1 MATNIGP
8 KISVEG
14 EAEYRKQM
22 AQIIAQQKALA
33 AEMKATVSGF
43 ASTASAQEKARA
55 SASVLDRQ
63 IANLSDALKAQQ
75 GQLDKAAAKYGENS
89 KEALAYRTAV
99 YNTTAELNKLKNQLG
114 GTADAVEDTGD
125 AMADAGKQGI
135 KLGDIIKAN
144 VISDFIVSG
153 LREVA
158 AAAREMAA
166 GFVQAAAD
174 VRAETA
180 QYEQTFGDL
189 AGEADAAIQK
199 VADSAQTLP
208 SLLKPAAT
216 SIYAFAR
223 SSGGTTAEAMDL
235 MAESMQVAVDAAAYF
250 DRSLA
255 DTTETL
261 QSFLKGN
268 YENDAALGI
277 SATEATRN
285 AQAFEM
291 FGQAFNDLTEIQ
303 KQQALLQMVKDGQ
316 ELSGAMGQAAREAD
330 GWANVQGNLNE
341 AWRQFSASKGQAM
354 LDALIPAMQEV
365 TSLLTGLTDGSLTAG
380 QALQQA
386 FAFASQQA
394 GQLVAQLPS
403 ITSSLGGL
411 GANLWNGLSAILP
424 QIEQAGLQLIDAL
437 KTGIANNYPALMDA
451 FLTAIT
457 NATANLR
464 NVAGTLVDA
473 GLDLILSLAQGIAD
487 GIPSLIEN
495 VPQIV
500 TNIAGIINDNAPK
513 ILAAGV
519 QVIVTLG
526 KGLIQ
531 AIPTL
536 VANIPEILDAIVNV
550 FLAFNWLNL
559 GKQLVTAIGNGIK
572 GAGSFLS
579 GAAKEVVNTLYNGV
593 KQLPQTML
601 NLGRQMI
608 QGLINGIRGMIAG
621 VKDNIAEVASGAVS
635 TLKNILGI
643 NSPSTVFKEIG
654 VNLMQGL
661 AIGMKDG
668 SGEVMETVDDLA
680 AELENR
686 FQSLRQAL
694 STAQDVSD
702 LEYQSWLGGAGADA
716 TEAEKAA
723 RQLASLNE
731 QLSAQA
737 QTVTAAQLAYDKIV
751 SLYGEASAEAQ
762 NYKKTLLEEVVAYQ
776 DLQEQIDGLQVDALT
791 AGFDEVKASMDAAAE
806 SAELDFKVWQSQ
818 FADTVS
824 ESEKLQKQLAYQTK
838 EMEAQEKVVQAAQDT
853 YQELCDAYG
862 ETSDEA
868 AAFRSTLSQEIDTY
882 EDLKDAVT
890 ETTDAL
896 EESQDKLKQLA
907 DEADSF
913 FSSAKSFASSIS
925 SLGGTVSDLF
935 DSLKN
940 NPFNNQA
947 DASETTANKL
957 DVLNAQYAA
966 AVDKVEELT
975 LAFNESVRVN
985 GAAAEETQ
993 ELADQLA
1000 DAESE
1005 ASSLKD
1011 QVNELSASLEKP
1023 GFMDFLTWGG
1033 DVLVN
1038 LISLGS
1044 GFADVI
1050 TAAKDFGAAIKG
1062 LPAIGSALS
1071 GLLGGAGA
1079 SGGIGAALS
1088 GIAST
1093 AGSAIGSIGSALA
1106 GLASTLGGSLGSI
1119 GATLSGVVGS
1129 VGTTLSGVAGSI
1141 GAGLAGVGGTVSSVV
1156 GTVGSALAGLA
1167 GGPVGLAVAAVGALG
1182 SAFVVAGA
1190 EGDTLGEKLS
1200 NVFNGI
1206 ADTIGNVVSTA
1217 FSWGRDLIEGIGN
1230 GIASAANWLF
1240 SGVKS
1245 IAQGIASFLHFSRP
1259 DKGPLRE
1266 YEQWM
1271 PDMMAG
1277 MAKGIRLNSGLLEG
1291 AAQDAASRMQS
1302 ALTIP
1307 ADVAAA
1313 AVGTAPAQSAGRSLS
1328 ITIGDVI
1335 VNGSSVQDVD
1345 ELADR
1350 IVQKITR
1357 QVQRK
1362 EAAYGLV

>member
-1 MATNIGP
+1 MP
-8 KISVEG
+8 
-14 EAEYRKQM
+14 
-22 AQIIAQQKALA
+22 
-33 AEMKATVSGF
+33 
-43 ASTASAQEKARA
+43 SAQEKARA

-63 IANLSDALKAQQ
+63 IANLTDALKAQQ
-75 GQLDKAAAKYGENS
+75 GQLDKAEAKYGSSS

-125 AMADAGKQGI
+125 AMEEAGRQGVRF
-135 KLGDIIKAN
+135 GDLIKAN
-144 VISDFIVSG
+144 VISDFIVDG
-153 LREVA
+153 LREIASA
-158 AAAREMAA
+158 AKDMAA
-166 GFVQAAAD
+166 SFVQSAAD

-180 QYEQTFGDL
+180 QYAQTFGDL
-189 AGEADAAIQK
+189 AGEADAAIQQ
-199 VADSAQTLP
+199 VADSANTLP

-223 SSGGTTAEAMDL
+223 SSGADTAQAMDL
-235 MAESMQVAVDAAAYF
+235 MAQSMQVAVDAAAYY
-250 DRSLA
+250 DRSLS
-255 DTTETL
+255 DVTETL

-268 YENDAALGI
+268 YENDAALGV

-285 AQAFEM
+285 AQAMEM

-303 KQQALLQMVKDGQ
+303 KQQALLQMVVDAQK
-316 ELSGAMGQAAREAD
+316 LSGAMGQAAREAD
-330 GWANVQGNLNE
+330 GWQNVQGNLNE
-341 AWRQFSASKGQAM
+341 AWRQFAAVKGQAM

-365 TSLLTGLTDGSLTAG
+365 TGLLTGLTDGSLSAG
-380 QALQQA
+380 QAMQQA

-394 GQLVAQLPS
+394 GQLVAQLPQALS
-403 ITSSLGGL
+403 GLGGL
-411 GANLWNGLSAILP
+411 GASIASGLSAVLP
-424 QIEQAGLQLIDAL
+424 QVQAAASDLLATLKQGIEANLPQLMDTGLKALTNFTAGLRESAGQLVDQGLSLIVSLAE
-437 KTGIANNYPALMDA
+437 GIAQ
-451 FLTAIT
+451 
-457 NATANLR
+457 
-464 NVAGTLVDA
+464 
-473 GLDLILSLAQGIAD
+473 GL
-487 GIPSLIEN
+487 PSLIEQA
-495 VPQIV
+495 PRIV
-500 TNIAGIINDNAPK
+500 TNLAGVINDNAPK

-519 QVIVTLG
+519 QIIAALA

-536 VANIPEILDAIVNV
+536 VANIPEILNAIVNV

-643 NSPSTVFKEIG
+643 HSPSTVFKEIG

-686 FQSLRQAL
+686 FQSLKQAL

-806 SAELDFKVWQSQ
+806 SAELDFKIWQSQ

-853 YQELCDAYG
+853 YKELCDTYG

-896 EESQDKLKQLA
+896 EESQDKLAQFRKEA
-907 DEADSF
+907 ETVFNAADSF
-913 FSSAKSFASSIS
+913 SGKVS
-925 SLGGTVSDLF
+925 SLGNALSDLGDKFGLDVVSNLGEMISTFGDGASSLLGFAGTVSQVV
-935 DSLKN
+935 S
-940 NPFNNQA
+940 A
-947 DASETTANKL
+947 GSELLSAL
-957 DVLNAQYAA
+957 GGM
-966 AVDKVEELT
+966 
-975 LAFNESVRVN
+975 ESV
-985 GAAAEETQ
+985 GG
-993 ELADQLA
+993 L
-1000 DAESE
+1000 
-1005 ASSLKD
+1005 
-1011 QVNELSASLEKP
+1011 LS
-1023 GFMDFLTWGG
+1023 T
-1033 DVLVN
+1033 
-1038 LISLGS
+1038 
-1044 GFADVI
+1044 
-1050 TAAKDFGAAIKG
+1050 
-1062 LPAIGSALS
+1062 IGSALS
-1071 GLLGGAGA
+1071 SGLG
-1079 SGGIGAALS
+1079 

-1093 AGSAIGSIGSALA
+1093 IAGAVGSVGSLGSVFA
-1106 GLASTLGGSLGSI
+1106 GLASTASGAVGSI
-1119 GATLSGVVGS
+1119 GAALTGLVGA
-1129 VGTTLSGVAGSI
+1129 T
-1141 GAGLAGVGGTVSSVV
+1141 
-1156 GTVGSALAGLA
+1156 
-1167 GGPVGLAVAAVGALG
+1167 GPVGIVIAAVAALG
-1182 SAFVVAGA
+1182 GTLLVAGA
-1190 EGDTLGEKLS
+1190 DGDTLGEKLS
-1200 NVFNGI
+1200 NVFRGI
-1206 ADTIGNVVSTA
+1206 GQTISNLVSSA
-1217 FSWGRDLIEGIGN
+1217 FNWGRDLIQGMID
-1230 GIASAANWLF
+1230 GIASMANTLF
-1240 SGVKS
+1240 GWIGD

-1271 PDMMAG
+1271 PDMIAG
-1277 MAKGIRLNSGLLEG
+1277 MARGIRLNTGVLEG

-1335 VNGSSVQDVD
+1335 VNGSNAQDVD

>member
-99 YNTTAELNKLKNQLG
+99 YNTTAELNKLKSQLG

-125 AMADAGKQGI
+125 AMEEAGRQGVRF
-135 KLGDIIKAN
+135 GDLIKAN
-144 VISDFIVSG
+144 VISDFIVDG
-153 LREVA
+153 LREIASA
-158 AAAREMAA
+158 AKDMAA
-166 GFVQAAAD
+166 SFVQSAAD

-180 QYEQTFGDL
+180 QYAQTFGDL
-189 AGEADAAIQK
+189 AGEADAAIQQ
-199 VADSAQTLP
+199 VADSANTLP

-223 SSGGTTAEAMDL
+223 SSGADTAQAMDL
-235 MAESMQVAVDAAAYF
+235 MAQSMQVAVDAAAYY
-250 DRSLA
+250 DRSLS
-255 DTTETL
+255 DVTETL

-268 YENDAALGI
+268 YENDAALGV

-285 AQAFEM
+285 AQAMEM

-303 KQQALLQMVKDGQ
+303 KQQALLQMVVDAQK
-316 ELSGAMGQAAREAD
+316 LSGAMGQAAREAD
-330 GWANVQGNLNE
+330 GWQNVQGNLNE
-341 AWRQFSASKGQAM
+341 AWRQFAAVKGQAM

-365 TSLLTGLTDGSLTAG
+365 TGLLTGLTDGSLSAG
-380 QALQQA
+380 QAMQQA

-394 GQLVAQLPS
+394 GQLVAQLPQALS
-403 ITSSLGGL
+403 GLGGL
-411 GANLWNGLSAILP
+411 GASIASGLSAVLP
-424 QIEQAGLQLIDAL
+424 QVQAAASDLLATLKQGIEANLPQLMDTGLKALTNFTAGLRESAGQLVDQGLSLIVSLAE
-437 KTGIANNYPALMDA
+437 GIAQ
-451 FLTAIT
+451 
-457 NATANLR
+457 
-464 NVAGTLVDA
+464 
-473 GLDLILSLAQGIAD
+473 GL
-487 GIPSLIEN
+487 PSLIEQA
-495 VPQIV
+495 PRIV
-500 TNIAGIINDNAPK
+500 TNLAGVINDNAPK

-519 QVIVTLG
+519 QIIAALA

-536 VANIPEILDAIVNV
+536 VANIPEILNAIVNV

-608 QGLINGIRGMIAG
+608 QGLINGILGMIAG
-621 VKDNIAEVASGAVS
+621 VKDNIAEVAYGAVS

-643 NSPSTVFKEIG
+643 HSPSTVCEKIG

-668 SGEVMETVDDLA
+668 LGEVMETVDDLA
-680 AELENR
+680 AELKNR
-686 FQSLRQAL
+686 FQNLRQAL
-694 STAQDVSD
+694 SMAQDVSD

-806 SAELDFKVWQSQ
+806 SAELDFKIWQSQ

-853 YQELCDAYG
+853 YKELCDTYG

-868 AAFRSTLSQEIDTY
+868 AAFRSTLTQEIDTY
-882 EDLKDAVT
+882 EDLKDAVA

-896 EESQDKLKQLA
+896 EESQDKLAQFRKEA
-907 DEADSF
+907 ETVFNAADSF
-913 FSSAKSFASSIS
+913 SGKVS
-925 SLGGTVSDLF
+925 SLGNALSDLGDKFGLDVVSNLGEMISTFGDGASSLLGFAGTVSQVV
-935 DSLKN
+935 S
-940 NPFNNQA
+940 A
-947 DASETTANKL
+947 GSELLSAL
-957 DVLNAQYAA
+957 GGM
-966 AVDKVEELT
+966 
-975 LAFNESVRVN
+975 ESV
-985 GAAAEETQ
+985 GG
-993 ELADQLA
+993 L
-1000 DAESE
+1000 
-1005 ASSLKD
+1005 
-1011 QVNELSASLEKP
+1011 LS
-1023 GFMDFLTWGG
+1023 T
-1033 DVLVN
+1033 
-1038 LISLGS
+1038 
-1044 GFADVI
+1044 
-1050 TAAKDFGAAIKG
+1050 
-1062 LPAIGSALS
+1062 IGSALS
-1071 GLLGGAGA
+1071 SGLG
-1079 SGGIGAALS
+1079 

-1093 AGSAIGSIGSALA
+1093 IAGAVGSVGSLGSVFA
-1106 GLASTLGGSLGSI
+1106 GLASTASGAVGSI
-1119 GATLSGVVGS
+1119 GAALTGLVGA
-1129 VGTTLSGVAGSI
+1129 T
-1141 GAGLAGVGGTVSSVV
+1141 
-1156 GTVGSALAGLA
+1156 
-1167 GGPVGLAVAAVGALG
+1167 GPVGIVIAAVAALG
-1182 SAFVVAGA
+1182 GTLLVAGA
-1190 EGDTLGEKLS
+1190 DGDTLGEKLS
-1200 NVFNGI
+1200 NVFKGI
-1206 ADTIGNVVSTA
+1206 GQTISNLVSSA
-1217 FSWGRDLIEGIGN
+1217 FNWGRDLIEGIGE

-1271 PDMMAG
+1271 PDMIAG
-1277 MAKGIRLNSGLLEG
+1277 MARGIRLNTGVLEG

-1335 VNGSSVQDVD
+1335 VNGSNVQDVD

>member
-14 EAEYRKQM
+14 EAQYRKQM

-43 ASTASAQEKARA
+43 TSATSAQEKARA

-63 IANLSDALKAQQ
+63 IANLTDALKAQQ
-75 GQLDKAAAKYGENS
+75 GQLDKAEAKYGSSS

-125 AMADAGKQGI
+125 AMEEAGRQGVRF
-135 KLGDIIKAN
+135 GDLIKAN
-144 VISDFIVSG
+144 VISDFIVDG
-153 LREVA
+153 LREIASA
-158 AAAREMAA
+158 AKDMAA
-166 GFVQAAAD
+166 SFVQSAAD

-180 QYEQTFGDL
+180 QYAQTFGEL
-189 AGEADAAIQK
+189 AGEADDAIQQ
-199 VADSAQTLP
+199 VADSANTLP

-223 SSGGTTAEAMDL
+223 SSGADTAQAMDL
-235 MAESMQVAVDAAAYF
+235 MAQSMQVAVDAAAYY
-250 DRSLA
+250 DRSLSE
-255 DTTETL
+255 TTETL

-268 YENDAALGI
+268 YENDAALGV

-285 AQAFEM
+285 AQAMAM
-291 FGQAFNDLTEIQ
+291 FGKEFNDLTEIQ
-303 KQQALLQMVKDGQ
+303 KQQALLQMVVDAQ

-330 GWANVQGNLNE
+330 GWQNVQGNLNE
-341 AWRQFSASKGQAM
+341 AWRQFAAVKGQAM

-365 TSLLTGLTDGSLTAG
+365 TGLLTGLTDGSLSAG
-380 QALQQA
+380 QAMQQA

-394 GQLVAQLPS
+394 GQLVAQLPQALS
-403 ITSSLGGL
+403 GLGGL
-411 GANLWNGLSAILP
+411 GASIASGLSAVLP
-424 QIEQAGLQLIDAL
+424 QVQAAASDLLATLKQGIEANLPQLMDTGLKALTNFTAGLRESAGQLVDQGLSLIVSLAE
-437 KTGIANNYPALMDA
+437 GIAQ
-451 FLTAIT
+451 
-457 NATANLR
+457 
-464 NVAGTLVDA
+464 
-473 GLDLILSLAQGIAD
+473 GL
-487 GIPSLIEN
+487 PSLIEQA
-495 VPQIV
+495 PRIV
-500 TNIAGIINDNAPK
+500 TNLAGVINDNAPK

-519 QVIVTLG
+519 QIIAALA

-536 VANIPEILDAIVNV
+536 VANIPEILNAIVNV
-550 FLAFNWLNL
+550 FLAFNWLNI

-643 NSPSTVFKEIG
+643 HSPSTVFKEIG

-661 AIGMKDG
+661 AIGMKNG

-806 SAELDFKVWQSQ
+806 SAELDFKAWQSQ

-853 YQELCDAYG
+853 YKELCDTYG

-896 EESQDKLKQLA
+896 EESQDKLAQFRKEA
-907 DEADSF
+907 ETVFNAADSF
-913 FSSAKSFASSIS
+913 SGKVSSLGNALSDLGDKFGLDVVSNLGEMISTFGDGASSI
-925 SLGGTVSDLF
+925 LGFAGTVSQVV
-935 DSLKN
+935 S
-940 NPFNNQA
+940 A
-947 DASETTANKL
+947 GSELLSAL
-957 DVLNAQYAA
+957 GGM
-966 AVDKVEELT
+966 
-975 LAFNESVRVN
+975 ESV
-985 GAAAEETQ
+985 GG
-993 ELADQLA
+993 L
-1000 DAESE
+1000 
-1005 ASSLKD
+1005 
-1011 QVNELSASLEKP
+1011 LS
-1023 GFMDFLTWGG
+1023 T
-1033 DVLVN
+1033 
-1038 LISLGS
+1038 
-1044 GFADVI
+1044 
-1050 TAAKDFGAAIKG
+1050 
-1062 LPAIGSALS
+1062 IGSALS
-1071 GLLGGAGA
+1071 SGLG
-1079 SGGIGAALS
+1079 

-1093 AGSAIGSIGSALA
+1093 IAGAVGSVGSLGSVFA
-1106 GLASTLGGSLGSI
+1106 GLASTVGGSIGSI
-1119 GATLSGVVGS
+1119 GAALT
-1129 VGTTLSGVAGSI
+1129 GVASTAGGVIGSI
-1141 GAGLAGVGGTVSSVV
+1141 
-1156 GTVGSALAGLA
+1156 GSALAGLA
-1167 GGPVGLAVAAVGALG
+1167 GGPVGLAVAAVAALG
-1182 SAFVVAGA
+1182 GTLLVAGA
-1190 EGDTLGEKLS
+1190 DGDTLGEKLS
-1200 NVFNGI
+1200 NVFKGI
-1206 ADTIGNVVSTA
+1206 GQTISNLVSSA
-1217 FSWGRDLIEGIGN
+1217 FNWGRDLIEGIGE

-1271 PDMMAG
+1271 PDMIAG
-1277 MAKGIRLNSGLLEG
+1277 MARGIRLNTGVLEG

-1313 AVGTAPAQSAGRSLS
+1313 AVGTAPAQSSGRSLT

-1335 VNGSSVQDVD
+1335 VNGSNVQDVD

>member
-14 EAEYRKQM
+14 EAQYRKQM

-43 ASTASAQEKARA
+43 TSATSAQEKARA

-63 IANLSDALKAQQ
+63 IANLTDALKAQQ
-75 GQLDKAAAKYGENS
+75 GQLDKAEAKYGSSS

-99 YNTTAELNKLKNQLG
+99 YNTTAELNKLKSQLG

-125 AMADAGKQGI
+125 AMEEAGRQGVRF
-135 KLGDIIKAN
+135 GDLIKAN
-144 VISDFIVSG
+144 VISDFIVDG
-153 LREVA
+153 LREIASA
-158 AAAREMAA
+158 AKDMAA
-166 GFVQAAAD
+166 SFVQSAAD

-180 QYEQTFGDL
+180 QYAQTFGDL
-189 AGEADAAIQK
+189 AGEADAAIQQ
-199 VADSAQTLP
+199 VADSANTLP

-223 SSGGTTAEAMDL
+223 SSGADTAQAMDL
-235 MAESMQVAVDAAAYF
+235 MAQSMQVAVDAAAYY
-250 DRSLA
+250 DRSLS
-255 DTTETL
+255 DVTETL

-268 YENDAALGI
+268 YENDAALGV
-277 SATEATRN
+277 SATETTRN
-285 AQAFEM
+285 AQAMEM

-303 KQQALLQMVKDGQ
+303 KQQALLQMVVDAQ

-330 GWANVQGNLNE
+330 GWQNVQGNLNE
-341 AWRQFSASKGQAM
+341 AWRQFAAVKGQAM

-365 TSLLTGLTDGSLTAG
+365 TGLLTGLTDGSLSAG
-380 QALQQA
+380 QAMQQA

-394 GQLVAQLPS
+394 GQLVAQLPQALS
-403 ITSSLGGL
+403 GLGGL
-411 GANLWNGLSAILP
+411 GASIASGLSAVLP
-424 QIEQAGLQLIDAL
+424 QVQAAASDLLATLKQGIEANLPQLMDTGLKALTNFTAGLRESAGQLVDQGLSLIVSLAE
-437 KTGIANNYPALMDA
+437 GIAQ
-451 FLTAIT
+451 
-457 NATANLR
+457 
-464 NVAGTLVDA
+464 
-473 GLDLILSLAQGIAD
+473 GL
-487 GIPSLIEN
+487 PSLIEQA
-495 VPQIV
+495 PRIV
-500 TNIAGIINDNAPK
+500 TNLAGVINDNAPK

-519 QVIVTLG
+519 QLIVTLG

-536 VANIPEILDAIVNV
+536 IANIPEILNAIVNV
-550 FLAFNWLNL
+550 FLAFNWLNI

-572 GAGSFLS
+572 GAGSFIS
-579 GAAKEVVNTLYNGV
+579 SSAKTIVDTLYNGV

-643 NSPSTVFKEIG
+643 HSPSTVFKEIG

-723 RQLASLNE
+723 RQLDSLNE

-853 YQELCDAYG
+853 YKELCDTYG

-868 AAFRSTLSQEIDTY
+868 AAFRSTLTQEIDTY

-896 EESQDKLKQLA
+896 EESQDKLAQFRKEAETVFNAA
-907 DEADSF
+907 DN
-913 FSSAKSFASSIS
+913 FSGKVS
-925 SLGGTVSDLF
+925 SLGNALSDLGDKFGLDVVSNLGEMISTFGDGASSLLGFAGTVSQVV
-935 DSLKN
+935 S
-940 NPFNNQA
+940 A
-947 DASETTANKL
+947 GSELLSAL
-957 DVLNAQYAA
+957 GGM
-966 AVDKVEELT
+966 
-975 LAFNESVRVN
+975 ESV
-985 GAAAEETQ
+985 GG
-993 ELADQLA
+993 L
-1000 DAESE
+1000 
-1005 ASSLKD
+1005 
-1011 QVNELSASLEKP
+1011 LS
-1023 GFMDFLTWGG
+1023 T
-1033 DVLVN
+1033 
-1038 LISLGS
+1038 
-1044 GFADVI
+1044 
-1050 TAAKDFGAAIKG
+1050 
-1062 LPAIGSALS
+1062 IGSALS
-1071 GLLGGAGA
+1071 SGLG
-1079 SGGIGAALS
+1079 

-1093 AGSAIGSIGSALA
+1093 IAGAVGSVGSLGSVFA
-1106 GLASTLGGSLGSI
+1106 GLASTASGAVGSI
-1119 GATLSGVVGS
+1119 GAALTGLVGA
-1129 VGTTLSGVAGSI
+1129 T
-1141 GAGLAGVGGTVSSVV
+1141 
-1156 GTVGSALAGLA
+1156 
-1167 GGPVGLAVAAVGALG
+1167 GPVGIVIAAVAALG
-1182 SAFVVAGA
+1182 GTLLVAGA
-1190 EGDTLGEKLS
+1190 DGDTLGEKLS
-1200 NVFNGI
+1200 NVFKGI
-1206 ADTIGNVVSTA
+1206 GQTISNLVSSA
-1217 FSWGRDLIEGIGN
+1217 FNWGRDLIEGIGE

-1271 PDMMAG
+1271 PDMIAG
-1277 MAKGIRLNSGLLEG
+1277 MARGIRLNTGVLEG

-1313 AVGTAPAQSAGRSLS
+1313 AVGTAPAQSSGRSLT

>member
-14 EAEYRKQM
+14 EAQYRKQM
-22 AQIIAQQKALA
+22 AQIIAQQKALT

-43 ASTASAQEKARA
+43 TSATSAQEKARA

-63 IANLSDALKAQQ
+63 IANLTDALKAQQ
-75 GQLDKAAAKYGENS
+75 GQLDKAEAKYGSSS

-125 AMADAGKQGI
+125 AMEEAGRQGVRF
-135 KLGDIIKAN
+135 GDLIKAN
-144 VISDFIVSG
+144 VISDFIVDG
-153 LREVA
+153 LREIASA
-158 AAAREMAA
+158 AKDMAA
-166 GFVQAAAD
+166 SFVQSAAD

-180 QYEQTFGDL
+180 QYAQTFGEL
-189 AGEADAAIQK
+189 AGEADAAIQQ
-199 VADSAQTLP
+199 VADSANTLP

-223 SSGGTTAEAMDL
+223 SSGADTAQAMDL
-235 MAESMQVAVDAAAYF
+235 MAQSMQVAVDAAAYY
-250 DRSLA
+250 DRSLS
-255 DTTETL
+255 DVTETL

-268 YENDAALGI
+268 YENDAALGV
-277 SATEATRN
+277 SSTEATRN
-285 AQAFEM
+285 AQAMEM
-291 FGQAFNDLTEIQ
+291 FGQAYNDLTEIQ
-303 KQQALLQMVKDGQ
+303 KQQALLQMVVDAQ

-330 GWANVQGNLNE
+330 GWQNVQGNLNE
-341 AWRQFSASKGQAM
+341 AWRQFAAVKGQAM

-365 TSLLTGLTDGSLTAG
+365 TGLLTGLTDGSLSAG
-380 QALQQA
+380 QAMQQA

-394 GQLVAQLPS
+394 GQLVAQLPQALS
-403 ITSSLGGL
+403 GLGGL
-411 GANLWNGLSAILP
+411 GASIASGLSAVLP
-424 QIEQAGLQLIDAL
+424 QVQAAASDLLATLKQGIEANLPQLMDTGLKALTNFTAGLRESAGQLVDQGLSLIVSLAE
-437 KTGIANNYPALMDA
+437 GIAQ
-451 FLTAIT
+451 
-457 NATANLR
+457 
-464 NVAGTLVDA
+464 
-473 GLDLILSLAQGIAD
+473 GL
-487 GIPSLIEN
+487 PSLIEQA
-495 VPQIV
+495 PRIV
-500 TNIAGIINDNAPK
+500 TNLAGVINDNAPK

-519 QVIVTLG
+519 QIIAALA

-536 VANIPEILDAIVNV
+536 IANIPEILNAIVNV
-550 FLAFNWLNL
+550 FLAFNWLNI

-608 QGLINGIRGMIAG
+608 QGLINGIKGMIAG

-643 NSPSTVFKEIG
+643 HSPSTVFKEIG

-853 YQELCDAYG
+853 YKELCDTYG

-868 AAFRSTLSQEIDTY
+868 AAFRSTLTQEIDTY

-896 EESQDKLKQLA
+896 EESQDKLAQFRKEAETVFNAA
-907 DEADSF
+907 DN
-913 FSSAKSFASSIS
+913 FSGKVS
-925 SLGGTVSDLF
+925 SLGNALSDLGDKFGLDVVSNLGEMISTFGDGASSLLGFAGTVSQVV
-935 DSLKN
+935 S
-940 NPFNNQA
+940 A
-947 DASETTANKL
+947 GSELLSAL
-957 DVLNAQYAA
+957 GGM
-966 AVDKVEELT
+966 
-975 LAFNESVRVN
+975 ESV
-985 GAAAEETQ
+985 GG
-993 ELADQLA
+993 L
-1000 DAESE
+1000 
-1005 ASSLKD
+1005 
-1011 QVNELSASLEKP
+1011 LS
-1023 GFMDFLTWGG
+1023 T
-1033 DVLVN
+1033 
-1038 LISLGS
+1038 
-1044 GFADVI
+1044 
-1050 TAAKDFGAAIKG
+1050 
-1062 LPAIGSALS
+1062 IGSALS
-1071 GLLGGAGA
+1071 SGLG
-1079 SGGIGAALS
+1079 

-1093 AGSAIGSIGSALA
+1093 IAGAVGSVGSLGSVFA
-1106 GLASTLGGSLGSI
+1106 GLASTASGAVGSI
-1119 GATLSGVVGS
+1119 GAALTGLVGA
-1129 VGTTLSGVAGSI
+1129 T
-1141 GAGLAGVGGTVSSVV
+1141 
-1156 GTVGSALAGLA
+1156 
-1167 GGPVGLAVAAVGALG
+1167 GPVGIVIAAVAALG
-1182 SAFVVAGA
+1182 GTLLVAGA
-1190 EGDTLGEKLS
+1190 DGDTLGEKLS
-1200 NVFNGI
+1200 NVFRGI
-1206 ADTIGNVVSTA
+1206 GQTISNLVSSA
-1217 FSWGRDLIEGIGN
+1217 FNWGRDLIEGIGN

-1291 AAQDAASRMQS
+1291 AAQDAASRMRS
-1302 ALTIP
+1302 ALTVP
-1307 ADVAAA
+1307 ADLAAA
-1313 AVGTAPAQSAGRSLS
+1313 AVGTAPAQSSGRSLT

>member
-14 EAEYRKQM
+14 EAQYRKQM

-43 ASTASAQEKARA
+43 TSATSAQEKARA

-63 IANLSDALKAQQ
+63 IANLTDALKAQQ
-75 GQLDKAAAKYGENS
+75 GQLDKAEAKYGSSS

-125 AMADAGKQGI
+125 AMEEAGRQGVRF
-135 KLGDIIKAN
+135 GDLIKAN
-144 VISDFIVSG
+144 VISDFIVDG
-153 LREVA
+153 LREIASA
-158 AAAREMAA
+158 AKDMAA
-166 GFVQAAAD
+166 SFVQSAAD

-180 QYEQTFGDL
+180 QYAQTFGEL
-189 AGEADAAIQK
+189 AGEADAAIQQ
-199 VADSAQTLP
+199 VADSANTLP

-223 SSGGTTAEAMDL
+223 SSGADTAQAMDL
-235 MAESMQVAVDAAAYF
+235 MAQSMQVAVDAAAYY
-250 DRSLA
+250 DRSLS
-255 DTTETL
+255 DVTETL

-268 YENDAALGI
+268 YENDAALGV

-285 AQAFEM
+285 AQAMEM

-303 KQQALLQMVKDGQ
+303 KQQALLQMVVDAQK
-316 ELSGAMGQAAREAD
+316 LSGAMGQAAREAD
-330 GWANVQGNLNE
+330 GWQNVQGNLNE
-341 AWRQFSASKGQAM
+341 AWRQFAAVKGQAM

-365 TSLLTGLTDGSLTAG
+365 TGLLTGLTNGSLSAG
-380 QALQQA
+380 QAMQQA

-394 GQLVAQLPS
+394 GQLVAQLPQALS
-403 ITSSLGGL
+403 GLGGL
-411 GANLWNGLSAILP
+411 GASIASGLSAVLP
-424 QIEQAGLQLIDAL
+424 QVQAAASDLLATLKQGIEANLPQLMDTGLKALTNFTAGLRESAGQLVDQGLSLIVSLAE
-437 KTGIANNYPALMDA
+437 GIAQ
-451 FLTAIT
+451 
-457 NATANLR
+457 
-464 NVAGTLVDA
+464 
-473 GLDLILSLAQGIAD
+473 GL
-487 GIPSLIEN
+487 PSLIEQA
-495 VPQIV
+495 PRIV
-500 TNIAGIINDNAPK
+500 TNLAGVINDNAPK

-519 QVIVTLG
+519 QIIAALA

-536 VANIPEILDAIVNV
+536 VANIPEILNAIVNV

-643 NSPSTVFKEIG
+643 HSPSTVFKEIG

-806 SAELDFKVWQSQ
+806 SAELDFKIWQSQ

-824 ESEKLQKQLAYQTK
+824 ESEKLQKQLDYQTK

-853 YQELCDAYG
+853 YKELCDTYG

-868 AAFRSTLSQEIDTY
+868 AAFRSTLTQEIDTY
-882 EDLKDAVT
+882 EDLKDAVA

-896 EESQDKLKQLA
+896 EESQDKLAQFRKEA
-907 DEADSF
+907 ETVFNAADSF
-913 FSSAKSFASSIS
+913 SGKVS
-925 SLGGTVSDLF
+925 SLGNALSDLGDKFGLDVVSNLGEMISTFGDGASSLLGFAGTVSQVV
-935 DSLKN
+935 S
-940 NPFNNQA
+940 A
-947 DASETTANKL
+947 GSELLSAL
-957 DVLNAQYAA
+957 GGM
-966 AVDKVEELT
+966 
-975 LAFNESVRVN
+975 ESV
-985 GAAAEETQ
+985 GG
-993 ELADQLA
+993 L
-1000 DAESE
+1000 
-1005 ASSLKD
+1005 
-1011 QVNELSASLEKP
+1011 LS
-1023 GFMDFLTWGG
+1023 T
-1033 DVLVN
+1033 
-1038 LISLGS
+1038 
-1044 GFADVI
+1044 
-1050 TAAKDFGAAIKG
+1050 
-1062 LPAIGSALS
+1062 IGSALS
-1071 GLLGGAGA
+1071 SGLG
-1079 SGGIGAALS
+1079 

-1093 AGSAIGSIGSALA
+1093 IAGAVGSVGSLGSVFA
-1106 GLASTLGGSLGSI
+1106 GLASTASGAVGSI
-1119 GATLSGVVGS
+1119 GAALTGLVGA
-1129 VGTTLSGVAGSI
+1129 T
-1141 GAGLAGVGGTVSSVV
+1141 
-1156 GTVGSALAGLA
+1156 
-1167 GGPVGLAVAAVGALG
+1167 GPVGIVIAAVAALG
-1182 SAFVVAGA
+1182 GTLLVAGA
-1190 EGDTLGEKLS
+1190 DGDTLGEKLS
-1200 NVFNGI
+1200 NVFKGI
-1206 ADTIGNVVSTA
+1206 GQTISNLVSSA
-1217 FSWGRDLIEGIGN
+1217 FNWGRDLIEGIGE

-1271 PDMMAG
+1271 PDMIAG
-1277 MAKGIRLNSGLLEG
+1277 MARGIRLNTGVLEG

-1335 VNGSSVQDVD
+1335 VNGSNVQDVD

>member
-43 ASTASAQEKARA
+43 TSATSAQEKARA

-125 AMADAGKQGI
+125 AMEAAGRQGI

-158 AAAREMAA
+158 AAAKEMAA

-180 QYEQTFGDL
+180 QYEQTFGEL
-189 AGEADAAIQK
+189 AGEADDAIQQ
-199 VADSAQTLP
+199 VADSANTLP

-223 SSGGTTAEAMDL
+223 SSGADTAQAMDL
-235 MAESMQVAVDAAAYF
+235 MAQSMQVAVDAAAYY
-250 DRSLA
+250 DRSLSE
-255 DTTETL
+255 TTETL

-268 YENDAALGI
+268 YENDAALGV

-285 AQAFEM
+285 AQAMEM

-380 QALQQA
+380 QAMQQA

-424 QIEQAGLQLIDAL
+424 QIEQAGLQLIDAF

-473 GLDLILSLAQGIAD
+473 GLDLILSLAQGFAD

-500 TNIAGIINDNAPK
+500 TNLAGVINDNAPK

-519 QVIVTLG
+519 QIIAALA

-536 VANIPEILDAIVNV
+536 VANIPEILNAIVNV

-621 VKDNIAEVASGAVS
+621 VKDNIAEVAYGAVS

-643 NSPSTVFKEIG
+643 HSPSTVFKEIG

-731 QLSAQA
+731 QLEAQA
-737 QTVTAAQLAYDKIV
+737 KTVDAAQQAYDEMV

-762 NYKKTLLEEVVAYQ
+762 DYKKTLLEETIAYQ
-776 DLQEQIDGLQVDALT
+776 DLEDSI
-791 AGFDEVKASMDAAAE
+791 K
-806 SAELDFKVWQSQ
+806 
-818 FADTVS
+818 
-824 ESEKLQKQLAYQTK
+824 
-838 EMEAQEKVVQAAQDT
+838 
-853 YQELCDAYG
+853 
-862 ETSDEA
+862 ETSDALAESSDEMAQFRKEA
-868 AAFRSTLSQEIDTY
+868 ETAF
-882 EDLKDAVT
+882 DA
-890 ETTDAL
+890 
-896 EESQDKLKQLA
+896 
-907 DEADSF
+907 ADSF
-913 FSSAKSFASSIS
+913 SGKVSSLGKALSDLGDKLGIGVLSDAGNVIS
-925 SLGGTVSDLF
+925 SLGDGASSILGFADTLSQVVSTGGDLISALGNI
-935 DSLKN
+935 DSLGGLFSSLSSN
-940 NPFNNQA
+940 
-947 DASETTANKL
+947 L
-957 DVLNAQYAA
+957 
-966 AVDKVEELT
+966 
-975 LAFNESVRVN
+975 
-985 GAAAEETQ
+985 GGI
-993 ELADQLA
+993 
-1000 DAESE
+1000 
-1005 ASSLKD
+1005 ASSIAET
-1011 QVNELSASLEKP
+1011 VGST
-1023 GFMDFLTWGG
+1023 G
-1033 DVLVN
+1033 
-1038 LISLGS
+1038 SLGS
-1044 GFADVI
+1044 I
-1050 TAAKDFGAAIKG
+1050 
-1062 LPAIGSALS
+1062 LS
-1071 GLLGGAGA
+1071 
-1079 SGGIGAALS
+1079 
-1088 GIAST
+1088 
-1093 AGSAIGSIGSALA
+1093 

-1217 FSWGRDLIEGIGN
+1217 FDWGRDLIEGIGN

-1291 AAQDAASRMQS
+1291 AAQDAASRMRS
-1302 ALTIP
+1302 ALTVP
-1307 ADVAAA
+1307 ADLAAA
-1313 AVGTAPAQSAGRSLS
+1313 AVGTAPAQSSGRSLT

-1335 VNGSSVQDVD
+1335 VNGSSAQDVD
-1345 ELADR
+1345 GLADL

-1357 QVQRK
+1357 QVRRK

>member
-14 EAEYRKQM
+14 EAQYRKQM

-43 ASTASAQEKARA
+43 TSATSAQEKARA

-63 IANLSDALKAQQ
+63 IANLTDALKAQQ
-75 GQLDKAAAKYGENS
+75 GQLDKAEAKYGSSS

-99 YNTTAELNKLKNQLG
+99 YNTTAELNKLKTQLG

-125 AMADAGKQGI
+125 AMEEAGRQGVRF
-135 KLGDIIKAN
+135 GDLIKAN
-144 VISDFIVSG
+144 VISDFIVDG
-153 LREVA
+153 LREIASA
-158 AAAREMAA
+158 AKDMAA
-166 GFVQAAAD
+166 SFVQSAAD

-180 QYEQTFGDL
+180 QYAQTFGDL
-189 AGEADAAIQK
+189 SGEADAAIQQ
-199 VADSAQTLP
+199 VADSANTLP

-223 SSGGTTAEAMDL
+223 SSGADTAQAMDL
-235 MAESMQVAVDAAAYF
+235 MAQSMQVAVDAAAYY
-250 DRSLA
+250 DRSLS
-255 DTTETL
+255 DVTETL

-268 YENDAALGI
+268 YENDAALGV

-285 AQAFEM
+285 AQAMEM

-303 KQQALLQMVKDGQ
+303 KQQALLQMVVDAQ

-330 GWANVQGNLNE
+330 GWQNVQGNLNE
-341 AWRQFSASKGQAM
+341 AWRQFAAVKGQAM
-354 LDALIPAMQEV
+354 LDALIPAMQDV
-365 TSLLTGLTDGSLTAG
+365 TGLLTGLTDGSLSAG
-380 QALQQA
+380 QAMQQA

-394 GQLVAQLPS
+394 GQLVAQLPQALS
-403 ITSSLGGL
+403 GLGGL
-411 GANLWNGLSAILP
+411 GASIASGLSAVLP
-424 QIEQAGLQLIDAL
+424 QVQAAASDLLATLKQGIEANLPQLMDTGLKALTNFTAGLRESAGQLVDQGLSLIVSLAE
-437 KTGIANNYPALMDA
+437 GIAQ
-451 FLTAIT
+451 
-457 NATANLR
+457 
-464 NVAGTLVDA
+464 
-473 GLDLILSLAQGIAD
+473 GL
-487 GIPSLIEN
+487 PSLIEQA
-495 VPQIV
+495 PRIV
-500 TNIAGIINDNAPK
+500 TNLAGVINDNAPK

-519 QVIVTLG
+519 QIIAALA

-536 VANIPEILDAIVNV
+536 VANIPEILNAIVNV

-621 VKDNIAEVASGAVS
+621 VKDNIAEVAYGAVS

-643 NSPSTVFKEIG
+643 HSPSTVFKEIG

-686 FQSLRQAL
+686 FQSLKQAL

-762 NYKKTLLEEVVAYQ
+762 NYKKTLLEEVVVYQ

-806 SAELDFKVWQSQ
+806 SAELDFKIWQSQ

-853 YQELCDAYG
+853 YKELCDTYG

-868 AAFRSTLSQEIDTY
+868 AAFRSTLTQEIDTY
-882 EDLKDAVT
+882 EDLKDAVA

-896 EESQDKLKQLA
+896 EESQDKLAQFRKEA
-907 DEADSF
+907 ETVFNAADSF
-913 FSSAKSFASSIS
+913 SGKVS
-925 SLGGTVSDLF
+925 SLGNALSDLGDKFGLDVVSNLGEMISTFGDGASSLLGFAGTVSQVV
-935 DSLKN
+935 S
-940 NPFNNQA
+940 A
-947 DASETTANKL
+947 GSELLSAL
-957 DVLNAQYAA
+957 GSM
-966 AVDKVEELT
+966 
-975 LAFNESVRVN
+975 ESV
-985 GAAAEETQ
+985 GG
-993 ELADQLA
+993 L
-1000 DAESE
+1000 
-1005 ASSLKD
+1005 
-1011 QVNELSASLEKP
+1011 LS
-1023 GFMDFLTWGG
+1023 T
-1033 DVLVN
+1033 
-1038 LISLGS
+1038 
-1044 GFADVI
+1044 
-1050 TAAKDFGAAIKG
+1050 
-1062 LPAIGSALS
+1062 IGSALS
-1071 GLLGGAGA
+1071 SGLG
-1079 SGGIGAALS
+1079 

-1093 AGSAIGSIGSALA
+1093 IAGAVGSVGSLGSVFA
-1106 GLASTLGGSLGSI
+1106 GLASTASGAVGSI
-1119 GATLSGVVGS
+1119 GAALTGLVGA
-1129 VGTTLSGVAGSI
+1129 T
-1141 GAGLAGVGGTVSSVV
+1141 
-1156 GTVGSALAGLA
+1156 
-1167 GGPVGLAVAAVGALG
+1167 GPVGIVIAAVAALG
-1182 SAFVVAGA
+1182 GTLLVAGA
-1190 EGDTLGEKLS
+1190 DGDTLGEKLS
-1200 NVFNGI
+1200 NVFKGI
-1206 ADTIGNVVSTA
+1206 GQTISNLVSSA
-1217 FSWGRDLIEGIGN
+1217 FNWGRDLIQGMID
-1230 GIASAANWLF
+1230 GIASMANTLF
-1240 SGVKS
+1240 GWIGD

-1271 PDMMAG
+1271 PDMIAG
-1277 MAKGIRLNSGLLEG
+1277 MARGIRLNTGVLES
-1291 AAQDAASRMQS
+1291 AAQDAAYKMQS
-1302 ALTIP
+1302 ALTVP
-1307 ADVAAA
+1307 ADMAAA
-1313 AVGTAPAQSAGRSLS
+1313 AVGVAPAQSTGRSLS

-1335 VNGSSVQDVD
+1335 VNGSNAQDVD

>member
-55 SASVLDRQ
+55 SASVLGRQ
-63 IANLSDALKAQQ
+63 IANLTDALKAQQ
-75 GQLDKAAAKYGENS
+75 GQLDKAEAKYGSSS

-125 AMADAGKQGI
+125 AMEEAGRQGVRF
-135 KLGDIIKAN
+135 GDLIKAN
-144 VISDFIVSG
+144 VISDFIVDG
-153 LREVA
+153 LREIASA
-158 AAAREMAA
+158 AKDMAA
-166 GFVQAAAD
+166 SFVQSAAD

-180 QYEQTFGDL
+180 QYAQTFGEL
-189 AGEADAAIQK
+189 AGEADAAIQQ
-199 VADSAQTLP
+199 VADSANTLP

-223 SSGGTTAEAMDL
+223 SSGADTAQAMDL
-235 MAESMQVAVDAAAYF
+235 MAQSMQVAVDAAAYY
-250 DRSLA
+250 DRSLS
-255 DTTETL
+255 DVTETL

-268 YENDAALGI
+268 YENDAALGV

-285 AQAFEM
+285 AQAMAM
-291 FGQAFNDLTEIQ
+291 FGKEYNDLTEIQ
-303 KQQALLQMVKDGQ
+303 KQQALLQMVVDAQ

-330 GWANVQGNLNE
+330 GWQNVQGNLNE
-341 AWRQFSASKGQAM
+341 AWRQFAAVKGQAM

-365 TSLLTGLTDGSLTAG
+365 TSLLTGLTNGSLSAG
-380 QALQQA
+380 QAMQQA

-394 GQLVAQLPS
+394 GQLVAQLPQALS
-403 ITSSLGGL
+403 GLGGL
-411 GANLWNGLSAILP
+411 GASIASGLSAVLP
-424 QIEQAGLQLIDAL
+424 QVQAAASDLLATLKQGIEANLPQLMDTGLKALTNFTAGLRESAGQLVDQGLSLIVSLAE
-437 KTGIANNYPALMDA
+437 GIAQ
-451 FLTAIT
+451 
-457 NATANLR
+457 
-464 NVAGTLVDA
+464 
-473 GLDLILSLAQGIAD
+473 GL
-487 GIPSLIEN
+487 PSLIEQA
-495 VPQIV
+495 PRIV
-500 TNIAGIINDNAPK
+500 TNLAGVINDNAPK

-519 QVIVTLG
+519 QIIAALA

-536 VANIPEILDAIVNV
+536 VANIPEILNAIVNV
-550 FLAFNWLNL
+550 FLAFNWLNI

-572 GAGSFLS
+572 GAGSFIS
-579 GAAKEVVNTLYNGV
+579 SSAKTIVDTLYNGV

-643 NSPSTVFKEIG
+643 HSPSRVTKDIG
-654 VNLMQGL
+654 ENLMQGL

-686 FQSLRQAL
+686 FQSLKQAL

-853 YQELCDAYG
+853 YKELCDTYG

-882 EDLKDAVT
+882 EDLKDAVA

-896 EESQDKLKQLA
+896 EESQDKLARFRKEA
-907 DEADSF
+907 ETVFNAADSF
-913 FSSAKSFASSIS
+913 SGKVS
-925 SLGGTVSDLF
+925 SLGNALSDLGDKFGLDVVSNLGEMISTFGDGASSLLGFAGTVSQVV
-935 DSLKN
+935 S
-940 NPFNNQA
+940 A
-947 DASETTANKL
+947 GSELLSAL
-957 DVLNAQYAA
+957 GSM
-966 AVDKVEELT
+966 
-975 LAFNESVRVN
+975 ESV
-985 GAAAEETQ
+985 GG
-993 ELADQLA
+993 L
-1000 DAESE
+1000 
-1005 ASSLKD
+1005 
-1011 QVNELSASLEKP
+1011 LS
-1023 GFMDFLTWGG
+1023 T
-1033 DVLVN
+1033 
-1038 LISLGS
+1038 
-1044 GFADVI
+1044 
-1050 TAAKDFGAAIKG
+1050 
-1062 LPAIGSALS
+1062 IGSALS
-1071 GLLGGAGA
+1071 SGLG
-1079 SGGIGAALS
+1079 

-1093 AGSAIGSIGSALA
+1093 IAGAVGSVGSLGSVFA
-1106 GLASTLGGSLGSI
+1106 GLASTASGAVGSI
-1119 GATLSGVVGS
+1119 GAALTGLVGA
-1129 VGTTLSGVAGSI
+1129 T
-1141 GAGLAGVGGTVSSVV
+1141 
-1156 GTVGSALAGLA
+1156 
-1167 GGPVGLAVAAVGALG
+1167 GPVGIVIAAVAALG
-1182 SAFVVAGA
+1182 GTLLVAGA
-1190 EGDTLGEKLS
+1190 DGDTLGEKLS

-1206 ADTIGNVVSTA
+1206 GQTISNLVSSA
-1217 FSWGRDLIEGIGN
+1217 FNWGADLIQGFVD
-1230 GIASAANWLF
+1230 GIASMVDTLF
-1240 SGVKS
+1240 GWIGD

-1271 PDMMAG
+1271 PDMIAG
-1277 MAKGIRLNSGLLEG
+1277 MARGIRLNTGVLEG

-1302 ALTIP
+1302 ALTVP

-1313 AVGTAPAQSAGRSLS
+1313 AVGTAPAQSSGRSLT

-1335 VNGSSVQDVD
+1335 VNGSSAQDVD
-1345 ELADR
+1345 GLADL

-1357 QVQRK
+1357 QVRRK
-1362 EAAYGLV
+1362 EAVYGMV

>member
-14 EAEYRKQM
+14 EAQYRKQM

-43 ASTASAQEKARA
+43 TSATSAQEKARA

-125 AMADAGKQGI
+125 AMEEAGRQGVRF
-135 KLGDIIKAN
+135 GDLIKAN
-144 VISDFIVSG
+144 VISDFIVDG
-153 LREVA
+153 LREIASA
-158 AAAREMAA
+158 AKDMAA
-166 GFVQAAAD
+166 SFVQSAAD

-180 QYEQTFGDL
+180 QYAQTFGEL
-189 AGEADAAIQK
+189 AGEADAAIQQ
-199 VADSAQTLP
+199 VADSANTLP

-223 SSGGTTAEAMDL
+223 SSGADTAQAMDL
-235 MAESMQVAVDAAAYF
+235 MAQSMQVAVDAAAYY
-250 DRSLA
+250 DRSLS
-255 DTTETL
+255 DVTETL

-268 YENDAALGI
+268 YENDAALGV

-285 AQAFEM
+285 AQAMEM
-291 FGQAFNDLTEIQ
+291 FGKEFNDLTEIQ
-303 KQQALLQMVKDGQ
+303 KQQALLQMVVDAQ

-330 GWANVQGNLNE
+330 GWQNVQGNLNE
-341 AWRQFSASKGQAM
+341 AWRQFAAVKGQAM

-365 TSLLTGLTDGSLTAG
+365 TSLLTGLTNGSLSAG
-380 QALQQA
+380 QAMQQA

-394 GQLVAQLPS
+394 GQLVAQLPQALS
-403 ITSSLGGL
+403 GLGGL
-411 GANLWNGLSAILP
+411 GASIASGLSAVLP
-424 QIEQAGLQLIDAL
+424 QVQAAASDLLATLKQGIEANLPQLMDTGLKALTNFTAGL
-437 KTGIANNYPALMDA
+437 
-451 FLTAIT
+451 
-457 NATANLR
+457 R
-464 NVAGTLVDA
+464 ESAGQLVDQ
-473 GLDLILSLAQGIAD
+473 GLSLIVSLAD
-487 GIPSLIEN
+487 GIAQGLPSLIEQA
-495 VPQIV
+495 PRIV
-500 TNIAGIINDNAPK
+500 TNLAGVINDNAPK

-519 QVIVTLG
+519 QIIAALA

-536 VANIPEILDAIVNV
+536 VANIPEILNAIVNV
-550 FLAFNWLNL
+550 FLAFNWLNI

-572 GAGSFLS
+572 GAGSFIS
-579 GAAKEVVNTLYNGV
+579 SSAKTIVDTLYNGV

-643 NSPSTVFKEIG
+643 HSPSRVTKDIG
-654 VNLMQGL
+654 ENLMQGL
-661 AIGMKDG
+661 AIGMEDG

-686 FQSLRQAL
+686 FQSLKQAL

-853 YQELCDAYG
+853 YKELCDTYG

-882 EDLKDAVT
+882 EDLKDAVA

-896 EESQDKLKQLA
+896 EESQDKLAQFRKEA
-907 DEADSF
+907 ETVFNAADSF
-913 FSSAKSFASSIS
+913 SGKVS
-925 SLGGTVSDLF
+925 SLGNALSDLGDKFGLDVVSNLGEMISTFGDGASSLLGFAGTVSQVV
-935 DSLKN
+935 S
-940 NPFNNQA
+940 A
-947 DASETTANKL
+947 GSELLSAL
-957 DVLNAQYAA
+957 GGM
-966 AVDKVEELT
+966 
-975 LAFNESVRVN
+975 ESV
-985 GAAAEETQ
+985 GG
-993 ELADQLA
+993 L
-1000 DAESE
+1000 
-1005 ASSLKD
+1005 
-1011 QVNELSASLEKP
+1011 LS
-1023 GFMDFLTWGG
+1023 T
-1033 DVLVN
+1033 
-1038 LISLGS
+1038 
-1044 GFADVI
+1044 
-1050 TAAKDFGAAIKG
+1050 
-1062 LPAIGSALS
+1062 IGSALS
-1071 GLLGGAGA
+1071 SGLG
-1079 SGGIGAALS
+1079 

-1093 AGSAIGSIGSALA
+1093 IAGAVGSVGSLGSVFA
-1106 GLASTLGGSLGSI
+1106 GLASTASGAVGSI
-1119 GATLSGVVGS
+1119 GAALTGLVGA
-1129 VGTTLSGVAGSI
+1129 T
-1141 GAGLAGVGGTVSSVV
+1141 
-1156 GTVGSALAGLA
+1156 
-1167 GGPVGLAVAAVGALG
+1167 GPVGIVIAAVAALG
-1182 SAFVVAGA
+1182 GTLLVAGA
-1190 EGDTLGEKLS
+1190 DGDTLGAKLS
-1200 NVFNGI
+1200 NVFKGI
-1206 ADTIGNVVSTA
+1206 GQTISNLVSSA
-1217 FSWGRDLIEGIGN
+1217 FNWGRDLIEGIGE

-1271 PDMMAG
+1271 PDMIAG
-1277 MAKGIRLNSGLLEG
+1277 MARGIRLNTGVLEG

-1313 AVGTAPAQSAGRSLS
+1313 AVGTAPAQSSGRSLT

-1335 VNGSSVQDVD
+1335 VNGSNAQDVD

>member
-14 EAEYRKQM
+14 EAQYRKQM

-43 ASTASAQEKARA
+43 TSATSAQEKARA

-63 IANLSDALKAQQ
+63 VANLTDALKAQQ
-75 GQLDKAAAKYGENS
+75 GQLDKAEAKYGSSS

-99 YNTTAELNKLKNQLG
+99 YNTTAELNKLKTQLG

-125 AMADAGKQGI
+125 AMEEAGRQGVRF
-135 KLGDIIKAN
+135 GDLIKAN
-144 VISDFIVSG
+144 VISDFIVDG
-153 LREVA
+153 LREIASA
-158 AAAREMAA
+158 AKDMAA
-166 GFVQAAAD
+166 SFVQSAAD

-180 QYEQTFGDL
+180 QYAQTFGDL
-189 AGEADAAIQK
+189 AGEADAAIQQ
-199 VADSAQTLP
+199 VADSANTLP

-223 SSGGTTAEAMDL
+223 SSGADTAQAMDL
-235 MAESMQVAVDAAAYF
+235 MAQSMQVAVDAAAYY
-250 DRSLA
+250 DRSLS
-255 DTTETL
+255 DVTETL

-268 YENDAALGI
+268 YENDAALGV

-285 AQAFEM
+285 AQAMEM
-291 FGQAFNDLTEIQ
+291 FGHAFNDLTEIQ
-303 KQQALLQMVKDGQ
+303 KQQALLQMVVDAQK
-316 ELSGAMGQAAREAD
+316 LSGAMGQAAREAD
-330 GWANVQGNLNE
+330 GWQNVQGNLNE
-341 AWRQFSASKGQAM
+341 AWRQFAAVKGQAM

-365 TSLLTGLTDGSLTAG
+365 TGLLTGLTNGSLSAG
-380 QALQQA
+380 QAMQQA

-394 GQLVAQLPS
+394 GQLVAQLPQALS
-403 ITSSLGGL
+403 GLGGL
-411 GANLWNGLSAILP
+411 GASIASGLSAVLP
-424 QIEQAGLQLIDAL
+424 QVQAAASDLLATLKQGIEANLPQLMDTGLKALTNFTAGLRESAGQLVDQGLSLIVSLAE
-437 KTGIANNYPALMDA
+437 GIAQ
-451 FLTAIT
+451 
-457 NATANLR
+457 
-464 NVAGTLVDA
+464 
-473 GLDLILSLAQGIAD
+473 GL
-487 GIPSLIEN
+487 PSLIEQA
-495 VPQIV
+495 PRIV
-500 TNIAGIINDNAPK
+500 TNLAGIINDNAPK

-519 QVIVTLG
+519 QIIAALA

-559 GKQLVTAIGNGIK
+559 GKSLIELVGNGIK
-572 GAGSFLS
+572 A
-579 GAAKEVVNTLYNGV
+579 
-593 KQLPQTML
+593 M
-601 NLGRQMI
+601 
-608 QGLINGIRGMIAG
+608 
-621 VKDNIAEVASGAVS
+621 SGAVTGFMKS
-635 TLKNILGI
+635 TFDGALNYLKGLPKQALQWGKDLIAGFIDGMTSSVGGFLKGVGQIAGSITNTVCNVLGI
-643 NSPSTVFKEIG
+643 HSPSTVFKEIG

-680 AELENR
+680 AELKNR

-762 NYKKTLLEEVVAYQ
+762 NYKKTMLEEVVAYQ

-806 SAELDFKVWQSQ
+806 SAELDFKIWQSQ

-853 YQELCDAYG
+853 YKELCDTYG

-868 AAFRSTLSQEIDTY
+868 AAFRSTLTQEIDTY
-882 EDLKDAVT
+882 EDLKDAVA

-896 EESQDKLKQLA
+896 EESQDKLAQFRKEA
-907 DEADSF
+907 ETVFNAADSF
-913 FSSAKSFASSIS
+913 SGKVS
-925 SLGGTVSDLF
+925 SLGNALSDLGDKFGLDVVSNLGEMISTFGDGASSLLGFAGTVSQVV
-935 DSLKN
+935 S
-940 NPFNNQA
+940 A
-947 DASETTANKL
+947 GSELLSAL
-957 DVLNAQYAA
+957 GGM
-966 AVDKVEELT
+966 
-975 LAFNESVRVN
+975 ESV
-985 GAAAEETQ
+985 GG
-993 ELADQLA
+993 L
-1000 DAESE
+1000 
-1005 ASSLKD
+1005 
-1011 QVNELSASLEKP
+1011 LS
-1023 GFMDFLTWGG
+1023 T
-1033 DVLVN
+1033 
-1038 LISLGS
+1038 
-1044 GFADVI
+1044 
-1050 TAAKDFGAAIKG
+1050 
-1062 LPAIGSALS
+1062 IGSTLSS
-1071 GLLGGAGA
+1071 GLG
-1079 SGGIGAALS
+1079 

-1093 AGSAIGSIGSALA
+1093 IAGAVGSVGSLGSVFA
-1106 GLASTLGGSLGSI
+1106 GLASTASGAVGSI
-1119 GATLSGVVGS
+1119 GAALTGLVGA
-1129 VGTTLSGVAGSI
+1129 T
-1141 GAGLAGVGGTVSSVV
+1141 
-1156 GTVGSALAGLA
+1156 
-1167 GGPVGLAVAAVGALG
+1167 GPVGIVIAAVAALG
-1182 SAFVVAGA
+1182 GTLLVAGA
-1190 EGDTLGEKLS
+1190 DGDTLGEKLS
-1200 NVFNGI
+1200 NVFRGI
-1206 ADTIGNVVSTA
+1206 GQTISNLVSSA
-1217 FSWGRDLIEGIGN
+1217 FNWGRDLIQGMID
-1230 GIASAANWLF
+1230 GIASMANTLF
-1240 SGVKS
+1240 GWIGD

-1271 PDMMAG
+1271 PDMIAG
-1277 MAKGIRLNSGLLEG
+1277 MARGIRLNTGVLEG

-1335 VNGSSVQDVD
+1335 VNGSNVQDVD

>member
-14 EAEYRKQM
+14 EAQYRKQM

-43 ASTASAQEKARA
+43 TSATSAQEKARA

-63 IANLSDALKAQQ
+63 IANLTDALKAQQ
-75 GQLDKAAAKYGENS
+75 GQLDKAEAKYGSSS

-99 YNTTAELNKLKNQLG
+99 YNTTAELNKLKTQLG

-125 AMADAGKQGI
+125 AMEEAGRQGVRF
-135 KLGDIIKAN
+135 GDLIKAN
-144 VISDFIVSG
+144 VISDFIVDG
-153 LREVA
+153 LREIASA
-158 AAAREMAA
+158 AKDMAA
-166 GFVQAAAD
+166 SFVQSAAD

-180 QYEQTFGDL
+180 QYAQTFGEL
-189 AGEADAAIQK
+189 AGEADAAIQQ
-199 VADSAQTLP
+199 VADSANTLP

-223 SSGGTTAEAMDL
+223 SSGADTAQAMDL
-235 MAESMQVAVDAAAYF
+235 MAQSMQVAVDAAAYY
-250 DRSLA
+250 DRSLS
-255 DTTETL
+255 DVTETL

-268 YENDAALGI
+268 YENDAALGV

-285 AQAFEM
+285 AQAMEM

-303 KQQALLQMVKDGQ
+303 KQQALLQMVVDAQ

-330 GWANVQGNLNE
+330 GWQNVQGNLNE
-341 AWRQFSASKGQAM
+341 AWRQFAAVKGQAM

-365 TSLLTGLTDGSLTAG
+365 TGLLTGLTDGSLSAG
-380 QALQQA
+380 QAMQQA

-394 GQLVAQLPS
+394 GQLVAQLPQAL
-403 ITSSLGGL
+403 IGLGGL
-411 GANLWNGLSAILP
+411 GASIASGLSAVLP
-424 QIEQAGLQLIDAL
+424 QVQAAASDLLATLKQGIEANLPQLMDTGLKALTNFTTGLRESAGQLVDQGLSLIVSLAE
-437 KTGIANNYPALMDA
+437 GIAQ
-451 FLTAIT
+451 
-457 NATANLR
+457 
-464 NVAGTLVDA
+464 
-473 GLDLILSLAQGIAD
+473 GL
-487 GIPSLIEN
+487 PSLIEQA
-495 VPQIV
+495 PRIV
-500 TNIAGIINDNAPK
+500 TNLAGVINDNAPK

-519 QVIVTLG
+519 QIIVTLG

-536 VANIPEILDAIVNV
+536 IANIPEILNAIVNV
-550 FLAFNWLNL
+550 FLAFNWLNI

-572 GAGSFLS
+572 GAGSFIS
-579 GAAKEVVNTLYNGV
+579 SSAKTIVDTLYNGV

-601 NLGRQMI
+601 NLGRQAI

-621 VKDNIAEVASGAVS
+621 VKDNIAEVAYGAVS

-643 NSPSTVFKEIG
+643 HSPSTVFKEIG

-661 AIGMKDG
+661 TIGMKDG
-668 SGEVMETVDDLA
+668 SGEVMKTVDDLA
-680 AELENR
+680 AELESR
-686 FQSLRQAL
+686 FQSLQQTLA
-694 STAQDVSD
+694 TAQDVSD
-702 LEYQSWLGGAGADA
+702 LEYQSWLGGAGANA
-716 TEAEKAA
+716 TAAEKAA

-731 QLSAQA
+731 QLAAQA

-762 NYKKTLLEEVVAYQ
+762 NYKKTLLEQTVAYQ
-776 DLQEQIDGLQVDALT
+776 DLQAQIDGLQADALT
-791 AGFDEVKASMDAAAE
+791 VGFDEVKASMDAAAE
-806 SAELDFKVWQSQ
+806 SAELDFKIWQSQ

-853 YQELCDAYG
+853 YKELCDTYG

-868 AAFRSTLSQEIDTY
+868 AAFRSTLTQEIDTY

-896 EESQDKLKQLA
+896 EESQDKLAQFRKEA
-907 DEADSF
+907 ETVFNAADSF
-913 FSSAKSFASSIS
+913 SGKVS
-925 SLGGTVSDLF
+925 SLGNALSDLGDKFGLDVVSNLGEMISTFGDGASSLLGFAGTVSQVV
-935 DSLKN
+935 S
-940 NPFNNQA
+940 A
-947 DASETTANKL
+947 GSELLSAL
-957 DVLNAQYAA
+957 GGM
-966 AVDKVEELT
+966 
-975 LAFNESVRVN
+975 ESV
-985 GAAAEETQ
+985 GG
-993 ELADQLA
+993 L
-1000 DAESE
+1000 
-1005 ASSLKD
+1005 
-1011 QVNELSASLEKP
+1011 LS
-1023 GFMDFLTWGG
+1023 T
-1033 DVLVN
+1033 
-1038 LISLGS
+1038 
-1044 GFADVI
+1044 
-1050 TAAKDFGAAIKG
+1050 
-1062 LPAIGSALS
+1062 IGSALS
-1071 GLLGGAGA
+1071 SGLG
-1079 SGGIGAALS
+1079 

-1093 AGSAIGSIGSALA
+1093 IAGAVGSVGSLGSVFA
-1106 GLASTLGGSLGSI
+1106 GLASTASGAVGSI
-1119 GATLSGVVGS
+1119 GAALTGLVGA
-1129 VGTTLSGVAGSI
+1129 T
-1141 GAGLAGVGGTVSSVV
+1141 
-1156 GTVGSALAGLA
+1156 
-1167 GGPVGLAVAAVGALG
+1167 GPVGIVIAAVAALG
-1182 SAFVVAGA
+1182 GTLLVAGA
-1190 EGDTLGEKLS
+1190 DGDTLGEKLS
-1200 NVFNGI
+1200 NVFKGI
-1206 ADTIGNVVSTA
+1206 GQTISNLVSSA
-1217 FSWGRDLIEGIGN
+1217 FNWGRDLIEGIGE

-1271 PDMMAG
+1271 PDMIAG
-1277 MAKGIRLNSGLLEG
+1277 MARGIRLNTGVLEG

-1335 VNGSSVQDVD
+1335 VNGSNVQDVD

>member
-14 EAEYRKQM
+14 EAQYRKQM

-43 ASTASAQEKARA
+43 TSATSAQEKARA

-63 IANLSDALKAQQ
+63 IANLTDALKAQQ
-75 GQLDKAAAKYGENS
+75 GQLDKAEAKYGSSS

-99 YNTTAELNKLKNQLG
+99 YNTTAELNKLKSQLG

-125 AMADAGKQGI
+125 AMEEAGRQGVRF
-135 KLGDIIKAN
+135 GDLIKAN
-144 VISDFIVSG
+144 VISDFIVDG
-153 LREVA
+153 LREIASA
-158 AAAREMAA
+158 AKDMAA
-166 GFVQAAAD
+166 SFVQSAAD

-180 QYEQTFGDL
+180 QYAQTFGDL
-189 AGEADAAIQK
+189 AGEADAAIQQ
-199 VADSAQTLP
+199 VADSANTLP

-223 SSGGTTAEAMDL
+223 SSGADTAQAMDL
-235 MAESMQVAVDAAAYF
+235 MAQSMQVAVDAAAYY
-250 DRSLA
+250 DRSLS
-255 DTTETL
+255 DVTETL

-268 YENDAALGI
+268 YENDAALGV

-285 AQAFEM
+285 AQAMEM

-303 KQQALLQMVKDGQ
+303 KQQALLQMVVDAQ

-330 GWANVQGNLNE
+330 GWQNVQGNLNE
-341 AWRQFSASKGQAM
+341 AWRQFAAVKGQAM

-365 TSLLTGLTDGSLTAG
+365 TGLLTGLTDGSLSAG
-380 QALQQA
+380 QAMQQA

-473 GLDLILSLAQGIAD
+473 GLDLILSLAQGFAD

-500 TNIAGIINDNAPK
+500 TNLAGVINDNAPK

-519 QVIVTLG
+519 QIIAALA

-536 VANIPEILDAIVNV
+536 VANIPEILNAIVNV

-621 VKDNIAEVASGAVS
+621 VKDNIAEVAYGAVS

-643 NSPSTVFKEIG
+643 HSPSTVCEEIG

-680 AELENR
+680 AELKNR
-686 FQSLRQAL
+686 FQNLRQAL

-762 NYKKTLLEEVVAYQ
+762 NYKKTLLEEVVVYQ

-806 SAELDFKVWQSQ
+806 SAELDFKIWQSQ

-824 ESEKLQKQLAYQTK
+824 ESEKLQKQLDYQTK

-853 YQELCDAYG
+853 YKELCDTYG

-882 EDLKDAVT
+882 EDLKDAVA

-896 EESQDKLKQLA
+896 EESQDKLAQFRKEA
-907 DEADSF
+907 ETVFNAADSF
-913 FSSAKSFASSIS
+913 SGKVS
-925 SLGGTVSDLF
+925 SLGNALSDLGDKFGLDVVSNLGEMISTFGDGASSLLGFAGTVSQVV
-935 DSLKN
+935 S
-940 NPFNNQA
+940 A
-947 DASETTANKL
+947 GSELLSAL
-957 DVLNAQYAA
+957 GGM
-966 AVDKVEELT
+966 
-975 LAFNESVRVN
+975 ESV
-985 GAAAEETQ
+985 GG
-993 ELADQLA
+993 L
-1000 DAESE
+1000 
-1005 ASSLKD
+1005 
-1011 QVNELSASLEKP
+1011 LS
-1023 GFMDFLTWGG
+1023 T
-1033 DVLVN
+1033 
-1038 LISLGS
+1038 
-1044 GFADVI
+1044 
-1050 TAAKDFGAAIKG
+1050 
-1062 LPAIGSALS
+1062 IGSALS
-1071 GLLGGAGA
+1071 SGLG
-1079 SGGIGAALS
+1079 

-1093 AGSAIGSIGSALA
+1093 IAGAVGSVGSLGSVFA
-1106 GLASTLGGSLGSI
+1106 GLASTASGAVGSI
-1119 GATLSGVVGS
+1119 GAALTGLVGA
-1129 VGTTLSGVAGSI
+1129 T
-1141 GAGLAGVGGTVSSVV
+1141 
-1156 GTVGSALAGLA
+1156 
-1167 GGPVGLAVAAVGALG
+1167 GPVGIVIAAVAALG
-1182 SAFVVAGA
+1182 GTLLVAGA
-1190 EGDTLGEKLS
+1190 DGDTLGEKLS
-1200 NVFNGI
+1200 NVFRGI
-1206 ADTIGNVVSTA
+1206 GQTISNLVSSA
-1217 FSWGRDLIEGIGN
+1217 FNWGRDLIQGMID
-1230 GIASAANWLF
+1230 GIASMANTLF
-1240 SGVKS
+1240 GWIGD

-1271 PDMMAG
+1271 PDMIAG
-1277 MAKGIRLNSGLLEG
+1277 MARGIRLNTGVLEG

-1335 VNGSSVQDVD
+1335 VNGSNVQDVD

>member
-14 EAEYRKQM
+14 EAQYRKQM

-43 ASTASAQEKARA
+43 TSATSAQEKARA

-63 IANLSDALKAQQ
+63 IANLTDALKAQQ
-75 GQLDKAAAKYGENS
+75 GQLDKAEAKYGSSS

-99 YNTTAELNKLKNQLG
+99 YNTTAELNKLKTQLG

-125 AMADAGKQGI
+125 AMEEAGRQGVRF
-135 KLGDIIKAN
+135 GDLIKAN
-144 VISDFIVSG
+144 VISDFIVDG
-153 LREVA
+153 LREIASA
-158 AAAREMAA
+158 AKDMAA
-166 GFVQAAAD
+166 SFVQSAAD

-180 QYEQTFGDL
+180 QYAQTFGEL
-189 AGEADAAIQK
+189 AGEADAAIQQ
-199 VADSAQTLP
+199 VADSANTLP

-223 SSGGTTAEAMDL
+223 SSGADTAQAMDL
-235 MAESMQVAVDAAAYF
+235 MAQSMQVAVDAAAYY
-250 DRSLA
+250 DRSLS
-255 DTTETL
+255 DVTETL

-268 YENDAALGI
+268 YENDAALGV

-285 AQAFEM
+285 AQAMEM

-303 KQQALLQMVKDGQ
+303 KQQALLQMVVDAQK
-316 ELSGAMGQAAREAD
+316 LSGAMGQAAREAD
-330 GWANVQGNLNE
+330 GWQNVQGNLNE
-341 AWRQFSASKGQAM
+341 AWRQFAAVKGQAM

-365 TSLLTGLTDGSLTAG
+365 TSLLTGLTNGSLSAG
-380 QALQQA
+380 QAMQQA

-394 GQLVAQLPS
+394 GQLVAQLPQALS
-403 ITSSLGGL
+403 GLGGL
-411 GANLWNGLSAILP
+411 GASIASGLSAVLP
-424 QIEQAGLQLIDAL
+424 QVQAAASDLLATLKQGIEANLPQLMDTGLKALTNFTAGLRESAGQLVDQGLSLIVSLAE
-437 KTGIANNYPALMDA
+437 GIAQ
-451 FLTAIT
+451 
-457 NATANLR
+457 
-464 NVAGTLVDA
+464 
-473 GLDLILSLAQGIAD
+473 GL
-487 GIPSLIEN
+487 PSLIEQA
-495 VPQIV
+495 PRIV
-500 TNIAGIINDNAPK
+500 TNLAGVINDNAPK

-519 QVIVTLG
+519 QIIAALA

-536 VANIPEILDAIVNV
+536 VANIPEILNAIVNV

-621 VKDNIAEVASGAVS
+621 VKDNIAEVAYGAVS

-643 NSPSTVFKEIG
+643 HSPSTVFKEIG

-686 FQSLRQAL
+686 FQSLKQAL

-762 NYKKTLLEEVVAYQ
+762 NYKKTLLEEVVVYQ

-806 SAELDFKVWQSQ
+806 SAELDFKIWQSQ

-853 YQELCDAYG
+853 YKELCDTYG

-868 AAFRSTLSQEIDTY
+868 AAFRSTLTQEIDTY

-896 EESQDKLKQLA
+896 EESQDKLAQFRKEAETVFNAA
-907 DEADSF
+907 DN
-913 FSSAKSFASSIS
+913 FSGKVS
-925 SLGGTVSDLF
+925 SLGNALSDLGDKFGLDVVSNLGEMISTFGDGASSLLGFAGTVSQVV
-935 DSLKN
+935 S
-940 NPFNNQA
+940 A
-947 DASETTANKL
+947 GSEL
-957 DVLNAQYAA
+957 LNA
-966 AVDKVEELT
+966 LGGM
-975 LAFNESVRVN
+975 ESV
-985 GAAAEETQ
+985 GG
-993 ELADQLA
+993 L
-1000 DAESE
+1000 
-1005 ASSLKD
+1005 
-1011 QVNELSASLEKP
+1011 LS
-1023 GFMDFLTWGG
+1023 T
-1033 DVLVN
+1033 
-1038 LISLGS
+1038 
-1044 GFADVI
+1044 
-1050 TAAKDFGAAIKG
+1050 
-1062 LPAIGSALS
+1062 IGSALS
-1071 GLLGGAGA
+1071 SGLG
-1079 SGGIGAALS
+1079 

-1093 AGSAIGSIGSALA
+1093 IAGAVGSVGSLGSVFA
-1106 GLASTLGGSLGSI
+1106 GLASTASGAVGSI
-1119 GATLSGVVGS
+1119 GAALTGLVGA
-1129 VGTTLSGVAGSI
+1129 T
-1141 GAGLAGVGGTVSSVV
+1141 
-1156 GTVGSALAGLA
+1156 
-1167 GGPVGLAVAAVGALG
+1167 GPVGIVIAAVAALG
-1182 SAFVVAGA
+1182 GTLLVAGA
-1190 EGDTLGEKLS
+1190 DGDTLGEKLS
-1200 NVFNGI
+1200 NVFKGI
-1206 ADTIGNVVSTA
+1206 GQTISNLVSSA
-1217 FSWGRDLIEGIGN
+1217 FNWGRDLIEGIGE

-1271 PDMMAG
+1271 PDMIAG
-1277 MAKGIRLNSGLLEG
+1277 MARGIRLNTGVLEG

-1345 ELADR
+1345 ELADLV
-1350 IVQKITR
+1350 VQKITR
-1357 QVQRK
+1357 QVRRK
-1362 EAAYGLV
+1362 EAVYGMV

>member
-14 EAEYRKQM
+14 EAQYRKQM

-43 ASTASAQEKARA
+43 TSATSAQEKARA

-63 IANLSDALKAQQ
+63 IANLTDALKAQQ
-75 GQLDKAAAKYGENS
+75 GQLDKAEAKYGSSS

-125 AMADAGKQGI
+125 AMEEAGRQGVRF
-135 KLGDIIKAN
+135 GDLIKAN
-144 VISDFIVSG
+144 VISDFIVDG
-153 LREVA
+153 LREIASA
-158 AAAREMAA
+158 AKDMAA
-166 GFVQAAAD
+166 SFVQSAAD

-180 QYEQTFGDL
+180 QYAQTFGEL
-189 AGEADAAIQK
+189 AGEADDAIQQ
-199 VADSAQTLP
+199 VADSANTLP

-223 SSGGTTAEAMDL
+223 SSGADTAQAMDL
-235 MAESMQVAVDAAAYF
+235 MAQSMQVAVDAAAYY
-250 DRSLA
+250 DRSLSE
-255 DTTETL
+255 TTETL

-268 YENDAALGI
+268 YENDAALGV

-285 AQAFEM
+285 AQAMAM
-291 FGQAFNDLTEIQ
+291 FGKEFNDLTEIQ
-303 KQQALLQMVKDGQ
+303 KQQALLQMVVDAQ

-330 GWANVQGNLNE
+330 GWQNVQGNLNE
-341 AWRQFSASKGQAM
+341 AWRQFAAVKGQAM

-365 TSLLTGLTDGSLTAG
+365 TGLLTGLTDGSLSAG
-380 QALQQA
+380 QAMQQA

-394 GQLVAQLPS
+394 GQLVAQLPQALS
-403 ITSSLGGL
+403 GLGGL
-411 GANLWNGLSAILP
+411 GASIASGLSAVLP
-424 QIEQAGLQLIDAL
+424 QVQAAASDLLATLKQGIEANLPQLMDTGLKALTNFTAGLRESAGQLVDQGLSLIVSLAE
-437 KTGIANNYPALMDA
+437 GIAQ
-451 FLTAIT
+451 
-457 NATANLR
+457 
-464 NVAGTLVDA
+464 
-473 GLDLILSLAQGIAD
+473 GL
-487 GIPSLIEN
+487 PSLIEQA
-495 VPQIV
+495 PRIV
-500 TNIAGIINDNAPK
+500 TNLAGVINDNAPK

-519 QVIVTLG
+519 QIIAALA

-536 VANIPEILDAIVNV
+536 VANIPEILNAIVNV
-550 FLAFNWLNL
+550 FLAFNWLNI

-643 NSPSTVFKEIG
+643 HSPSTVFKEIG

-806 SAELDFKVWQSQ
+806 SAELDFKAWQSQ

-853 YQELCDAYG
+853 YKELCDTYG

-896 EESQDKLKQLA
+896 EESQDKLAQFRKEA
-907 DEADSF
+907 ETVFNAADSF
-913 FSSAKSFASSIS
+913 SGKVSSLGNALSDLGDKFGLDVVSNLGEMISTFGDGASSI
-925 SLGGTVSDLF
+925 LGFAGTVSQVV
-935 DSLKN
+935 S
-940 NPFNNQA
+940 A
-947 DASETTANKL
+947 GSELLSAL
-957 DVLNAQYAA
+957 GGM
-966 AVDKVEELT
+966 
-975 LAFNESVRVN
+975 ESV
-985 GAAAEETQ
+985 GG
-993 ELADQLA
+993 L
-1000 DAESE
+1000 
-1005 ASSLKD
+1005 
-1011 QVNELSASLEKP
+1011 LS
-1023 GFMDFLTWGG
+1023 T
-1033 DVLVN
+1033 
-1038 LISLGS
+1038 
-1044 GFADVI
+1044 
-1050 TAAKDFGAAIKG
+1050 
-1062 LPAIGSALS
+1062 IGSALS
-1071 GLLGGAGA
+1071 SGLG
-1079 SGGIGAALS
+1079 

-1093 AGSAIGSIGSALA
+1093 IAGAVGSVGSLGSVFA
-1106 GLASTLGGSLGSI
+1106 GLASTVGGSIGSI
-1119 GATLSGVVGS
+1119 GAALT
-1129 VGTTLSGVAGSI
+1129 GVASTAGGVIGSI
-1141 GAGLAGVGGTVSSVV
+1141 
-1156 GTVGSALAGLA
+1156 GSALAGLA
-1167 GGPVGLAVAAVGALG
+1167 GGPVGLAVAAVAALG
-1182 SAFVVAGA
+1182 GTLLVAGA
-1190 EGDTLGEKLS
+1190 DGDTLGEKLS
-1200 NVFNGI
+1200 NVFKGI
-1206 ADTIGNVVSTA
+1206 GQTISNLVSSA
-1217 FSWGRDLIEGIGN
+1217 FNWGRDLIEGIGE

-1271 PDMMAG
+1271 PDMIAG
-1277 MAKGIRLNSGLLEG
+1277 MARGIRLNTGVLEG

-1313 AVGTAPAQSAGRSLS
+1313 AVGTAPAQSSGRSLT

-1335 VNGSSVQDVD
+1335 VNGSNVQDVD

>member
-14 EAEYRKQM
+14 EAQYRKQM

-43 ASTASAQEKARA
+43 TSATSAQEKARA

-63 IANLSDALKAQQ
+63 IANLTDALKAQQ
-75 GQLDKAAAKYGENS
+75 GQLDKAEAKYGSSS

-125 AMADAGKQGI
+125 AMEEAGRQGVRF
-135 KLGDIIKAN
+135 GDLIKAN
-144 VISDFIVSG
+144 VISDFIVDG
-153 LREVA
+153 LREIASA
-158 AAAREMAA
+158 AKDMAA
-166 GFVQAAAD
+166 SFVQSAAD

-180 QYEQTFGDL
+180 QYAQTFGEL
-189 AGEADAAIQK
+189 AGEADAAIQQ
-199 VADSAQTLP
+199 VADSANTLP

-223 SSGGTTAEAMDL
+223 SSGADTAQAMDL
-235 MAESMQVAVDAAAYF
+235 MAQSMQVAVDAASYY
-250 DRSLA
+250 DRSLS
-255 DTTETL
+255 DVTETL

-268 YENDAALGI
+268 YENDAALGV

-285 AQAFEM
+285 AQAMEM

-303 KQQALLQMVKDGQ
+303 KQQALLQMVVDAQ

-330 GWANVQGNLNE
+330 GWQNVQGNLNE
-341 AWRQFSASKGQAM
+341 AWRQFAAVKGQAM
-354 LDALIPAMQEV
+354 LDAIIPAMQEV
-365 TSLLTGLTDGSLTAG
+365 TSLLTGLTDGSLSAG
-380 QALQQA
+380 QAMQQA

-394 GQLVAQLPS
+394 GQLVAQLPQALS
-403 ITSSLGGL
+403 GLGGL
-411 GANLWNGLSAILP
+411 GASIASGLSAVLP
-424 QIEQAGLQLIDAL
+424 QVQAAASDLLATLKQGIEANLPQLMDTGLKALTNFTAGLRESAGQLVDQGLSLIVSLAE
-437 KTGIANNYPALMDA
+437 GIAQ
-451 FLTAIT
+451 
-457 NATANLR
+457 
-464 NVAGTLVDA
+464 
-473 GLDLILSLAQGIAD
+473 GL
-487 GIPSLIEN
+487 PSLIEQA
-495 VPQIV
+495 PRIV
-500 TNIAGIINDNAPK
+500 TNLAGVINDNAPK

-519 QVIVTLG
+519 QIIAALA

-536 VANIPEILDAIVNV
+536 IANIPEILNAIVNV
-550 FLAFNWLNL
+550 FLAFNWLNI

-572 GAGSFLS
+572 GAGSFIS
-579 GAAKEVVNTLYNGV
+579 SSAKTIVDTLYNGV

-621 VKDNIAEVASGAVS
+621 VKDNIAEVAYGAVS

-643 NSPSTVFKEIG
+643 HSPSTVFKEIG

-661 AIGMKDG
+661 SIGMKDG

-776 DLQEQIDGLQVDALT
+776 DLQAQIDGLQVDALT

-806 SAELDFKVWQSQ
+806 SAELDFKIWQSQ

-853 YQELCDAYG
+853 YKELCDTYG

-868 AAFRSTLSQEIDTY
+868 TAFRSTLSQEIDTY

-896 EESQDKLKQLA
+896 EESQDKLAQFRKEA
-907 DEADSF
+907 ETVFNAADSF
-913 FSSAKSFASSIS
+913 SGKVS
-925 SLGGTVSDLF
+925 SLGNALSDLGDKFGLDVVSNLGEMISTFGDGASSLLGFAGTVSQVV
-935 DSLKN
+935 S
-940 NPFNNQA
+940 A
-947 DASETTANKL
+947 GSELLSAL
-957 DVLNAQYAA
+957 GGM
-966 AVDKVEELT
+966 
-975 LAFNESVRVN
+975 ESV
-985 GAAAEETQ
+985 GG
-993 ELADQLA
+993 L
-1000 DAESE
+1000 
-1005 ASSLKD
+1005 
-1011 QVNELSASLEKP
+1011 LS
-1023 GFMDFLTWGG
+1023 T
-1033 DVLVN
+1033 
-1038 LISLGS
+1038 
-1044 GFADVI
+1044 
-1050 TAAKDFGAAIKG
+1050 
-1062 LPAIGSALS
+1062 IGSALS
-1071 GLLGGAGA
+1071 SGLG
-1079 SGGIGAALS
+1079 

-1093 AGSAIGSIGSALA
+1093 IAGAVGSVGSLGSVFA
-1106 GLASTLGGSLGSI
+1106 GLASTASGAVGSI
-1119 GATLSGVVGS
+1119 GAALTGLVGA
-1129 VGTTLSGVAGSI
+1129 T
-1141 GAGLAGVGGTVSSVV
+1141 
-1156 GTVGSALAGLA
+1156 
-1167 GGPVGLAVAAVGALG
+1167 GPVGIVIAAVAALG
-1182 SAFVVAGA
+1182 GTLLVAGA
-1190 EGDTLGEKLS
+1190 DGDTLGEKLS
-1200 NVFNGI
+1200 NVFRGI
-1206 ADTIGNVVSTA
+1206 GQTISNLVSSA
-1217 FSWGRDLIEGIGN
+1217 FNWGRDLIEGIGE

-1271 PDMMAG
+1271 PDMIAG
-1277 MAKGIRLNSGLLEG
+1277 MARGIRLNTGVLEG

-1313 AVGTAPAQSAGRSLS
+1313 AVGTAPAQSSGRSLS

-1335 VNGSSVQDVD
+1335 VNGSNVQDVD

>member
-14 EAEYRKQM
+14 EAQYRKQM

-33 AEMKATVSGF
+33 AEMRATVSGF

-55 SASVLDRQ
+55 SASVLGRQ
-63 IANLSDALKAQQ
+63 IANLTDALKAQQ
-75 GQLDKAAAKYGENS
+75 GQLDKAEAKYGSSS

-125 AMADAGKQGI
+125 AMEEAGRQGVRF
-135 KLGDIIKAN
+135 GDLIKAN
-144 VISDFIVSG
+144 VISDFIVDG
-153 LREVA
+153 LREIASA
-158 AAAREMAA
+158 AKDMTAS
-166 GFVQAAAD
+166 FVQSAAD

-180 QYEQTFGDL
+180 QYAQTFGEL
-189 AGEADAAIQK
+189 AGEADAAIQQ
-199 VADSAQTLP
+199 VADSANTLP

-223 SSGGTTAEAMDL
+223 SSGADTAQAMDL
-235 MAESMQVAVDAAAYF
+235 MAQSMQVAVDAAAYY
-250 DRSLA
+250 DRSLS
-255 DTTETL
+255 DVTETL

-268 YENDAALGI
+268 YENDAALGV

-285 AQAFEM
+285 AQAMEM

-303 KQQALLQMVKDGQ
+303 KQQALLQMVVDAQK
-316 ELSGAMGQAAREAD
+316 LSGAMGQAAREAD
-330 GWANVQGNLNE
+330 GWQNVQGNLNE
-341 AWRQFSASKGQAM
+341 AWRQFAAVKGQAM

-365 TSLLTGLTDGSLTAG
+365 TGLLTGLTDGSLSAG
-380 QALQQA
+380 QAMQQA

-394 GQLVAQLPS
+394 GQLVAQLPQALS
-403 ITSSLGGL
+403 GLGGL
-411 GANLWNGLSAILP
+411 GASIASGLSAVLP
-424 QIEQAGLQLIDAL
+424 QVQAAASDLLATLKQGIEANLPQLMDTGLKALTNFTAGL
-437 KTGIANNYPALMDA
+437 
-451 FLTAIT
+451 
-457 NATANLR
+457 R
-464 NVAGTLVDA
+464 ESAGQLVDQ
-473 GLDLILSLAQGIAD
+473 GLSLIVSLAD
-487 GIPSLIEN
+487 GIAQGLPSLIEQA
-495 VPQIV
+495 PRIV
-500 TNIAGIINDNAPK
+500 TNLAGVINDNAPK

-519 QVIVTLG
+519 QIIAALA

-536 VANIPEILDAIVNV
+536 VANIPEILNAIVNV
-550 FLAFNWLNL
+550 FLAFNWLNI

-572 GAGSFLS
+572 GAGSFIS
-579 GAAKEVVNTLYNGV
+579 SSAKTIVDTLYNGV

-608 QGLINGIRGMIAG
+608 QGLINGIKGMIAG
-621 VKDNIAEVASGAVS
+621 VKDNIAEVAYGAVS

-643 NSPSTVFKEIG
+643 HSPSTVFKEIG

-853 YQELCDAYG
+853 YKELCDTYG

-868 AAFRSTLSQEIDTY
+868 AAFRSTLTQEIDTY

-896 EESQDKLKQLA
+896 EESQDKLAQFRKEAETVFNAA
-907 DEADSF
+907 DN
-913 FSSAKSFASSIS
+913 FSGKVSSLGNAISDLGDKFGLDVVSNLGEMISAFGDGASSI
-925 SLGGTVSDLF
+925 LGFAGTVSQVV
-935 DSLKN
+935 S
-940 NPFNNQA
+940 A
-947 DASETTANKL
+947 GSELLSAL
-957 DVLNAQYAA
+957 GSM
-966 AVDKVEELT
+966 
-975 LAFNESVRVN
+975 ESV
-985 GAAAEETQ
+985 GG
-993 ELADQLA
+993 L
-1000 DAESE
+1000 
-1005 ASSLKD
+1005 
-1011 QVNELSASLEKP
+1011 LS
-1023 GFMDFLTWGG
+1023 T
-1033 DVLVN
+1033 
-1038 LISLGS
+1038 
-1044 GFADVI
+1044 
-1050 TAAKDFGAAIKG
+1050 
-1062 LPAIGSALS
+1062 IGSALS
-1071 GLLGGAGA
+1071 SGLG
-1079 SGGIGAALS
+1079 

-1093 AGSAIGSIGSALA
+1093 IAGAVGSVGSLGSVFA
-1106 GLASTLGGSLGSI
+1106 GLASTASGAVGSI
-1119 GATLSGVVGS
+1119 GAALTGLVGA
-1129 VGTTLSGVAGSI
+1129 T
-1141 GAGLAGVGGTVSSVV
+1141 
-1156 GTVGSALAGLA
+1156 
-1167 GGPVGLAVAAVGALG
+1167 GPVGIVIAAVAALG
-1182 SAFVVAGA
+1182 GTLLVAGA
-1190 EGDTLGEKLS
+1190 DGDTLGEKLS

-1206 ADTIGNVVSTA
+1206 GQTISNLVSSA
-1217 FSWGRDLIEGIGN
+1217 FNWGRDLIEGIGE

-1271 PDMMAG
+1271 PDMIAG
-1277 MAKGIRLNSGLLEG
+1277 MARGIRLNTGVLEG

-1313 AVGTAPAQSAGRSLS
+1313 AVGTAPAQSSGRSLT

>member
-14 EAEYRKQM
+14 EAQYRKQM

-43 ASTASAQEKARA
+43 TSAASAQEKARA

-63 IANLSDALKAQQ
+63 IANLTDALKAQQ
-75 GQLDKAAAKYGENS
+75 GQLDKAEAKYGSSS

-125 AMADAGKQGI
+125 AMEEAGRQGVRF
-135 KLGDIIKAN
+135 GDLIKAN
-144 VISDFIVSG
+144 VISDFIVDG
-153 LREVA
+153 LREIASA
-158 AAAREMAA
+158 AKDMAA
-166 GFVQAAAD
+166 SFVQSAAD

-180 QYEQTFGDL
+180 QYAQTFGEL
-189 AGEADAAIQK
+189 AGEADDAIQQ
-199 VADSAQTLP
+199 VADSANTLP

-223 SSGGTTAEAMDL
+223 SSGADTAQAMDL
-235 MAESMQVAVDAAAYF
+235 MAQSMQVAVDAAAYY
-250 DRSLA
+250 DRSLS
-255 DTTETL
+255 DVTETL

-268 YENDAALGI
+268 YENDAALGV

-285 AQAFEM
+285 AQAMEM

-303 KQQALLQMVKDGQ
+303 KQQALLQMVVDAQ

-330 GWANVQGNLNE
+330 GWQNVQGNLNE
-341 AWRQFSASKGQAM
+341 AWRQFAAVKGQAM

-365 TSLLTGLTDGSLTAG
+365 TGLLTGLTDGSLSAG
-380 QALQQA
+380 QAMQQA

-394 GQLVAQLPS
+394 GQLVAQLPQALS
-403 ITSSLGGL
+403 GLGGL
-411 GANLWNGLSAILP
+411 GASIASGLSAVLP
-424 QIEQAGLQLIDAL
+424 QVQAAASDLLATLKQGIEANLPQLMDTGLKALTNFTAGLRESAGQLVDQGLSLIVSLAE
-437 KTGIANNYPALMDA
+437 GIAQ
-451 FLTAIT
+451 
-457 NATANLR
+457 
-464 NVAGTLVDA
+464 
-473 GLDLILSLAQGIAD
+473 GL
-487 GIPSLIEN
+487 PSLIEQA
-495 VPQIV
+495 PRIV
-500 TNIAGIINDNAPK
+500 TNLAGVINDNAPK

-519 QVIVTLG
+519 QIIAALA

-536 VANIPEILDAIVNV
+536 VANIPEILNAIVNV

-643 NSPSTVFKEIG
+643 HSPSTVFKEIG

-686 FQSLRQAL
+686 FQSLKQAL

-716 TEAEKAA
+716 TEAEKVA

-791 AGFDEVKASMDAAAE
+791 AGFDEVKALMDAAAE
-806 SAELDFKVWQSQ
+806 SAELDFKIWQSQ

-853 YQELCDAYG
+853 YKELCDTYG

-868 AAFRSTLSQEIDTY
+868 TAFRSTLSQEIDTY

-896 EESQDKLKQLA
+896 EESQDKLAQFRKEAETVFNAA
-907 DEADSF
+907 DN
-913 FSSAKSFASSIS
+913 FSGKVS
-925 SLGGTVSDLF
+925 SLGNALSDLGDKFGLDVVSNLGEMISTFGDGASSLLGFAGTVSQVV
-935 DSLKN
+935 S
-940 NPFNNQA
+940 A
-947 DASETTANKL
+947 GSELLSAL
-957 DVLNAQYAA
+957 GGM
-966 AVDKVEELT
+966 
-975 LAFNESVRVN
+975 ESV
-985 GAAAEETQ
+985 GG
-993 ELADQLA
+993 L
-1000 DAESE
+1000 
-1005 ASSLKD
+1005 
-1011 QVNELSASLEKP
+1011 LS
-1023 GFMDFLTWGG
+1023 T
-1033 DVLVN
+1033 
-1038 LISLGS
+1038 
-1044 GFADVI
+1044 
-1050 TAAKDFGAAIKG
+1050 
-1062 LPAIGSALS
+1062 IGSALS
-1071 GLLGGAGA
+1071 SGLG
-1079 SGGIGAALS
+1079 

-1093 AGSAIGSIGSALA
+1093 IAGAVGSVGSLGSVFA
-1106 GLASTLGGSLGSI
+1106 GLASTASGAVGSI
-1119 GATLSGVVGS
+1119 GAALTGLVGA
-1129 VGTTLSGVAGSI
+1129 T
-1141 GAGLAGVGGTVSSVV
+1141 
-1156 GTVGSALAGLA
+1156 
-1167 GGPVGLAVAAVGALG
+1167 GPVGIVIAAVAALG
-1182 SAFVVAGA
+1182 GTLLVAGA
-1190 EGDTLGEKLS
+1190 DGDTLGEKLS
-1200 NVFNGI
+1200 NVFKGI
-1206 ADTIGNVVSTA
+1206 GQTISNLVSSA
-1217 FSWGRDLIEGIGN
+1217 FNWGRDLIEGIGE

-1271 PDMMAG
+1271 PDMIAG
-1277 MAKGIRLNSGLLEG
+1277 MARGIRLNTGVLEG

-1335 VNGSSVQDVD
+1335 VNGSNVQDVD

>member
-14 EAEYRKQM
+14 EAQYRKQM

-43 ASTASAQEKARA
+43 TSATSAQEKARA

-63 IANLSDALKAQQ
+63 IANLTDALKAQQ
-75 GQLDKAAAKYGENS
+75 GQLDKAEAKYGSSS

-125 AMADAGKQGI
+125 AMEEAGRQGVRF
-135 KLGDIIKAN
+135 GDLIKAN
-144 VISDFIVSG
+144 VISDFIVDG
-153 LREVA
+153 LREIASA
-158 AAAREMAA
+158 AKDMAA
-166 GFVQAAAD
+166 SFVQSAAD

-180 QYEQTFGDL
+180 QYAQTFGEL
-189 AGEADAAIQK
+189 AGEADAAIQQ
-199 VADSAQTLP
+199 VADSANTLP

-223 SSGGTTAEAMDL
+223 SSGADTAQAMDL
-235 MAESMQVAVDAAAYF
+235 MAQSMQVAVDAAAYY
-250 DRSLA
+250 DRSLS
-255 DTTETL
+255 DVTETL

-268 YENDAALGI
+268 YENDAALGV

-285 AQAFEM
+285 AQAMEM

-303 KQQALLQMVKDGQ
+303 KQQALLQMVVDAQ

-330 GWANVQGNLNE
+330 GWQNVQGNLNE
-341 AWRQFSASKGQAM
+341 AWRQFAAVKGQAM
-354 LDALIPAMQEV
+354 LDAIIPAMQEV
-365 TSLLTGLTDGSLTAG
+365 TSLLTGLTDGSLSAG
-380 QALQQA
+380 QAMQQA

-394 GQLVAQLPS
+394 GQLVAQLPQALS
-403 ITSSLGGL
+403 GLGGL
-411 GANLWNGLSAILP
+411 GASIASGLSAVLP
-424 QIEQAGLQLIDAL
+424 QVQAAASDLLATLKQGIEANLPQLMDTGLKALTNFTAGLRESAGQLVDQGLSLIVSLAE
-437 KTGIANNYPALMDA
+437 GIAQ
-451 FLTAIT
+451 
-457 NATANLR
+457 
-464 NVAGTLVDA
+464 
-473 GLDLILSLAQGIAD
+473 GL
-487 GIPSLIEN
+487 PSLIEQA
-495 VPQIV
+495 PRIV
-500 TNIAGIINDNAPK
+500 TNLAGVINDNAPK

-519 QVIVTLG
+519 QIIAALA

-536 VANIPEILDAIVNV
+536 IANIPEILNAIVNV
-550 FLAFNWLNL
+550 FLAFNWLNI

-572 GAGSFLS
+572 GAGSFIS
-579 GAAKEVVNTLYNGV
+579 SSAKTIVDTLYNGV

-621 VKDNIAEVASGAVS
+621 VKDNIAEVAYGAVS

-643 NSPSTVFKEIG
+643 HSPSTVFKEIG

-731 QLSAQA
+731 QLSTQA

-853 YQELCDAYG
+853 YKELCDTYG

-868 AAFRSTLSQEIDTY
+868 AAFRSTLTQEIDTY

-896 EESQDKLKQLA
+896 EESQDKLAQFRKEAETVFNAA
-907 DEADSF
+907 DN
-913 FSSAKSFASSIS
+913 FSGKVS
-925 SLGGTVSDLF
+925 SLGNALSDLGDKFGLDVVSNLGEMISTFGDGASSLLGFAGTVSQVV
-935 DSLKN
+935 S
-940 NPFNNQA
+940 A
-947 DASETTANKL
+947 GSELLSAL
-957 DVLNAQYAA
+957 GGM
-966 AVDKVEELT
+966 
-975 LAFNESVRVN
+975 ESV
-985 GAAAEETQ
+985 GG
-993 ELADQLA
+993 L
-1000 DAESE
+1000 
-1005 ASSLKD
+1005 
-1011 QVNELSASLEKP
+1011 LS
-1023 GFMDFLTWGG
+1023 T
-1033 DVLVN
+1033 
-1038 LISLGS
+1038 
-1044 GFADVI
+1044 
-1050 TAAKDFGAAIKG
+1050 
-1062 LPAIGSALS
+1062 IGSALS
-1071 GLLGGAGA
+1071 SGLG
-1079 SGGIGAALS
+1079 

-1093 AGSAIGSIGSALA
+1093 IAGAVGSVGSLGSVFA
-1106 GLASTLGGSLGSI
+1106 GLASTASGAVGSI
-1119 GATLSGVVGS
+1119 GAALTGLVGA
-1129 VGTTLSGVAGSI
+1129 T
-1141 GAGLAGVGGTVSSVV
+1141 
-1156 GTVGSALAGLA
+1156 
-1167 GGPVGLAVAAVGALG
+1167 GPVGIVIAAVAALG
-1182 SAFVVAGA
+1182 GTLLVAGA
-1190 EGDTLGEKLS
+1190 DGDTLGEKLS

-1206 ADTIGNVVSTA
+1206 GQTISNLVSSA
-1217 FSWGRDLIEGIGN
+1217 FNWGRDLIEGIGE

-1271 PDMMAG
+1271 PDMIAG
-1277 MAKGIRLNSGLLEG
+1277 MARGIRLNAGVLEG

-1313 AVGTAPAQSAGRSLS
+1313 AVGTAPAQSSGRSLT

-1335 VNGSSVQDVD
+1335 VNGSNVQDVD

>member
-14 EAEYRKQM
+14 EAQYRKQM

-43 ASTASAQEKARA
+43 TSATSAQEKARA

-63 IANLSDALKAQQ
+63 IANLTDALKAQQ
-75 GQLDKAAAKYGENS
+75 GQLDKAEAKYGSSS

-125 AMADAGKQGI
+125 AMEEAGRQGVRF
-135 KLGDIIKAN
+135 GDLIKAN
-144 VISDFIVSG
+144 VISDFIVDG
-153 LREVA
+153 LREIASA
-158 AAAREMAA
+158 AKDMAA
-166 GFVQAAAD
+166 SFVQSAAD

-180 QYEQTFGDL
+180 QYAQTFGEL
-189 AGEADAAIQK
+189 AGEADDAIQQ
-199 VADSAQTLP
+199 VADSANTLP

-223 SSGGTTAEAMDL
+223 SSGADTAQAMDL
-235 MAESMQVAVDAAAYF
+235 MAQSMQVAVDAAAYY
-250 DRSLA
+250 DRSLS
-255 DTTETL
+255 DVTETL

-268 YENDAALGI
+268 YENDAALGV

-285 AQAFEM
+285 AQAMEM

-303 KQQALLQMVKDGQ
+303 KQQALLQMVVDAQ

-330 GWANVQGNLNE
+330 GWQNVQGNLNE
-341 AWRQFSASKGQAM
+341 AWRQFAAVKGQAM

-365 TSLLTGLTDGSLTAG
+365 TGLLTGLTDGSLSAG
-380 QALQQA
+380 QAMQQA

-394 GQLVAQLPS
+394 GQLVAQLPQALS
-403 ITSSLGGL
+403 GLGGL
-411 GANLWNGLSAILP
+411 GASIASGLSAVLP
-424 QIEQAGLQLIDAL
+424 QVQAAASDLLATLKQGIEANLPQLMDTGLKALTNFTAGLRESAGQLVDQGLSLIVSLAE
-437 KTGIANNYPALMDA
+437 GIAQ
-451 FLTAIT
+451 
-457 NATANLR
+457 
-464 NVAGTLVDA
+464 
-473 GLDLILSLAQGIAD
+473 GL
-487 GIPSLIEN
+487 PSLIEQA
-495 VPQIV
+495 PRIV
-500 TNIAGIINDNAPK
+500 TNLAGVINDNAPK
-513 ILAAGV
+513 ILASGV
-519 QVIVTLG
+519 QIIAALA

-536 VANIPEILDAIVNV
+536 VANIPEILNAIVNV
-550 FLAFNWLNL
+550 FLAFNWLNI

-572 GAGSFLS
+572 GAGSFIS
-579 GAAKEVVNTLYNGV
+579 SSAKTIVDTLYNGV

-643 NSPSTVFKEIG
+643 HSPSTVFKEIG

-661 AIGMKDG
+661 SIGMKDG

-853 YQELCDAYG
+853 YKELCDTYG

-868 AAFRSTLSQEIDTY
+868 AAFRSTLTQEIDTY

-896 EESQDKLKQLA
+896 EESQDKLAQFRKEAETVFNAA
-907 DEADSF
+907 DN
-913 FSSAKSFASSIS
+913 FSGKVS
-925 SLGGTVSDLF
+925 SLGNALSDLGDKFGLDVVSNLGEMISTFGDGASSLLGFAGTVSQVV
-935 DSLKN
+935 S
-940 NPFNNQA
+940 A
-947 DASETTANKL
+947 GSELLSAL
-957 DVLNAQYAA
+957 GGM
-966 AVDKVEELT
+966 
-975 LAFNESVRVN
+975 ESV
-985 GAAAEETQ
+985 GG
-993 ELADQLA
+993 L
-1000 DAESE
+1000 
-1005 ASSLKD
+1005 
-1011 QVNELSASLEKP
+1011 LS
-1023 GFMDFLTWGG
+1023 T
-1033 DVLVN
+1033 
-1038 LISLGS
+1038 
-1044 GFADVI
+1044 
-1050 TAAKDFGAAIKG
+1050 
-1062 LPAIGSALS
+1062 IGSALS
-1071 GLLGGAGA
+1071 SGLG
-1079 SGGIGAALS
+1079 

-1093 AGSAIGSIGSALA
+1093 IAGAVGSVGSLGSVFA
-1106 GLASTLGGSLGSI
+1106 GLASTASGAVGSI
-1119 GATLSGVVGS
+1119 GAALTGLVGA
-1129 VGTTLSGVAGSI
+1129 T
-1141 GAGLAGVGGTVSSVV
+1141 
-1156 GTVGSALAGLA
+1156 
-1167 GGPVGLAVAAVGALG
+1167 GPVGIVIAAVAALG
-1182 SAFVVAGA
+1182 GTLLVAGA
-1190 EGDTLGEKLS
+1190 DGDTLGEKLS
-1200 NVFNGI
+1200 NVFKGI
-1206 ADTIGNVVSTA
+1206 GQTISNLVSSA
-1217 FSWGRDLIEGIGN
+1217 FNWGRDLIEGIGE

-1271 PDMMAG
+1271 PDMIAG
-1277 MAKGIRLNSGLLEG
+1277 MARGIRLNTGVLEG

-1313 AVGTAPAQSAGRSLS
+1313 AVGTAPAQSSGRSLT

-1335 VNGSSVQDVD
+1335 VNGSNVQDVD

>member
-14 EAEYRKQM
+14 EAQYRKQM

-43 ASTASAQEKARA
+43 TSAASAQEKARA

-63 IANLSDALKAQQ
+63 IANLTDALKAQQ
-75 GQLDKAAAKYGENS
+75 GQLDKAEAKYGSSS

-99 YNTTAELNKLKNQLG
+99 YNTTAELNKLKSQLG

-125 AMADAGKQGI
+125 AMEEAGRQGVRF
-135 KLGDIIKAN
+135 GDLIKAN
-144 VISDFIVSG
+144 VISDFIVDG
-153 LREVA
+153 LREIASA
-158 AAAREMAA
+158 AKDMAA
-166 GFVQAAAD
+166 SFVQSAAD

-180 QYEQTFGDL
+180 QYAQTFGEL
-189 AGEADAAIQK
+189 AGEADAAIQQ
-199 VADSAQTLP
+199 VADSANTLP

-223 SSGGTTAEAMDL
+223 SSGADTAQAMDL
-235 MAESMQVAVDAAAYF
+235 MAQSMQVAVDAAAYY
-250 DRSLA
+250 DRSLS
-255 DTTETL
+255 DVTETL

-268 YENDAALGI
+268 YENDAALGV

-285 AQAFEM
+285 AQAMEM

-303 KQQALLQMVKDGQ
+303 KQEALLQMVVDAQ

-330 GWANVQGNLNE
+330 GWQNVQGNLNE
-341 AWRQFSASKGQAM
+341 AWRQFAAVKGQAM

-365 TSLLTGLTDGSLTAG
+365 TGLLTGLTDGSLSAG
-380 QALQQA
+380 QAMQQA

-394 GQLVAQLPS
+394 GQLVAQLPQALS
-403 ITSSLGGL
+403 GLGGL
-411 GANLWNGLSAILP
+411 GASIASGLSAVLP
-424 QIEQAGLQLIDAL
+424 QVQAAASDLLATLKQGIEANLPQLMDTGLKALTNFTAGLRESAGQLVDQGLSLIVSLAE
-437 KTGIANNYPALMDA
+437 GIAQ
-451 FLTAIT
+451 
-457 NATANLR
+457 
-464 NVAGTLVDA
+464 
-473 GLDLILSLAQGIAD
+473 GL
-487 GIPSLIEN
+487 PSLIEQA
-495 VPQIV
+495 PRIV
-500 TNIAGIINDNAPK
+500 TNLAGVINDNAPK

-519 QVIVTLG
+519 QIIAALA

-536 VANIPEILDAIVNV
+536 VANIPEILNAIVNV
-550 FLAFNWLNL
+550 FLAFNWLNI

-572 GAGSFLS
+572 GAGSFIS
-579 GAAKEVVNTLYNGV
+579 SSAKTIVDTLYNGV

-608 QGLINGIRGMIAG
+608 QGLINGIKGMIAG
-621 VKDNIAEVASGAVS
+621 VKDNIAEVAYGAVS

-643 NSPSTVFKEIG
+643 HSPSTVFKEIG

-806 SAELDFKVWQSQ
+806 SAELDFKIWQSQ

-853 YQELCDAYG
+853 YKELCDTYG

-868 AAFRSTLSQEIDTY
+868 AAFRSTLTQEIDTY

-896 EESQDKLKQLA
+896 EESQDKLAQFRKEAETVFNAA
-907 DEADSF
+907 DN
-913 FSSAKSFASSIS
+913 FSGKVS
-925 SLGGTVSDLF
+925 SLGNALSDLGDKFGLDVVSNLGEMISTFGDGASSLLGFAGTVSQVV
-935 DSLKN
+935 S
-940 NPFNNQA
+940 A
-947 DASETTANKL
+947 GSELLSAL
-957 DVLNAQYAA
+957 GGM
-966 AVDKVEELT
+966 
-975 LAFNESVRVN
+975 ESV
-985 GAAAEETQ
+985 GG
-993 ELADQLA
+993 L
-1000 DAESE
+1000 
-1005 ASSLKD
+1005 
-1011 QVNELSASLEKP
+1011 LS
-1023 GFMDFLTWGG
+1023 T
-1033 DVLVN
+1033 
-1038 LISLGS
+1038 
-1044 GFADVI
+1044 
-1050 TAAKDFGAAIKG
+1050 
-1062 LPAIGSALS
+1062 IGSALS
-1071 GLLGGAGA
+1071 SGLG
-1079 SGGIGAALS
+1079 

-1093 AGSAIGSIGSALA
+1093 IAGAVGSVGSLGSVFA
-1106 GLASTLGGSLGSI
+1106 GLASTASGAVGSI
-1119 GATLSGVVGS
+1119 GAALTGLVGA
-1129 VGTTLSGVAGSI
+1129 T
-1141 GAGLAGVGGTVSSVV
+1141 
-1156 GTVGSALAGLA
+1156 
-1167 GGPVGLAVAAVGALG
+1167 GPVGIVIAAVAALG
-1182 SAFVVAGA
+1182 GTLLVAGA
-1190 EGDTLGEKLS
+1190 DGDTLGEKLS

-1206 ADTIGNVVSTA
+1206 GQTISNLVSSA
-1217 FSWGRDLIEGIGN
+1217 FNWGRDLIEGIGE

-1271 PDMMAG
+1271 PDMIAG
-1277 MAKGIRLNSGLLEG
+1277 MARGIRLNTGVLEG

-1313 AVGTAPAQSAGRSLS
+1313 AVGTAPAQSAGRSLT

-1335 VNGSSVQDVD
+1335 VNGSNAQDVD

>member
-14 EAEYRKQM
+14 EAQYRKQM

-43 ASTASAQEKARA
+43 TSATSAQEKARA

-63 IANLSDALKAQQ
+63 IANLTDALKAQQ
-75 GQLDKAAAKYGENS
+75 GQLDKAEAKYGSSS

-125 AMADAGKQGI
+125 AMEEAGRQGVRF
-135 KLGDIIKAN
+135 GDLIKAN
-144 VISDFIVSG
+144 VISDFIVDG
-153 LREVA
+153 LREIASA
-158 AAAREMAA
+158 AKDMAA
-166 GFVQAAAD
+166 SFVQSAAD

-180 QYEQTFGDL
+180 QYAQTFGEL
-189 AGEADAAIQK
+189 AGEADAAIQQ
-199 VADSAQTLP
+199 VADSANTLP

-223 SSGGTTAEAMDL
+223 SSGADTAQAMDL
-235 MAESMQVAVDAAAYF
+235 MAQSMQVAVDAAAYY
-250 DRSLA
+250 DRSLS
-255 DTTETL
+255 DVTETL

-268 YENDAALGI
+268 YENDAALGV

-285 AQAFEM
+285 AQAMEM

-303 KQQALLQMVKDGQ
+303 KQQALLQMVVDAQK
-316 ELSGAMGQAAREAD
+316 LSGAMGQAAREAD
-330 GWANVQGNLNE
+330 GWQNVQGNLNE
-341 AWRQFSASKGQAM
+341 AWRQFAAVKGQAM
-354 LDALIPAMQEV
+354 LDALVPAMQEV
-365 TSLLTGLTDGSLTAG
+365 TSLLTGLTDGSLSAG
-380 QALQQA
+380 QAMQQA

-394 GQLVAQLPS
+394 GQLVAQLPQALS
-403 ITSSLGGL
+403 GLGGL
-411 GANLWNGLSAILP
+411 GASIASGLSAVLP
-424 QIEQAGLQLIDAL
+424 QVQAAASDLLATLKQGIEANLPQLMDTGLKALTNFTAGLRESAGQLVDQGLSMIVSLAE
-437 KTGIANNYPALMDA
+437 GIAQ
-451 FLTAIT
+451 
-457 NATANLR
+457 
-464 NVAGTLVDA
+464 
-473 GLDLILSLAQGIAD
+473 GL
-487 GIPSLIEN
+487 PSLIEQA
-495 VPQIV
+495 PRIV
-500 TNIAGIINDNAPK
+500 TNLAGVINDNAPK

-519 QVIVTLG
+519 QIIAALA

-536 VANIPEILDAIVNV
+536 VANIPEILNAIVNV

-643 NSPSTVFKEIG
+643 HSPSTVFKEIG

-806 SAELDFKVWQSQ
+806 SAELDFKIWQSQ

-853 YQELCDAYG
+853 YKELCDTYG

-896 EESQDKLKQLA
+896 EESQDKLAQFRKEAETVFNAA
-907 DEADSF
+907 DN
-913 FSSAKSFASSIS
+913 FSGKVS
-925 SLGGTVSDLF
+925 SLGNALSDLGDKFGLDVVSNLGEMISTFGDGASSLLGFAGTVSQVV
-935 DSLKN
+935 S
-940 NPFNNQA
+940 A
-947 DASETTANKL
+947 GSELLSAL
-957 DVLNAQYAA
+957 GGM
-966 AVDKVEELT
+966 
-975 LAFNESVRVN
+975 ESV
-985 GAAAEETQ
+985 GG
-993 ELADQLA
+993 L
-1000 DAESE
+1000 
-1005 ASSLKD
+1005 
-1011 QVNELSASLEKP
+1011 LS
-1023 GFMDFLTWGG
+1023 T
-1033 DVLVN
+1033 
-1038 LISLGS
+1038 
-1044 GFADVI
+1044 
-1050 TAAKDFGAAIKG
+1050 
-1062 LPAIGSALS
+1062 IGSALS
-1071 GLLGGAGA
+1071 SGLG
-1079 SGGIGAALS
+1079 

-1093 AGSAIGSIGSALA
+1093 IAGAVGSVGSLGSVFA
-1106 GLASTLGGSLGSI
+1106 GLASTASGAVGSI
-1119 GATLSGVVGS
+1119 GAALTGLVGA
-1129 VGTTLSGVAGSI
+1129 T
-1141 GAGLAGVGGTVSSVV
+1141 
-1156 GTVGSALAGLA
+1156 
-1167 GGPVGLAVAAVGALG
+1167 GPVGIVIAAVAALG
-1182 SAFVVAGA
+1182 GTLLVAGA
-1190 EGDTLGEKLS
+1190 DGDTLGEKLS
-1200 NVFNGI
+1200 NVFRGI
-1206 ADTIGNVVSTA
+1206 GQTISNLVSSA
-1217 FSWGRDLIEGIGN
+1217 FNWGRDLIQGMID
-1230 GIASAANWLF
+1230 GIASMANTLF
-1240 SGVKS
+1240 GWIGD

-1271 PDMMAG
+1271 PDMIAG
-1277 MAKGIRLNSGLLEG
+1277 MARGIRLNTGVLEG
-1291 AAQDAASRMQS
+1291 AGQEAASRMQS

-1335 VNGSSVQDVD
+1335 VNGSNVQDVD

>member
-8 KISVEG
+8 KISVDG

-43 ASTASAQEKARA
+43 TSATSAQEKARA

-63 IANLSDALKAQQ
+63 IANLTDALKAQQ
-75 GQLDKAAAKYGENS
+75 GQLDKAEAKYGSSS

-125 AMADAGKQGI
+125 AMEEAGRQGVRF
-135 KLGDIIKAN
+135 GDLIKAN
-144 VISDFIVSG
+144 VISDFIVDG
-153 LREVA
+153 LREIASA
-158 AAAREMAA
+158 AKDMAA
-166 GFVQAAAD
+166 SFVQSAAD

-180 QYEQTFGDL
+180 QYAQTFGEL

-291 FGQAFNDLTEIQ
+291 FGKEFNDLTEIQ

-365 TSLLTGLTDGSLTAG
+365 TGLLTGLTDGSLSAG
-380 QALQQA
+380 QAMQQA

-473 GLDLILSLAQGIAD
+473 GLDLILSLAQGFAD

-513 ILAAGV
+513 ILATGV
-519 QVIVTLG
+519 QIIAALA

-536 VANIPEILDAIVNV
+536 IANIPEILNAIVNV
-550 FLAFNWLNL
+550 FLAFNWLNI

-579 GAAKEVVNTLYNGV
+579 SSAKSIVDTLYNGV
-593 KQLPQTML
+593 KSLPATM
-601 NLGRQMI
+601 RQI
-608 QGLINGIRGMIAG
+608 GKDLVQGLINGIKGMISG
-621 VKDNIAEVASGAVS
+621 VKDNIAEVAYGAVS

-643 NSPSTVFKEIG
+643 HSPSTVAEKIG
-654 VNLMQGL
+654 VNLMRGL

-762 NYKKTLLEEVVAYQ
+762 NYKKTLLEETIAYQ

-806 SAELDFKVWQSQ
+806 SAELDFKIWQSQ

-853 YQELCDAYG
+853 YKELCDTYG

-882 EDLKDAVT
+882 QDLKDAVA

-896 EESQDKLKQLA
+896 EESQDKLARFRKEA
-907 DEADSF
+907 ETVFNAADSF
-913 FSSAKSFASSIS
+913 SGKVS
-925 SLGGTVSDLF
+925 SLGNALSDLGDKFGLDVVSNLGEMISTFGDGASSLLGFAGTVSQVV
-935 DSLKN
+935 S
-940 NPFNNQA
+940 A
-947 DASETTANKL
+947 GSELLSAL
-957 DVLNAQYAA
+957 GGM
-966 AVDKVEELT
+966 
-975 LAFNESVRVN
+975 ESV
-985 GAAAEETQ
+985 GG
-993 ELADQLA
+993 L
-1000 DAESE
+1000 
-1005 ASSLKD
+1005 
-1011 QVNELSASLEKP
+1011 LS
-1023 GFMDFLTWGG
+1023 T
-1033 DVLVN
+1033 
-1038 LISLGS
+1038 
-1044 GFADVI
+1044 
-1050 TAAKDFGAAIKG
+1050 
-1062 LPAIGSALS
+1062 IGSALS
-1071 GLLGGAGA
+1071 SGLG
-1079 SGGIGAALS
+1079 

-1093 AGSAIGSIGSALA
+1093 IAGAVGSVGSLGSVFA

-1277 MAKGIRLNSGLLEG
+1277 MARGIRLNSGLLEG
-1291 AAQDAASRMQS
+1291 AAQDAASRMRS
-1302 ALTIP
+1302 ALTVP
-1307 ADVAAA
+1307 ADLAAA
-1313 AVGTAPAQSAGRSLS
+1313 AVGTAPAQSAGRSLT

-1335 VNGSSVQDVD
+1335 VNGSNVQDVD

-1362 EAAYGLV
+1362 EAVYGMV

>member
-14 EAEYRKQM
+14 EAQYRKQM

-43 ASTASAQEKARA
+43 TSATSAQEKARA

-63 IANLSDALKAQQ
+63 IANLTDALKAQQ
-75 GQLDKAAAKYGENS
+75 GQLDKAEAKYGSSS

-99 YNTTAELNKLKNQLG
+99 YNTTAELNKLKSQLG
-114 GTADAVEDTGD
+114 GTADAVEDTGN
-125 AMADAGKQGI
+125 AMEEAGRQGVRF
-135 KLGDIIKAN
+135 GDLIKAN
-144 VISDFIVSG
+144 VISDFIVDG
-153 LREVA
+153 LREIASA
-158 AAAREMAA
+158 AKDMAA
-166 GFVQAAAD
+166 SFVQSAAD

-180 QYEQTFGDL
+180 QYAQTFGEL
-189 AGEADAAIQK
+189 AGEADAAIQQ
-199 VADSAQTLP
+199 VADSANTLP

-223 SSGGTTAEAMDL
+223 SSGADTAQAMDL
-235 MAESMQVAVDAAAYF
+235 MAQSMQVAVDAAAYY
-250 DRSLA
+250 DRSLS
-255 DTTETL
+255 DVTETL

-268 YENDAALGI
+268 YENDAALGV

-285 AQAFEM
+285 AQAMEM

-303 KQQALLQMVKDGQ
+303 KQQALLQMVVDAQK
-316 ELSGAMGQAAREAD
+316 LSGAMGQAAREAD
-330 GWANVQGNLNE
+330 GWQNVQGNLNE
-341 AWRQFSASKGQAM
+341 AWRQFAAVKGQAM

-473 GLDLILSLAQGIAD
+473 GLDLILSLAQGFAD

-500 TNIAGIINDNAPK
+500 TNLAGVINDNAPK

-519 QVIVTLG
+519 QIIAALA

-536 VANIPEILDAIVNV
+536 VANIPEILNAIVNV

-643 NSPSTVFKEIG
+643 HSPSTVFKEIG

-806 SAELDFKVWQSQ
+806 SAELDFKIWQSQ

-853 YQELCDAYG
+853 YKELCDTYG

-882 EDLKDAVT
+882 QDLKDAVA

-896 EESQDKLKQLA
+896 EESQDKLARFRKEA
-907 DEADSF
+907 ETVFNAADSF
-913 FSSAKSFASSIS
+913 SGKVS
-925 SLGGTVSDLF
+925 SLGNALSDLGDKFGLDVVSNLGEMISTFGDGASSLLGFAGTVSQVV
-935 DSLKN
+935 S
-940 NPFNNQA
+940 A
-947 DASETTANKL
+947 GSELLSAL
-957 DVLNAQYAA
+957 GGM
-966 AVDKVEELT
+966 
-975 LAFNESVRVN
+975 ESV
-985 GAAAEETQ
+985 GG
-993 ELADQLA
+993 L
-1000 DAESE
+1000 
-1005 ASSLKD
+1005 
-1011 QVNELSASLEKP
+1011 LS
-1023 GFMDFLTWGG
+1023 T
-1033 DVLVN
+1033 
-1038 LISLGS
+1038 
-1044 GFADVI
+1044 
-1050 TAAKDFGAAIKG
+1050 
-1062 LPAIGSALS
+1062 IGSALS
-1071 GLLGGAGA
+1071 SGLG
-1079 SGGIGAALS
+1079 

-1093 AGSAIGSIGSALA
+1093 IAGAVGSVGSLGSVFA
-1106 GLASTLGGSLGSI
+1106 GLASTASGAVGSI
-1119 GATLSGVVGS
+1119 GAALTGLVGA
-1129 VGTTLSGVAGSI
+1129 T
-1141 GAGLAGVGGTVSSVV
+1141 
-1156 GTVGSALAGLA
+1156 
-1167 GGPVGLAVAAVGALG
+1167 GPVGIVIAAVAALG
-1182 SAFVVAGA
+1182 GTLLVAGA
-1190 EGDTLGEKLS
+1190 DGDTLGEKLS
-1200 NVFNGI
+1200 NVFKGI
-1206 ADTIGNVVSTA
+1206 GQTISNLVSSA
-1217 FSWGRDLIEGIGN
+1217 FNWGRDLIEGIGE

-1271 PDMMAG
+1271 PDMIAG
-1277 MAKGIRLNSGLLEG
+1277 MARGIRLNTGVLEG

-1335 VNGSSVQDVD
+1335 VNGSNAQDVD

>member
-14 EAEYRKQM
+14 EAQYRKQM

-43 ASTASAQEKARA
+43 TSATSAQEKARA

-63 IANLSDALKAQQ
+63 IANLTDALKAQQ
-75 GQLDKAAAKYGENS
+75 GQLDKAEAKYGSSS

-125 AMADAGKQGI
+125 AMEEAGRQGVRF
-135 KLGDIIKAN
+135 GDLIKAN
-144 VISDFIVSG
+144 VISDFIVDG
-153 LREVA
+153 LREIASA
-158 AAAREMAA
+158 AKDMAA
-166 GFVQAAAD
+166 SFVQSAAD

-180 QYEQTFGDL
+180 QYAQTFGEL
-189 AGEADAAIQK
+189 AGEADAAIQQ
-199 VADSAQTLP
+199 VADSANTLP

-223 SSGGTTAEAMDL
+223 SSGADTAQAMDL
-235 MAESMQVAVDAAAYF
+235 MAQSMQVAVDAAAYY
-250 DRSLA
+250 DRSLS
-255 DTTETL
+255 DVTETL

-268 YENDAALGI
+268 YENDAALGV

-285 AQAFEM
+285 AQAMAM
-291 FGQAFNDLTEIQ
+291 FGKEFNDLTEIQ
-303 KQQALLQMVKDGQ
+303 KQQALLQMVVDAQ

-330 GWANVQGNLNE
+330 GWQNVQGNLNE
-341 AWRQFSASKGQAM
+341 AWRQFAAVKGQAM

-365 TSLLTGLTDGSLTAG
+365 TGLLTGLTDGSLSAG
-380 QALQQA
+380 QAMQQA

-394 GQLVAQLPS
+394 GQLVAQLPQALS
-403 ITSSLGGL
+403 GLGGL
-411 GANLWNGLSAILP
+411 GASIASGLSAVLP
-424 QIEQAGLQLIDAL
+424 QVQAAASDLLATLKQGIEANLPQLMDTGLKALTNFTAGLRESAGQLVDQGLSLIVSLAE
-437 KTGIANNYPALMDA
+437 GIAQ
-451 FLTAIT
+451 
-457 NATANLR
+457 
-464 NVAGTLVDA
+464 
-473 GLDLILSLAQGIAD
+473 GL
-487 GIPSLIEN
+487 PSLIEQA
-495 VPQIV
+495 PRIV
-500 TNIAGIINDNAPK
+500 TNLAGVINDNAPK

-519 QVIVTLG
+519 QIIAALA

-536 VANIPEILDAIVNV
+536 VANIPEILNAIVNV

-608 QGLINGIRGMIAG
+608 QGLINGIRGRIAG
-621 VKDNIAEVASGAVS
+621 VKDNIAEVAYGAVS

-643 NSPSTVFKEIG
+643 HSPSTVAEEIG

-806 SAELDFKVWQSQ
+806 SAELDFKIWQSQ

-853 YQELCDAYG
+853 YKELCDTYG

-868 AAFRSTLSQEIDTY
+868 TAFRSTLSQEIDTY

-896 EESQDKLKQLA
+896 EESQDKLAQFRKEA
-907 DEADSF
+907 ETVFNAADSF
-913 FSSAKSFASSIS
+913 SGKVS
-925 SLGGTVSDLF
+925 SLGNALSDLGDKFGLDVVSNLGEMISTFGDGASSLLGFAGTVSQVV
-935 DSLKN
+935 S
-940 NPFNNQA
+940 A
-947 DASETTANKL
+947 GSELLSAL
-957 DVLNAQYAA
+957 GGM
-966 AVDKVEELT
+966 
-975 LAFNESVRVN
+975 ESV
-985 GAAAEETQ
+985 GG
-993 ELADQLA
+993 L
-1000 DAESE
+1000 
-1005 ASSLKD
+1005 
-1011 QVNELSASLEKP
+1011 LS
-1023 GFMDFLTWGG
+1023 T
-1033 DVLVN
+1033 
-1038 LISLGS
+1038 
-1044 GFADVI
+1044 
-1050 TAAKDFGAAIKG
+1050 
-1062 LPAIGSALS
+1062 IGSALS
-1071 GLLGGAGA
+1071 SGLG
-1079 SGGIGAALS
+1079 

-1093 AGSAIGSIGSALA
+1093 IAGAVGSVGSLGSVFA
-1106 GLASTLGGSLGSI
+1106 GLASTASGAVGSI
-1119 GATLSGVVGS
+1119 GAALTGLVGA
-1129 VGTTLSGVAGSI
+1129 T
-1141 GAGLAGVGGTVSSVV
+1141 
-1156 GTVGSALAGLA
+1156 
-1167 GGPVGLAVAAVGALG
+1167 GPVGIVIAAVAALG
-1182 SAFVVAGA
+1182 GTLLVAGA
-1190 EGDTLGEKLS
+1190 DGDTLGEKLS
-1200 NVFNGI
+1200 NVFKGI
-1206 ADTIGNVVSTA
+1206 GQTISNLVSSA
-1217 FSWGRDLIEGIGN
+1217 FNWGRDLIEGIGE

-1271 PDMMAG
+1271 PDMIAG
-1277 MAKGIRLNSGLLEG
+1277 MARGIRLNTGVLEG

-1313 AVGTAPAQSAGRSLS
+1313 AVGTAPAQSSGRSLT

>member
-14 EAEYRKQM
+14 EAQYRKQM

-43 ASTASAQEKARA
+43 TSATSAQEKARA

-63 IANLSDALKAQQ
+63 IANLTDALKAQQ
-75 GQLDKAAAKYGENS
+75 GQLDKAEAKYGSSS

-125 AMADAGKQGI
+125 AMEEAGRQGVRF
-135 KLGDIIKAN
+135 GDLIKAN
-144 VISDFIVSG
+144 VISDFIVDG
-153 LREVA
+153 LREIASA
-158 AAAREMAA
+158 AKDMAA
-166 GFVQAAAD
+166 SFVQSAAD

-180 QYEQTFGDL
+180 QYAQTFGEL
-189 AGEADAAIQK
+189 AGEADAAIQQ
-199 VADSAQTLP
+199 VADSANTLP

-223 SSGGTTAEAMDL
+223 SSGADTAQAMDL
-235 MAESMQVAVDAAAYF
+235 MAQSMQVAVDAAAYY
-250 DRSLA
+250 DRSLS
-255 DTTETL
+255 DVTETL

-268 YENDAALGI
+268 YENDAALGV

-285 AQAFEM
+285 AQAMEM

-303 KQQALLQMVKDGQ
+303 KQQALLQMVVDAQ

-330 GWANVQGNLNE
+330 GWQNVQGNLNE
-341 AWRQFSASKGQAM
+341 AWRQFAAVKGQAM

-365 TSLLTGLTDGSLTAG
+365 TGLLTGLTDGSLSAG
-380 QALQQA
+380 QAMQQA

-394 GQLVAQLPS
+394 GQLVAQLPQALS
-403 ITSSLGGL
+403 GLGGL
-411 GANLWNGLSAILP
+411 GASIASGLSAVLP
-424 QIEQAGLQLIDAL
+424 QVQAAASDLLATLKQGIEANLPQLMDTGLKALTNFTAGLRESAGQLVDQGLSLIVSLAE
-437 KTGIANNYPALMDA
+437 GIAQ
-451 FLTAIT
+451 
-457 NATANLR
+457 
-464 NVAGTLVDA
+464 
-473 GLDLILSLAQGIAD
+473 GL
-487 GIPSLIEN
+487 PSLIEQA
-495 VPQIV
+495 PRIV
-500 TNIAGIINDNAPK
+500 TNLAGVINDNAPK

-519 QVIVTLG
+519 QIIAALA

-536 VANIPEILDAIVNV
+536 VANIPEILNAIVNV

-579 GAAKEVVNTLYNGV
+579 GAAKEIVNTLYNGV

-621 VKDNIAEVASGAVS
+621 VKDNIAEVAYGAVS

-643 NSPSTVFKEIG
+643 HSPSTVFKEIG

-686 FQSLRQAL
+686 FQSLRQTL

-776 DLQEQIDGLQVDALT
+776 DLQKQIDGLQVDALT

-853 YQELCDAYG
+853 YKELCDTYG

-868 AAFRSTLSQEIDTY
+868 AAFRSTLTQEIDTY

-896 EESQDKLKQLA
+896 EESQDKLAQFRKEAETVFNAA
-907 DEADSF
+907 DN
-913 FSSAKSFASSIS
+913 FSGKVSSLGNAISDLGDKFGLDVVSNLGEMISTFGDGASSI
-925 SLGGTVSDLF
+925 LGFAGTVSQVV
-935 DSLKN
+935 S
-940 NPFNNQA
+940 A
-947 DASETTANKL
+947 GSELLSAL
-957 DVLNAQYAA
+957 GGM
-966 AVDKVEELT
+966 
-975 LAFNESVRVN
+975 ESV
-985 GAAAEETQ
+985 GG
-993 ELADQLA
+993 L
-1000 DAESE
+1000 
-1005 ASSLKD
+1005 
-1011 QVNELSASLEKP
+1011 LS
-1023 GFMDFLTWGG
+1023 T
-1033 DVLVN
+1033 
-1038 LISLGS
+1038 
-1044 GFADVI
+1044 
-1050 TAAKDFGAAIKG
+1050 
-1062 LPAIGSALS
+1062 IGSALS
-1071 GLLGGAGA
+1071 SGLG
-1079 SGGIGAALS
+1079 

-1093 AGSAIGSIGSALA
+1093 IAGAVGSVGSLGSVFA
-1106 GLASTLGGSLGSI
+1106 GLASTASGAVGSI
-1119 GATLSGVVGS
+1119 GAALTGLVGA
-1129 VGTTLSGVAGSI
+1129 T
-1141 GAGLAGVGGTVSSVV
+1141 
-1156 GTVGSALAGLA
+1156 
-1167 GGPVGLAVAAVGALG
+1167 GPVGIVIAAVAALG
-1182 SAFVVAGA
+1182 GTLLVAGA
-1190 EGDTLGEKLS
+1190 DGDTLGEKLS
-1200 NVFNGI
+1200 NVFKGI
-1206 ADTIGNVVSTA
+1206 GQTISNLVSSA
-1217 FSWGRDLIEGIGN
+1217 FNWGRDLIEGIGE

-1271 PDMMAG
+1271 PDMIAG
-1277 MAKGIRLNSGLLEG
+1277 MARGIRLNTGVLEG

-1313 AVGTAPAQSAGRSLS
+1313 AVGTAPAQSSGRSLT

>member
-14 EAEYRKQM
+14 EAQYRKQM

-43 ASTASAQEKARA
+43 TSATSAQEKARA

-63 IANLSDALKAQQ
+63 IANLTDALKAQQ
-75 GQLDKAAAKYGENS
+75 GQLDKAEAKYGSSS

-125 AMADAGKQGI
+125 AMEEAGRQGVRF
-135 KLGDIIKAN
+135 GDLIKAN
-144 VISDFIVSG
+144 VISDFIVDG
-153 LREVA
+153 LREIASA
-158 AAAREMAA
+158 AKDMAA
-166 GFVQAAAD
+166 SFVQSAAD

-180 QYEQTFGDL
+180 QYAQTFGEL
-189 AGEADAAIQK
+189 AGEADAAIRQ
-199 VADSAQTLP
+199 VADSANTLP

-223 SSGGTTAEAMDL
+223 SSGADTAQAMDL
-235 MAESMQVAVDAAAYF
+235 MAQSMQVAVDAAAYY
-250 DRSLA
+250 DRSLS
-255 DTTETL
+255 DVTETL

-268 YENDAALGI
+268 YENDAALGV

-285 AQAFEM
+285 AQAMEM

-303 KQQALLQMVKDGQ
+303 KQQALLQMVVDAQ

-330 GWANVQGNLNE
+330 GWQNVQGNLNE
-341 AWRQFSASKGQAM
+341 AWRQFAAVKGQAM

-365 TSLLTGLTDGSLTAG
+365 TSLLTGLTDGSLSAG
-380 QALQQA
+380 QAMQQA

-473 GLDLILSLAQGIAD
+473 GLDLILSLAQGFAD

-495 VPQIV
+495 VPRIV

-519 QVIVTLG
+519 QIIITLG

-536 VANIPEILDAIVNV
+536 IANIPEILNAIVNV
-550 FLAFNWLNL
+550 FLAFNWLNI

-572 GAGSFLS
+572 GAGSFIS
-579 GAAKEVVNTLYNGV
+579 SSAKTIVDTLYNGV

-601 NLGRQMI
+601 NLGRQAI

-621 VKDNIAEVASGAVS
+621 VKDNIAEVAYGAVS

-643 NSPSTVFKEIG
+643 HSPSTVCEEIG

-668 SGEVMETVDDLA
+668 SGKVMETVDDLA
-680 AELENR
+680 AELKNR
-686 FQSLRQAL
+686 FQNLRQAL

-702 LEYQSWLGGAGADA
+702 LEYQSWLNTAGANA

-723 RQLASLNE
+723 RQLAALND
-731 QLSAQA
+731 QLAAQA
-737 QTVTAAQLAYDKIV
+737 QIVAAAQTSYDKIV
-751 SLYGEASAEAQ
+751 SLYGEASAEALDYQ
-762 NYKKTLLEEVVAYQ
+762 KTLLEEATAYQ
-776 DLQEQIDGLQVDALT
+776 DLQKEIDDLKVDELT
-791 AGFDEVKASMDAAAE
+791 ADFDNLKDSMDASAD
-806 SAELDFKVWQSQ
+806 SAELDFKIWQTQ
-818 FADTVS
+818 YADTAT

-853 YQELCDAYG
+853 YKELCDTYG

-868 AAFRSTLSQEIDTY
+868 AAFRSTLTQEIDTY
-882 EDLKDAVT
+882 EDLKDAVA

-896 EESQDKLKQLA
+896 EESQDKLAQFRKEA
-907 DEADSF
+907 ETVFNAADSF
-913 FSSAKSFASSIS
+913 SGKVS
-925 SLGGTVSDLF
+925 SLGNALSDLGDKFGLDVVSNLGEMISTFGDGASSLLGFAGTVSQVV
-935 DSLKN
+935 S
-940 NPFNNQA
+940 A
-947 DASETTANKL
+947 GSELLSAL
-957 DVLNAQYAA
+957 GSM
-966 AVDKVEELT
+966 
-975 LAFNESVRVN
+975 ESV
-985 GAAAEETQ
+985 GG
-993 ELADQLA
+993 L
-1000 DAESE
+1000 
-1005 ASSLKD
+1005 
-1011 QVNELSASLEKP
+1011 LS
-1023 GFMDFLTWGG
+1023 T
-1033 DVLVN
+1033 
-1038 LISLGS
+1038 
-1044 GFADVI
+1044 
-1050 TAAKDFGAAIKG
+1050 
-1062 LPAIGSALS
+1062 IGSALS
-1071 GLLGGAGA
+1071 SGLG
-1079 SGGIGAALS
+1079 

-1093 AGSAIGSIGSALA
+1093 IAGAVGSVGSLGSVFA
-1106 GLASTLGGSLGSI
+1106 GLASTASGAVGSI
-1119 GATLSGVVGS
+1119 GAALTGLVGA
-1129 VGTTLSGVAGSI
+1129 T
-1141 GAGLAGVGGTVSSVV
+1141 
-1156 GTVGSALAGLA
+1156 
-1167 GGPVGLAVAAVGALG
+1167 GPVGIVIAAVAALG
-1182 SAFVVAGA
+1182 GTLLVAGA
-1190 EGDTLGEKLS
+1190 DGDTLGEKLS
-1200 NVFNGI
+1200 NVFRGI
-1206 ADTIGNVVSTA
+1206 GQTISNLVSSA
-1217 FSWGRDLIEGIGN
+1217 FNWGRDLIEGIGE

-1271 PDMMAG
+1271 PDMIAG
-1277 MAKGIRLNSGLLEG
+1277 MARGIRLNTGVLEG
-1291 AAQDAASRMQS
+1291 AARDAASRMQS

-1335 VNGSSVQDVD
+1335 VNGSNVQDVD

>member
-14 EAEYRKQM
+14 EAQYRKQM

-43 ASTASAQEKARA
+43 ASATSAQEKARA

-63 IANLSDALKAQQ
+63 IANLTDALKAQQ
-75 GQLDKAAAKYGENS
+75 GQLDKAEAKYGSSS

-125 AMADAGKQGI
+125 AMEEAGRQGVRF
-135 KLGDIIKAN
+135 GDLIKAN
-144 VISDFIVSG
+144 VISDFIVDG
-153 LREVA
+153 LREIASA
-158 AAAREMAA
+158 AKDMAA
-166 GFVQAAAD
+166 SFVQSAAD

-180 QYEQTFGDL
+180 QYAQTFGEL
-189 AGEADAAIQK
+189 AGEADAAIQQ
-199 VADSAQTLP
+199 VADSANTLP

-223 SSGGTTAEAMDL
+223 SSGADTAQAMDL
-235 MAESMQVAVDAAAYF
+235 MAQSMQVAVDAAAYY
-250 DRSLA
+250 DRSLS
-255 DTTETL
+255 DVTETL

-268 YENDAALGI
+268 YENDAALGV

-285 AQAFEM
+285 AQAMEM
-291 FGQAFNDLTEIQ
+291 FGQAYNDLTEIQ
-303 KQQALLQMVKDGQ
+303 KQQALLQMVVDAQ

-330 GWANVQGNLNE
+330 GWQNVQGNLNE
-341 AWRQFSASKGQAM
+341 AWRQFAAVKGQAM
-354 LDALIPAMQEV
+354 LDALIPAMQEA
-365 TSLLTGLTDGSLTAG
+365 TGLLTGLTDGSLSAG
-380 QALQQA
+380 QAMQQA
-386 FAFASQQA
+386 FGYISQQV
-394 GQLVAQLPS
+394 GQLFDQLPS

-473 GLDLILSLAQGIAD
+473 GLDLILSLAQGFAD

-519 QVIVTLG
+519 QIIAALA

-536 VANIPEILDAIVNV
+536 IANIPEILNAIVNV
-550 FLAFNWLNL
+550 FLAFNWLNI

-572 GAGSFLS
+572 GAGSFIS
-579 GAAKEVVNTLYNGV
+579 SSAKTIVDTLYNGV

-643 NSPSTVFKEIG
+643 HSPSTVFEWIG
-654 VNLMQGL
+654 VNLMRGL

-853 YQELCDAYG
+853 YKELCDTYG

-868 AAFRSTLSQEIDTY
+868 AAFRSTLTQEIDTY

-896 EESQDKLKQLA
+896 EESQDKLAQFRKEAETVFNAA
-907 DEADSF
+907 DN
-913 FSSAKSFASSIS
+913 FSGKVS
-925 SLGGTVSDLF
+925 SLGNALSDLGDKFGLDVVSNLGEMISTFGDGASSLLGFAGTVSQIV
-935 DSLKN
+935 S
-940 NPFNNQA
+940 A
-947 DASETTANKL
+947 GSELLSAL
-957 DVLNAQYAA
+957 GGM
-966 AVDKVEELT
+966 
-975 LAFNESVRVN
+975 ESV
-985 GAAAEETQ
+985 GG
-993 ELADQLA
+993 L
-1000 DAESE
+1000 
-1005 ASSLKD
+1005 
-1011 QVNELSASLEKP
+1011 LS
-1023 GFMDFLTWGG
+1023 T
-1033 DVLVN
+1033 
-1038 LISLGS
+1038 
-1044 GFADVI
+1044 
-1050 TAAKDFGAAIKG
+1050 
-1062 LPAIGSALS
+1062 IGSALS
-1071 GLLGGAGA
+1071 SGLG
-1079 SGGIGAALS
+1079 

-1093 AGSAIGSIGSALA
+1093 IAGAVGSVGSLGSVFA
-1106 GLASTLGGSLGSI
+1106 GLASTASGAVGSI
-1119 GATLSGVVGS
+1119 GAALTGLVGA
-1129 VGTTLSGVAGSI
+1129 T
-1141 GAGLAGVGGTVSSVV
+1141 
-1156 GTVGSALAGLA
+1156 
-1167 GGPVGLAVAAVGALG
+1167 GPVGIVIAAVAALG
-1182 SAFVVAGA
+1182 GTLLVAGA
-1190 EGDTLGEKLS
+1190 DGDTLGEKLS
-1200 NVFNGI
+1200 NVFKGI
-1206 ADTIGNVVSTA
+1206 GQTISNLVSSA
-1217 FSWGRDLIEGIGN
+1217 FNWGRDLIEGIGE

-1271 PDMMAG
+1271 PDMIAG
-1277 MAKGIRLNSGLLEG
+1277 MARGIRLNTGVLEG

-1313 AVGTAPAQSAGRSLS
+1313 AVGTAPAQSSGRSLT

-1335 VNGSSVQDVD
+1335 VNGINVQDVD
-1345 ELADR
+1345 ELADL

>member
-43 ASTASAQEKARA
+43 TSATSAQEKARA

-63 IANLSDALKAQQ
+63 IANLTDALKAQQ
-75 GQLDKAAAKYGENS
+75 GQLDKAEAKYGSSS

-125 AMADAGKQGI
+125 AMEEAGRQGVRF
-135 KLGDIIKAN
+135 GDLIKAN
-144 VISDFIVSG
+144 VISDFIVDG
-153 LREVA
+153 LREIASA
-158 AAAREMAA
+158 AKDMAA
-166 GFVQAAAD
+166 SFVQSAAD

-180 QYEQTFGDL
+180 QYAQTFGEL
-189 AGEADAAIQK
+189 AGEADAAIQQ
-199 VADSAQTLP
+199 VADSANTLP

-223 SSGGTTAEAMDL
+223 SSGADTAQAMDL
-235 MAESMQVAVDAAAYF
+235 MAQSMQVAVDAAAYY
-250 DRSLA
+250 DRSLS
-255 DTTETL
+255 DVTETL

-268 YENDAALGI
+268 YENDAALGV

-285 AQAFEM
+285 AQAMEM

-303 KQQALLQMVKDGQ
+303 KQQALLQMVVDAQ

-330 GWANVQGNLNE
+330 GWQNVQGNLNE
-341 AWRQFSASKGQAM
+341 AWRQFAAVKGQAM

-365 TSLLTGLTDGSLTAG
+365 TGLLTGLTDGSLSAG

-394 GQLVAQLPS
+394 GQLVAQLPQALS
-403 ITSSLGGL
+403 GLGGL
-411 GANLWNGLSAILP
+411 GASIASGLSAVLP
-424 QIEQAGLQLIDAL
+424 QVQAAASDLLATLKQGIEANLPQLMDTGLKALTNFTAGLRESAGQLVDQGLSLIVSLAE
-437 KTGIANNYPALMDA
+437 GIAQ
-451 FLTAIT
+451 
-457 NATANLR
+457 
-464 NVAGTLVDA
+464 
-473 GLDLILSLAQGIAD
+473 GL
-487 GIPSLIEN
+487 PSLIEQA
-495 VPQIV
+495 PRIV
-500 TNIAGIINDNAPK
+500 TNLAGVINDNAPK

-519 QVIVTLG
+519 QIIAALA

-536 VANIPEILDAIVNV
+536 VANIPQILNAIVNV
-550 FLAFNWLNL
+550 FLAFNWLNI

-572 GAGSFLS
+572 GAGSFIS
-579 GAAKEVVNTLYNGV
+579 SSAKTIVDTLYNGV

-608 QGLINGIRGMIAG
+608 QGLINGIRGMIVG
-621 VKDNIAEVASGAVS
+621 VKDNIAEVAYGAVS

-643 NSPSTVFKEIG
+643 HSPSTVAKKIG

-838 EMEAQEKVVQAAQDT
+838 EMEAQEKVVEAAQDT
-853 YQELCDAYG
+853 YKELCDTYG

-868 AAFRSTLSQEIDTY
+868 AAFRSTLTQEIDTY

-896 EESQDKLKQLA
+896 EESQDKLAQFRKEAETVFNAA
-907 DEADSF
+907 DN
-913 FSSAKSFASSIS
+913 FSGKVS
-925 SLGGTVSDLF
+925 SLGNALSDLGDKFGLDVVSNLGEMISTFGDGASSLLGFAGTVSQVV
-935 DSLKN
+935 S
-940 NPFNNQA
+940 A
-947 DASETTANKL
+947 GSELLSAL
-957 DVLNAQYAA
+957 GRM
-966 AVDKVEELT
+966 
-975 LAFNESVRVN
+975 ESV
-985 GAAAEETQ
+985 GG
-993 ELADQLA
+993 L
-1000 DAESE
+1000 
-1005 ASSLKD
+1005 
-1011 QVNELSASLEKP
+1011 LS
-1023 GFMDFLTWGG
+1023 
-1033 DVLVN
+1033 
-1038 LISLGS
+1038 I
-1044 GFADVI
+1044 
-1050 TAAKDFGAAIKG
+1050 
-1062 LPAIGSALS
+1062 IGSALS
-1071 GLLGGAGA
+1071 SGLG
-1079 SGGIGAALS
+1079 

-1093 AGSAIGSIGSALA
+1093 IAGAVGSVGSLGSVFA
-1106 GLASTLGGSLGSI
+1106 GLASTASGAVGSI
-1119 GATLSGVVGS
+1119 GAALTGLVGA
-1129 VGTTLSGVAGSI
+1129 T
-1141 GAGLAGVGGTVSSVV
+1141 
-1156 GTVGSALAGLA
+1156 
-1167 GGPVGLAVAAVGALG
+1167 GPVGIVIAAVAALG
-1182 SAFVVAGA
+1182 GTLLVAGA
-1190 EGDTLGEKLS
+1190 DGDTLGEKLK
-1200 NVFNGI
+1200 NVFAG
-1206 ADTIGNVVSTA
+1206 IGNTISNLVSSA
-1217 FSWGRDLIEGIGN
+1217 FNWGRDLIEGIGE

-1271 PDMMAG
+1271 PDMIAG
-1277 MAKGIRLNSGLLEG
+1277 MARGIRLNTGVLEG

-1302 ALTIP
+1302 ALTVP
-1307 ADVAAA
+1307 ADLAAA
-1313 AVGTAPAQSAGRSLS
+1313 AVGTAPAQSAGRSLT

-1335 VNGSSVQDVD
+1335 VNGSSAQDVD
-1345 ELADR
+1345 GLADL

-1357 QVQRK
+1357 QVRRK
-1362 EAAYGLV
+1362 EAAYGMV

>member
-14 EAEYRKQM
+14 EAQYRKQM

-43 ASTASAQEKARA
+43 TSATSAQEKARA

-63 IANLSDALKAQQ
+63 IANLTDALKAQQ
-75 GQLDKAAAKYGENS
+75 GQLDKAEAKYGSSS

-125 AMADAGKQGI
+125 AMEEAGRQGVRF
-135 KLGDIIKAN
+135 GDLIKAN
-144 VISDFIVSG
+144 VISDFIVDG
-153 LREVA
+153 LREIASA
-158 AAAREMAA
+158 AKDMAA
-166 GFVQAAAD
+166 SFVQSAAD

-180 QYEQTFGDL
+180 QYAQTFGEL
-189 AGEADAAIQK
+189 AGEADAAIQQ
-199 VADSAQTLP
+199 VADSANTLP

-223 SSGGTTAEAMDL
+223 SSGADTAQAMDL
-235 MAESMQVAVDAAAYF
+235 MAQSMQVAVDAAAYY
-250 DRSLA
+250 DRSLS
-255 DTTETL
+255 DVTETL

-268 YENDAALGI
+268 YENDAALGV

-285 AQAFEM
+285 AQAMEM

-303 KQQALLQMVKDGQ
+303 KQQALLQMVVDAQK
-316 ELSGAMGQAAREAD
+316 LSGAMGQAAREAD
-330 GWANVQGNLNE
+330 GWQNVQGNLNE
-341 AWRQFSASKGQAM
+341 AWRQFAAVKGQAM

-365 TSLLTGLTDGSLTAG
+365 TGLLTGLTDGSLSAG
-380 QALQQA
+380 QAMQQA

-394 GQLVAQLPS
+394 GQLVAQLPQALS
-403 ITSSLGGL
+403 GLGGL
-411 GANLWNGLSAILP
+411 GASIASGLSAVLP
-424 QIEQAGLQLIDAL
+424 QVQAAASDLLATLKQGIEANLPQLMDTGLKALTNFTAGLRESAGQLVDQGLSLIVSLAE
-437 KTGIANNYPALMDA
+437 GIAQ
-451 FLTAIT
+451 
-457 NATANLR
+457 
-464 NVAGTLVDA
+464 
-473 GLDLILSLAQGIAD
+473 GL
-487 GIPSLIEN
+487 PSLIEQA
-495 VPQIV
+495 PRIV
-500 TNIAGIINDNAPK
+500 TNLAGVINDNAPK

-519 QVIVTLG
+519 QIIAALA

-536 VANIPEILDAIVNV
+536 VANIPEILNAIVNV
-550 FLAFNWLNL
+550 FLAFNWLNI

-572 GAGSFLS
+572 GAGSFIS
-579 GAAKEVVNTLYNGV
+579 SSAKTIVDTLYNGV

-621 VKDNIAEVASGAVS
+621 VKDNIAEVAYGAVS

-643 NSPSTVFKEIG
+643 HSPSTVFKEIG

-791 AGFDEVKASMDAAAE
+791 TGFDEVKASMDAAAE

-853 YQELCDAYG
+853 YKELCDTYG

-868 AAFRSTLSQEIDTY
+868 AAFRSTLTQEIDTY

-896 EESQDKLKQLA
+896 EESQDKLAQFRKEAETVFNAA
-907 DEADSF
+907 DN
-913 FSSAKSFASSIS
+913 FSGKVS
-925 SLGGTVSDLF
+925 SLGNALSDLGDKFGLDVVSNLGEMISTFGDGASSLLGFAGTVSQVV
-935 DSLKN
+935 S
-940 NPFNNQA
+940 A
-947 DASETTANKL
+947 GSELLSAL
-957 DVLNAQYAA
+957 GGM
-966 AVDKVEELT
+966 
-975 LAFNESVRVN
+975 ESV
-985 GAAAEETQ
+985 GG
-993 ELADQLA
+993 L
-1000 DAESE
+1000 
-1005 ASSLKD
+1005 
-1011 QVNELSASLEKP
+1011 LS
-1023 GFMDFLTWGG
+1023 T
-1033 DVLVN
+1033 
-1038 LISLGS
+1038 
-1044 GFADVI
+1044 
-1050 TAAKDFGAAIKG
+1050 
-1062 LPAIGSALS
+1062 IGSALS
-1071 GLLGGAGA
+1071 SGLG
-1079 SGGIGAALS
+1079 

-1093 AGSAIGSIGSALA
+1093 IAGAVGSVGSLGSVFA
-1106 GLASTLGGSLGSI
+1106 GLASTASGAVGSI
-1119 GATLSGVVGS
+1119 GAALTGLVGA
-1129 VGTTLSGVAGSI
+1129 T
-1141 GAGLAGVGGTVSSVV
+1141 
-1156 GTVGSALAGLA
+1156 
-1167 GGPVGLAVAAVGALG
+1167 GPVGIVIAAVAALG
-1182 SAFVVAGA
+1182 GTLLVAGA
-1190 EGDTLGEKLS
+1190 DGDTLGEKLS
-1200 NVFNGI
+1200 NVFKGI
-1206 ADTIGNVVSTA
+1206 GQTISNLVSSA
-1217 FSWGRDLIEGIGN
+1217 FNWGRDLIEGIGE

-1271 PDMMAG
+1271 PDMIAG
-1277 MAKGIRLNSGLLEG
+1277 MARGIRLNTGVLEG

-1313 AVGTAPAQSAGRSLS
+1313 AVGTAPAQSSGRSLT

>member
-14 EAEYRKQM
+14 EAQYRKQM

-43 ASTASAQEKARA
+43 TSATSAQEKARA

-63 IANLSDALKAQQ
+63 IANLTDALKAQQ
-75 GQLDKAAAKYGENS
+75 GQLDKAEAKYGSSS

-125 AMADAGKQGI
+125 AMEEAGRQGVRF
-135 KLGDIIKAN
+135 GDLIKAN
-144 VISDFIVSG
+144 VISDFIVDG
-153 LREVA
+153 LREIASA
-158 AAAREMAA
+158 AKDMAA
-166 GFVQAAAD
+166 SFVQSAAD

-180 QYEQTFGDL
+180 QYAQTFGEL
-189 AGEADAAIQK
+189 AGEADAAIQQ
-199 VADSAQTLP
+199 VADSANTLP

-223 SSGGTTAEAMDL
+223 SSGADTAQAMDL
-235 MAESMQVAVDAAAYF
+235 MAQSMQVAVDAAAYY
-250 DRSLA
+250 DRSLS
-255 DTTETL
+255 DVTETL

-268 YENDAALGI
+268 YENDAALGV

-285 AQAFEM
+285 AQAMEM

-303 KQQALLQMVKDGQ
+303 KQQALLQMVVDAQK
-316 ELSGAMGQAAREAD
+316 LSGAMGQAAREAD
-330 GWANVQGNLNE
+330 GWQNVQGNLNE
-341 AWRQFSASKGQAM
+341 AWRQFAAVKGQAM

-365 TSLLTGLTDGSLTAG
+365 TSLLTGLTNGSLSAG
-380 QALQQA
+380 QAMQQA

-394 GQLVAQLPS
+394 GQLVAQLPQALS
-403 ITSSLGGL
+403 GLGGL
-411 GANLWNGLSAILP
+411 GASIASGLSAVLP
-424 QIEQAGLQLIDAL
+424 QVQAAASDLLATLKQGIEANLPQLMDTGLKALTNFTAGLRESAGQLVDQGLSLIVSLAE
-437 KTGIANNYPALMDA
+437 GIAQ
-451 FLTAIT
+451 
-457 NATANLR
+457 
-464 NVAGTLVDA
+464 
-473 GLDLILSLAQGIAD
+473 GL
-487 GIPSLIEN
+487 PSLIEQA
-495 VPQIV
+495 PRIV
-500 TNIAGIINDNAPK
+500 TNLAGVINDNAPK

-519 QVIVTLG
+519 QIIAALA

-536 VANIPEILDAIVNV
+536 VANIPEILNAIVNV
-550 FLAFNWLNL
+550 FLAFNWLNI

-643 NSPSTVFKEIG
+643 HSPSTVFKEIG

-806 SAELDFKVWQSQ
+806 SAELDFKIWQSQ

-824 ESEKLQKQLAYQTK
+824 ESEKLQKQLDYQTK

-853 YQELCDAYG
+853 YKELCDTYG

-868 AAFRSTLSQEIDTY
+868 AAFRSTLTQEIDTY
-882 EDLKDAVT
+882 EDLKDAVA

-896 EESQDKLKQLA
+896 EESQDKLAQFRKEA
-907 DEADSF
+907 ETVFNAADSF
-913 FSSAKSFASSIS
+913 SGKVS
-925 SLGGTVSDLF
+925 SLGNALSDLGDKFGLDVVSNLGEMISTFGDGASSLLGFAGTVSQVV
-935 DSLKN
+935 S
-940 NPFNNQA
+940 A
-947 DASETTANKL
+947 GSELLSAL
-957 DVLNAQYAA
+957 GGM
-966 AVDKVEELT
+966 
-975 LAFNESVRVN
+975 ESV
-985 GAAAEETQ
+985 GG
-993 ELADQLA
+993 L
-1000 DAESE
+1000 
-1005 ASSLKD
+1005 
-1011 QVNELSASLEKP
+1011 LS
-1023 GFMDFLTWGG
+1023 T
-1033 DVLVN
+1033 
-1038 LISLGS
+1038 
-1044 GFADVI
+1044 
-1050 TAAKDFGAAIKG
+1050 
-1062 LPAIGSALS
+1062 IGSALS
-1071 GLLGGAGA
+1071 SGLG
-1079 SGGIGAALS
+1079 

-1093 AGSAIGSIGSALA
+1093 IAGAVGSVGSLGSVFA
-1106 GLASTLGGSLGSI
+1106 GLASTASGAVGSI
-1119 GATLSGVVGS
+1119 GAALTGLVGA
-1129 VGTTLSGVAGSI
+1129 T
-1141 GAGLAGVGGTVSSVV
+1141 
-1156 GTVGSALAGLA
+1156 
-1167 GGPVGLAVAAVGALG
+1167 GPVGIVIAAVAALG
-1182 SAFVVAGA
+1182 GTLLVAGA
-1190 EGDTLGEKLS
+1190 DGDTLGEKLS
-1200 NVFNGI
+1200 NVFKGI
-1206 ADTIGNVVSTA
+1206 GQTISNLVSSA
-1217 FSWGRDLIEGIGN
+1217 FNWGRDLIEGIGE

-1271 PDMMAG
+1271 PDMIAG
-1277 MAKGIRLNSGLLEG
+1277 MARGIRLNTGVLEG

-1335 VNGSSVQDVD
+1335 VNGSNVQDVD

>member
-14 EAEYRKQM
+14 EAQYRKQM

-43 ASTASAQEKARA
+43 TSATSAQEKARA

-63 IANLSDALKAQQ
+63 IANLTDALKAQQ
-75 GQLDKAAAKYGENS
+75 GQLDKAEAKYGSSS

-114 GTADAVEDTGD
+114 GAADAVEDTGD
-125 AMADAGKQGI
+125 AMEEAGRQGVRF
-135 KLGDIIKAN
+135 GDLIKAN
-144 VISDFIVSG
+144 VISDFIVDG
-153 LREVA
+153 LREIASA
-158 AAAREMAA
+158 AKDMAA
-166 GFVQAAAD
+166 SFVQSAAD

-180 QYEQTFGDL
+180 QYAQTFGDL
-189 AGEADAAIQK
+189 AGEADAAIQQ
-199 VADSAQTLP
+199 VADSANTLP

-223 SSGGTTAEAMDL
+223 SSGADTAQAMDL
-235 MAESMQVAVDAAAYF
+235 MAQSMQVAVDAAAYY
-250 DRSLA
+250 DRSLS
-255 DTTETL
+255 DVTETL

-268 YENDAALGI
+268 YENDAALGV

-285 AQAFEM
+285 AQAMEM

-303 KQQALLQMVKDGQ
+303 KQQALLQMVVDAQ

-330 GWANVQGNLNE
+330 GWQNVQGNLNE
-341 AWRQFSASKGQAM
+341 AWRQFAAVKGQAM
-354 LDALIPAMQEV
+354 LDAIIPAMQEV
-365 TSLLTGLTDGSLTAG
+365 TSLLTGLTDGSLSAG
-380 QALQQA
+380 QAMQQA
-386 FAFASQQA
+386 FGYISQQA
-394 GQLVAQLPS
+394 GQLMGQLPS
-403 ITSSLGGL
+403 ITSSLGSL
-411 GANLWNGLSAILP
+411 GANLWNGLSAMLP

-473 GLDLILSLAQGIAD
+473 GLDLILSLAQGFAD

-500 TNIAGIINDNAPK
+500 SNIAGIINDNAPK

-519 QVIVTLG
+519 QIIAALA

-536 VANIPEILDAIVNV
+536 VANIPEILNAIVNV

-572 GAGSFLS
+572 GAGSFIS
-579 GAAKEVVNTLYNGV
+579 SSAKTIVDTLYNGV

-643 NSPSTVFKEIG
+643 HSPSTVFKEIG

-853 YQELCDAYG
+853 YKELCDTYG

-868 AAFRSTLSQEIDTY
+868 AAFRSTLTQEIDTY

-896 EESQDKLKQLA
+896 EESQDKLAQFRKEAETVFNAA
-907 DEADSF
+907 DN
-913 FSSAKSFASSIS
+913 FSGKVS
-925 SLGGTVSDLF
+925 SLGNALSDLGDKFGLDVVSNLGEMISTFGDGASSLLGFAGTVSQVV
-935 DSLKN
+935 S
-940 NPFNNQA
+940 A
-947 DASETTANKL
+947 GSELLSAL
-957 DVLNAQYAA
+957 GGM
-966 AVDKVEELT
+966 
-975 LAFNESVRVN
+975 ESV
-985 GAAAEETQ
+985 GG
-993 ELADQLA
+993 L
-1000 DAESE
+1000 
-1005 ASSLKD
+1005 
-1011 QVNELSASLEKP
+1011 LS
-1023 GFMDFLTWGG
+1023 T
-1033 DVLVN
+1033 
-1038 LISLGS
+1038 
-1044 GFADVI
+1044 
-1050 TAAKDFGAAIKG
+1050 
-1062 LPAIGSALS
+1062 IGSALS
-1071 GLLGGAGA
+1071 SGLG
-1079 SGGIGAALS
+1079 

-1093 AGSAIGSIGSALA
+1093 IAGAVGSVGSLGSVFA
-1106 GLASTLGGSLGSI
+1106 GLASTASGAVGSI
-1119 GATLSGVVGS
+1119 GAALTGLVGA
-1129 VGTTLSGVAGSI
+1129 T
-1141 GAGLAGVGGTVSSVV
+1141 
-1156 GTVGSALAGLA
+1156 
-1167 GGPVGLAVAAVGALG
+1167 GPVGIVIAAVAALG
-1182 SAFVVAGA
+1182 GTLLVAGA
-1190 EGDTLGEKLS
+1190 DGDTLGEKLS
-1200 NVFNGI
+1200 NVFKGI
-1206 ADTIGNVVSTA
+1206 GQTISNLVSSA
-1217 FSWGRDLIEGIGN
+1217 FNWGRDLIEGIGE

-1271 PDMMAG
+1271 PDMIAG
-1277 MAKGIRLNSGLLEG
+1277 MARGIRLNTGVLEG

-1313 AVGTAPAQSAGRSLS
+1313 AVGTAPAQSSGRSLT

-1345 ELADR
+1345 ELADLV
-1350 IVQKITR
+1350 VQKITR
-1357 QVQRK
+1357 QVRRK
-1362 EAAYGLV
+1362 EAVYGMV

>member
-14 EAEYRKQM
+14 EAQYRKQM

-43 ASTASAQEKARA
+43 TSATSAQEKARA

-63 IANLSDALKAQQ
+63 IANLTDALKAQQ
-75 GQLDKAAAKYGENS
+75 GQLDKAEAKYGSSS

-125 AMADAGKQGI
+125 AMEEAGRQGVRF
-135 KLGDIIKAN
+135 GDLIKAN
-144 VISDFIVSG
+144 VISDFIVDG
-153 LREVA
+153 LREIASA
-158 AAAREMAA
+158 AKDMAA
-166 GFVQAAAD
+166 SFVQSAAD

-180 QYEQTFGDL
+180 QYAQTFGEL
-189 AGEADAAIQK
+189 AGEADAAIQQ
-199 VADSAQTLP
+199 VADSANTLP

-223 SSGGTTAEAMDL
+223 SSGADTAQAMDL
-235 MAESMQVAVDAAAYF
+235 MAQSMQVAVDAAAYY
-250 DRSLA
+250 DRSLS
-255 DTTETL
+255 DVTETL

-268 YENDAALGI
+268 YENDAALGV

-285 AQAFEM
+285 AQAMEM

-303 KQQALLQMVKDGQ
+303 KQEALLQMVVDAQ

-330 GWANVQGNLNE
+330 GWQNVQGNLNE
-341 AWRQFSASKGQAM
+341 AWRQFAAVKGQAM

-365 TSLLTGLTDGSLTAG
+365 TGLLTGLTDGSLSAG
-380 QALQQA
+380 QAMQQA

-394 GQLVAQLPS
+394 GQLVAQLPQALS
-403 ITSSLGGL
+403 GLGGL
-411 GANLWNGLSAILP
+411 GASIASGLSAALP
-424 QIEQAGLQLIDAL
+424 QVQAAASDLLATLKQGIEANLPQLMDTGLKALTNFTAGLRESAGQLVDQGLSLIVSLAE
-437 KTGIANNYPALMDA
+437 GIAQ
-451 FLTAIT
+451 
-457 NATANLR
+457 
-464 NVAGTLVDA
+464 
-473 GLDLILSLAQGIAD
+473 GL
-487 GIPSLIEN
+487 PSLIEQA
-495 VPQIV
+495 PRIV
-500 TNIAGIINDNAPK
+500 TNLAGVINDNAPK

-519 QVIVTLG
+519 QIIAALA

-536 VANIPEILDAIVNV
+536 VANIPEILNAIVNV

-621 VKDNIAEVASGAVS
+621 VKDNIAEVAYGAVS

-643 NSPSTVFKEIG
+643 HSPSTVFKEIG

-806 SAELDFKVWQSQ
+806 SAELDFKIWQSQ

-853 YQELCDAYG
+853 YKELCDTYG

-868 AAFRSTLSQEIDTY
+868 TAFRSTLSQEIDTY

-896 EESQDKLKQLA
+896 EESQDKLAQFRKEA
-907 DEADSF
+907 ETVFNAADSF
-913 FSSAKSFASSIS
+913 SGKVS
-925 SLGGTVSDLF
+925 SLGNALSDLGDKFGLDVVSNLGEMISTFGDGASSLLGFAGTVSQVV
-935 DSLKN
+935 S
-940 NPFNNQA
+940 A
-947 DASETTANKL
+947 GSELLSAL
-957 DVLNAQYAA
+957 GGM
-966 AVDKVEELT
+966 
-975 LAFNESVRVN
+975 ESV
-985 GAAAEETQ
+985 GG
-993 ELADQLA
+993 L
-1000 DAESE
+1000 
-1005 ASSLKD
+1005 
-1011 QVNELSASLEKP
+1011 LS
-1023 GFMDFLTWGG
+1023 T
-1033 DVLVN
+1033 
-1038 LISLGS
+1038 
-1044 GFADVI
+1044 
-1050 TAAKDFGAAIKG
+1050 
-1062 LPAIGSALS
+1062 IGSALS
-1071 GLLGGAGA
+1071 SGLG
-1079 SGGIGAALS
+1079 

-1093 AGSAIGSIGSALA
+1093 IAGAVGSVGSLGSVFA
-1106 GLASTLGGSLGSI
+1106 GLASTASGAVGSI
-1119 GATLSGVVGS
+1119 GAALTGLVGA
-1129 VGTTLSGVAGSI
+1129 T
-1141 GAGLAGVGGTVSSVV
+1141 
-1156 GTVGSALAGLA
+1156 
-1167 GGPVGLAVAAVGALG
+1167 GPVGIVIAAVAALG
-1182 SAFVVAGA
+1182 GTLLVAGA
-1190 EGDTLGEKLS
+1190 DGDTLGEKLS
-1200 NVFNGI
+1200 NVFKGI
-1206 ADTIGNVVSTA
+1206 GQTISNLVSSA
-1217 FSWGRDLIEGIGN
+1217 FNWGRDLIEGIGE

-1271 PDMMAG
+1271 PDMIAG
-1277 MAKGIRLNSGLLEG
+1277 MARGIRLNTGVLEG

-1313 AVGTAPAQSAGRSLS
+1313 AVGTVPAQSSGRSLT

>member
-14 EAEYRKQM
+14 EAQYRKQM

-43 ASTASAQEKARA
+43 TSAASAQEKARA

-63 IANLSDALKAQQ
+63 IANLTDALKAQQ
-75 GQLDKAAAKYGENS
+75 GQLDKAEAKYGSSS

-125 AMADAGKQGI
+125 AMEEAGRQGVRF
-135 KLGDIIKAN
+135 GDLIKAN
-144 VISDFIVSG
+144 VISDFIVDG
-153 LREVA
+153 LREIASA
-158 AAAREMAA
+158 AKDMAA
-166 GFVQAAAD
+166 SFVQSAAD

-180 QYEQTFGDL
+180 QYAQTFGEL
-189 AGEADAAIQK
+189 AGEADAAIQQ
-199 VADSAQTLP
+199 VADSANTLP

-223 SSGGTTAEAMDL
+223 SSGADTAQAMDL
-235 MAESMQVAVDAAAYF
+235 MAQSMQVAVDAAAYY
-250 DRSLA
+250 DRSLS
-255 DTTETL
+255 DVTETL

-268 YENDAALGI
+268 YENDAALGV

-285 AQAFEM
+285 AQAMEM

-303 KQQALLQMVKDGQ
+303 KQQALLQMVVDAQ

-330 GWANVQGNLNE
+330 GWQNVQGNLNE
-341 AWRQFSASKGQAM
+341 AWRQFAAVKGQAM

-365 TSLLTGLTDGSLTAG
+365 TGLLTGLTDGSLSAG
-380 QALQQA
+380 QAMQQA

-394 GQLVAQLPS
+394 GQLVAQLPQALS
-403 ITSSLGGL
+403 GLGGL
-411 GANLWNGLSAILP
+411 GASIASGLSAVLP
-424 QIEQAGLQLIDAL
+424 QVQAAASDLLATLKQGIEANLPQLMDTGLKALTNFTAGLRESAGQLVDQGLSLIVSL
-437 KTGIANNYPALMDA
+437 VEGIAQ
-451 FLTAIT
+451 
-457 NATANLR
+457 
-464 NVAGTLVDA
+464 
-473 GLDLILSLAQGIAD
+473 GL
-487 GIPSLIEN
+487 PSLIEQA
-495 VPQIV
+495 PRIV
-500 TNIAGIINDNAPK
+500 TNLAGVINDNAPK

-519 QVIVTLG
+519 QIIAALA

-536 VANIPEILDAIVNV
+536 VANIPEILNAIVNV

-643 NSPSTVFKEIG
+643 HSPSTVFKEIG

-853 YQELCDAYG
+853 YKELCDTYG

-868 AAFRSTLSQEIDTY
+868 AAFRSTLTQEIDTY

-896 EESQDKLKQLA
+896 EESQDKLAQFRKEAETVFNAA
-907 DEADSF
+907 DN
-913 FSSAKSFASSIS
+913 FSGKVSSLGNAISDLGDKFGLDVVSNLGEMISTFGDGASSI
-925 SLGGTVSDLF
+925 LGFAGTVSQVV
-935 DSLKN
+935 S
-940 NPFNNQA
+940 A
-947 DASETTANKL
+947 GSELLSAL
-957 DVLNAQYAA
+957 GGM
-966 AVDKVEELT
+966 
-975 LAFNESVRVN
+975 ESV
-985 GAAAEETQ
+985 GG
-993 ELADQLA
+993 L
-1000 DAESE
+1000 
-1005 ASSLKD
+1005 
-1011 QVNELSASLEKP
+1011 LS
-1023 GFMDFLTWGG
+1023 T
-1033 DVLVN
+1033 
-1038 LISLGS
+1038 
-1044 GFADVI
+1044 
-1050 TAAKDFGAAIKG
+1050 
-1062 LPAIGSALS
+1062 IGSALS
-1071 GLLGGAGA
+1071 SGLG
-1079 SGGIGAALS
+1079 

-1093 AGSAIGSIGSALA
+1093 IAGAVGSVGSLGSVFA
-1106 GLASTLGGSLGSI
+1106 GLASTASGAVGSI
-1119 GATLSGVVGS
+1119 GAALTGLVGA
-1129 VGTTLSGVAGSI
+1129 T
-1141 GAGLAGVGGTVSSVV
+1141 
-1156 GTVGSALAGLA
+1156 
-1167 GGPVGLAVAAVGALG
+1167 GPVGIVIAAVAALG
-1182 SAFVVAGA
+1182 GTLLVAGA
-1190 EGDTLGEKLS
+1190 DGDTLGEKLS
-1200 NVFNGI
+1200 NVFKGI
-1206 ADTIGNVVSTA
+1206 GQTISNLVSSA
-1217 FSWGRDLIEGIGN
+1217 FNWGRDLIEGIGE

-1271 PDMMAG
+1271 PDMIAG
-1277 MAKGIRLNSGLLEG
+1277 MARGIRLNTGVLEG

-1313 AVGTAPAQSAGRSLS
+1313 AVGTAPAQSSGRSLT

-1335 VNGSSVQDVD
+1335 VNGSSAQDVD
-1345 ELADR
+1345 GLADL

>member
-14 EAEYRKQM
+14 EAQYRKQM

-43 ASTASAQEKARA
+43 TSATSAQEKARA

-63 IANLSDALKAQQ
+63 IANLTDALKAQQ
-75 GQLDKAAAKYGENS
+75 GQLDKAEAKYGSSS

-125 AMADAGKQGI
+125 AMEEAGRQGVRF
-135 KLGDIIKAN
+135 GDLIKAN
-144 VISDFIVSG
+144 VISDFIVDG
-153 LREVA
+153 LREIASA
-158 AAAREMAA
+158 AKDMAA
-166 GFVQAAAD
+166 SFVQSAAD

-180 QYEQTFGDL
+180 QYAQTFGEL
-189 AGEADAAIQK
+189 AGEADAAIQQ
-199 VADSAQTLP
+199 VADSANTLP

-223 SSGGTTAEAMDL
+223 SSGADTAQAMDL
-235 MAESMQVAVDAAAYF
+235 MAQSMQVAVDAAAYY
-250 DRSLA
+250 DRSLS
-255 DTTETL
+255 DVTETL

-268 YENDAALGI
+268 YENDAAMGV

-285 AQAFEM
+285 AQAMEM
-291 FGQAFNDLTEIQ
+291 FGQAFSDLTEIQ
-303 KQQALLQMVKDGQ
+303 KQQALLQMVVDAQ

-330 GWANVQGNLNE
+330 GWQNVQGNLNE
-341 AWRQFSASKGQAM
+341 AWRQFAAVKGQAM

-365 TSLLTGLTDGSLTAG
+365 TGLLTGLTNGSLSAG
-380 QALQQA
+380 QAMQQA

-394 GQLVAQLPS
+394 GQLVAQLPQALS
-403 ITSSLGGL
+403 GLGGL
-411 GANLWNGLSAILP
+411 GASIASGLSAVLP
-424 QIEQAGLQLIDAL
+424 QVQAAASDLLATLKQGIEANLPQLMDTGLKALTNFTAGL
-437 KTGIANNYPALMDA
+437 
-451 FLTAIT
+451 
-457 NATANLR
+457 R
-464 NVAGTLVDA
+464 ESAGQLVDQ

-519 QVIVTLG
+519 QLIVTLG

-536 VANIPEILDAIVNV
+536 IANIPKILNAIVNV

-643 NSPSTVFKEIG
+643 HSPSRVFKDIG
-654 VNLMQGL
+654 ENLMQGL

-806 SAELDFKVWQSQ
+806 SAELDFKIWQSQ

-853 YQELCDAYG
+853 YKELCDTYG

-882 EDLKDAVT
+882 EDLKDAVA

-896 EESQDKLKQLA
+896 EESQDKLARFRKEA
-907 DEADSF
+907 ETVFNAADSF
-913 FSSAKSFASSIS
+913 SGKVS
-925 SLGGTVSDLF
+925 SLGNALSDLGDKFGLDVVSNLGEMISTFGDGASSLLGFAGTVSQVV
-935 DSLKN
+935 S
-940 NPFNNQA
+940 A
-947 DASETTANKL
+947 GSELLSAL
-957 DVLNAQYAA
+957 GGM
-966 AVDKVEELT
+966 
-975 LAFNESVRVN
+975 ESV
-985 GAAAEETQ
+985 GG
-993 ELADQLA
+993 L
-1000 DAESE
+1000 
-1005 ASSLKD
+1005 
-1011 QVNELSASLEKP
+1011 LS
-1023 GFMDFLTWGG
+1023 T
-1033 DVLVN
+1033 
-1038 LISLGS
+1038 
-1044 GFADVI
+1044 
-1050 TAAKDFGAAIKG
+1050 
-1062 LPAIGSALS
+1062 IGSALS
-1071 GLLGGAGA
+1071 SGLG
-1079 SGGIGAALS
+1079 

-1093 AGSAIGSIGSALA
+1093 IAGAVGSVGSLGSVFA
-1106 GLASTLGGSLGSI
+1106 GLASTASGAVGSI
-1119 GATLSGVVGS
+1119 GAALTGLVGA
-1129 VGTTLSGVAGSI
+1129 T
-1141 GAGLAGVGGTVSSVV
+1141 
-1156 GTVGSALAGLA
+1156 
-1167 GGPVGLAVAAVGALG
+1167 GPVGIVIAAVAALG
-1182 SAFVVAGA
+1182 GTLLVAGA
-1190 EGDTLGEKLS
+1190 DGDTLGEKLS
-1200 NVFNGI
+1200 NVFRGI
-1206 ADTIGNVVSTA
+1206 GQTISNLVSSA
-1217 FSWGRDLIEGIGN
+1217 FNWGRDLIEGIGE

-1271 PDMMAG
+1271 PDMIAG
-1277 MAKGIRLNSGLLEG
+1277 MARGIRLNTGVLEG

-1313 AVGTAPAQSAGRSLS
+1313 AVGTAPAQSSGRSLT

-1345 ELADR
+1345 DLADR

>member
-14 EAEYRKQM
+14 EAQYRKQM

-43 ASTASAQEKARA
+43 TSATSAQEKARA

-63 IANLSDALKAQQ
+63 IANLTDALKAQQ
-75 GQLDKAAAKYGENS
+75 GQLDKAEAKYGSSS

-125 AMADAGKQGI
+125 AMEEAGRQGVRF
-135 KLGDIIKAN
+135 GDLIKAN
-144 VISDFIVSG
+144 VISDFIVDG
-153 LREVA
+153 LREIASA
-158 AAAREMAA
+158 AKDMAA
-166 GFVQAAAD
+166 SFVQSAAD

-180 QYEQTFGDL
+180 QYAQTFGEL
-189 AGEADAAIQK
+189 AGEADAAIQQ
-199 VADSAQTLP
+199 VADSANTLP

-223 SSGGTTAEAMDL
+223 SSGADTAQAMDL
-235 MAESMQVAVDAAAYF
+235 MAQSMQVAVDAAAYY
-250 DRSLA
+250 DRSLS
-255 DTTETL
+255 DVTETL

-268 YENDAALGI
+268 YENDAALGV

-285 AQAFEM
+285 AQAMEM

-303 KQQALLQMVKDGQ
+303 KQQALLQMVVDAQ

-330 GWANVQGNLNE
+330 GWQNVQGNLNE
-341 AWRQFSASKGQAM
+341 AWRQFAAVKGQAM
-354 LDALIPAMQEV
+354 LDAIIPAMQEV
-365 TSLLTGLTDGSLTAG
+365 TSLLTGLTDGSLSAG
-380 QALQQA
+380 QAMQQA

-394 GQLVAQLPS
+394 GQLVAQLPQALS
-403 ITSSLGGL
+403 GLGGL
-411 GANLWNGLSAILP
+411 GASIASGLSAVLP
-424 QIEQAGLQLIDAL
+424 QVQAAASDLLATLKQGIEANLPQLMDTGLKALTNFTAGLRESAGQLVDQGLSLIVSLAE
-437 KTGIANNYPALMDA
+437 GIAQ
-451 FLTAIT
+451 
-457 NATANLR
+457 
-464 NVAGTLVDA
+464 
-473 GLDLILSLAQGIAD
+473 GL
-487 GIPSLIEN
+487 PSLIEQA
-495 VPQIV
+495 PRIV
-500 TNIAGIINDNAPK
+500 TNLAGVINDNAPK

-519 QVIVTLG
+519 QIIAALA

-536 VANIPEILDAIVNV
+536 IANIPEILNAIVNV
-550 FLAFNWLNL
+550 FLAFNWLNI

-572 GAGSFLS
+572 GAGSFIS
-579 GAAKEVVNTLYNGV
+579 SSAKTIVDTLYNGV

-621 VKDNIAEVASGAVS
+621 VKDNIAEVAYGAVS

-643 NSPSTVFKEIG
+643 HSPSTVFKEIG

-731 QLSAQA
+731 QLSTQA

-853 YQELCDAYG
+853 YKELCDTYG

-868 AAFRSTLSQEIDTY
+868 AAFRSTLTQEIDTY

-896 EESQDKLKQLA
+896 EESQDKLAQFRKEAETVFNAA
-907 DEADSF
+907 DN
-913 FSSAKSFASSIS
+913 FSGKVS
-925 SLGGTVSDLF
+925 SLGNALSDLGDKFGLDVVSNLGEMISTFGDGASSLLGFAGTVSQVV
-935 DSLKN
+935 S
-940 NPFNNQA
+940 A
-947 DASETTANKL
+947 GSELLSAL
-957 DVLNAQYAA
+957 GGM
-966 AVDKVEELT
+966 
-975 LAFNESVRVN
+975 ESV
-985 GAAAEETQ
+985 GG
-993 ELADQLA
+993 L
-1000 DAESE
+1000 
-1005 ASSLKD
+1005 
-1011 QVNELSASLEKP
+1011 LS
-1023 GFMDFLTWGG
+1023 T
-1033 DVLVN
+1033 
-1038 LISLGS
+1038 
-1044 GFADVI
+1044 
-1050 TAAKDFGAAIKG
+1050 
-1062 LPAIGSALS
+1062 IGSALS
-1071 GLLGGAGA
+1071 SGLG
-1079 SGGIGAALS
+1079 

-1093 AGSAIGSIGSALA
+1093 IAGAVGSVGSLGSVFA
-1106 GLASTLGGSLGSI
+1106 GLASTASGAVGSI
-1119 GATLSGVVGS
+1119 GAALTGLVGA
-1129 VGTTLSGVAGSI
+1129 T
-1141 GAGLAGVGGTVSSVV
+1141 
-1156 GTVGSALAGLA
+1156 
-1167 GGPVGLAVAAVGALG
+1167 GPVGIVIAAVAALG
-1182 SAFVVAGA
+1182 GTLLVAGA
-1190 EGDTLGEKLS
+1190 DGDTLGEKLS
-1200 NVFNGI
+1200 NVFRGI
-1206 ADTIGNVVSTA
+1206 GQTISNLVSSA
-1217 FSWGRDLIEGIGN
+1217 FNWGRDLIEGIGE

-1271 PDMMAG
+1271 PDMIAG
-1277 MAKGIRLNSGLLEG
+1277 MARGIRLNTGVLEG

-1313 AVGTAPAQSAGRSLS
+1313 AVGTAPAQSSGRSLS

-1335 VNGSSVQDVD
+1335 VNGSNVQDVD

>member
-63 IANLSDALKAQQ
+63 IANLTDALKAQQ

-180 QYEQTFGDL
+180 QYAQTFGDL
-189 AGEADAAIQK
+189 AGEADAAIQQ

-268 YENDAALGI
+268 YENDAALGV

-285 AQAFEM
+285 AQAMEM

-303 KQQALLQMVKDGQ
+303 KQQALLQMVVDAQK
-316 ELSGAMGQAAREAD
+316 LSGAMGQAAREAD
-330 GWANVQGNLNE
+330 GWQNVQGNLNE
-341 AWRQFSASKGQAM
+341 AWRQFAAVKGQAM

-365 TSLLTGLTDGSLTAG
+365 TSLLTGLTDGSLSAG

-386 FAFASQQA
+386 FGYISQQIGQFDLSSALAGLSGLGASVVSGISAVLPQIQGAAGSLLAALKQGIEANLPQLMDSGLQALTSFTTGLRESA
-394 GQLVAQLPS
+394 GQLVDQ
-403 ITSSLGGL
+403 
-411 GANLWNGLSAILP
+411 
-424 QIEQAGLQLIDAL
+424 
-437 KTGIANNYPALMDA
+437 
-451 FLTAIT
+451 
-457 NATANLR
+457 
-464 NVAGTLVDA
+464 
-473 GLDLILSLAQGIAD
+473 GLDLILSLAQGFAD

-519 QVIVTLG
+519 QLIVTLG

-536 VANIPEILDAIVNV
+536 IANIPEILNAIVNV
-550 FLAFNWLNL
+550 FLAFNWLNI

-572 GAGSFLS
+572 GAGSFIS
-579 GAAKEVVNTLYNGV
+579 SSAKTIVDTLYNGV

-621 VKDNIAEVASGAVS
+621 VKDNIAEVAYGAVS

-643 NSPSTVFKEIG
+643 HSPSTVCEEIG

-686 FQSLRQAL
+686 FQNLRQAL

-731 QLSAQA
+731 QLEAQA
-737 QTVTAAQLAYDKIV
+737 KTVDAAQQAYDEMV

-762 NYKKTLLEEVVAYQ
+762 DYKKTLLEETIAYQ
-776 DLQEQIDGLQVDALT
+776 DLEDSI
-791 AGFDEVKASMDAAAE
+791 K
-806 SAELDFKVWQSQ
+806 
-818 FADTVS
+818 
-824 ESEKLQKQLAYQTK
+824 
-838 EMEAQEKVVQAAQDT
+838 
-853 YQELCDAYG
+853 
-862 ETSDEA
+862 ETSDALAESSDEMAQFRKEA
-868 AAFRSTLSQEIDTY
+868 ETAF
-882 EDLKDAVT
+882 DA
-890 ETTDAL
+890 
-896 EESQDKLKQLA
+896 
-907 DEADSF
+907 ADSF
-913 FSSAKSFASSIS
+913 SGKVSSLGKALSDLGDKLGIGVLSDAGNVIS
-925 SLGGTVSDLF
+925 SLGDGASSILGFADTLSQVVSTGGDLISALGNI
-935 DSLKN
+935 DSLGGLFSSLSSN
-940 NPFNNQA
+940 
-947 DASETTANKL
+947 L
-957 DVLNAQYAA
+957 
-966 AVDKVEELT
+966 
-975 LAFNESVRVN
+975 
-985 GAAAEETQ
+985 GGI
-993 ELADQLA
+993 
-1000 DAESE
+1000 
-1005 ASSLKD
+1005 ASSIAET
-1011 QVNELSASLEKP
+1011 VGST
-1023 GFMDFLTWGG
+1023 G
-1033 DVLVN
+1033 
-1038 LISLGS
+1038 SLGS
-1044 GFADVI
+1044 I
-1050 TAAKDFGAAIKG
+1050 
-1062 LPAIGSALS
+1062 LS
-1071 GLLGGAGA
+1071 
-1079 SGGIGAALS
+1079 
-1088 GIAST
+1088 
-1093 AGSAIGSIGSALA
+1093 

-1167 GGPVGLAVAAVGALG
+1167 GGPVGLAVAAVAALG

-1313 AVGTAPAQSAGRSLS
+1313 AVGTAPAQSAGRSLT

-1335 VNGSSVQDVD
+1335 VNGSSAQDVD
-1345 ELADR
+1345 GLADL

>member
-14 EAEYRKQM
+14 EAQYRRQM

-43 ASTASAQEKARA
+43 TSATSAQEKARA

-63 IANLSDALKAQQ
+63 IANLTDALKAQQ
-75 GQLDKAAAKYGENS
+75 GQLDKAEAKYGSSS

-125 AMADAGKQGI
+125 AMEEAGRQGVRF
-135 KLGDIIKAN
+135 GDLIKAN
-144 VISDFIVSG
+144 VISDFIVDG
-153 LREVA
+153 LREIASA
-158 AAAREMAA
+158 AKDMAA
-166 GFVQAAAD
+166 SFVQSAAD

-180 QYEQTFGDL
+180 QYAQTFGDL
-189 AGEADAAIQK
+189 AGEADAAIQQ
-199 VADSAQTLP
+199 VADSANTLP

-223 SSGGTTAEAMDL
+223 SSGADTAQAMDL
-235 MAESMQVAVDAAAYF
+235 MAQSMQVAVDAAAYY
-250 DRSLA
+250 DRSLS
-255 DTTETL
+255 DVTETL

-268 YENDAALGI
+268 YENDAALGV

-285 AQAFEM
+285 AQAMEM

-303 KQQALLQMVKDGQ
+303 KQQALLQMVVDAQK
-316 ELSGAMGQAAREAD
+316 LSGAMGQAAREAD
-330 GWANVQGNLNE
+330 GWQNVQGNLNE
-341 AWRQFSASKGQAM
+341 AWRQFAAVKGQAM

-365 TSLLTGLTDGSLTAG
+365 TSLLTGLTDGSLSAG
-380 QALQQA
+380 QAMQQA

-394 GQLVAQLPS
+394 GQLVAQLPQALS
-403 ITSSLGGL
+403 GLGGL
-411 GANLWNGLSAILP
+411 GASIASGLSAVLP
-424 QIEQAGLQLIDAL
+424 QVQAAASDLLATLKQGIEANLPQLMDTGLKALTNFTAGLRESAGQLVDQGLSLIVSLAE
-437 KTGIANNYPALMDA
+437 GIAQ
-451 FLTAIT
+451 
-457 NATANLR
+457 
-464 NVAGTLVDA
+464 
-473 GLDLILSLAQGIAD
+473 GL
-487 GIPSLIEN
+487 PSLIEQA
-495 VPQIV
+495 PRIV
-500 TNIAGIINDNAPK
+500 TNLAGVINDNAPK

-519 QVIVTLG
+519 QIIAALA

-536 VANIPEILDAIVNV
+536 VANIPEILNAIVNV
-550 FLAFNWLNL
+550 FLAFNWLNI

-572 GAGSFLS
+572 GAGSFIS
-579 GAAKEVVNTLYNGV
+579 SSAKTIVDTLYNGV

-621 VKDNIAEVASGAVS
+621 VKDNIAEVAYGAVS

-643 NSPSTVFKEIG
+643 HSPSTVFKEIG

-791 AGFDEVKASMDAAAE
+791 TGFDEVKASMDAAAE

-853 YQELCDAYG
+853 YKELCDTYG

-868 AAFRSTLSQEIDTY
+868 AAFRSTLTQEIDTY

-896 EESQDKLKQLA
+896 EESQDKLAQFRKEAETVFNAA
-907 DEADSF
+907 DN
-913 FSSAKSFASSIS
+913 FSGKVS
-925 SLGGTVSDLF
+925 SLGNALSDLGDKFGLDVVSNLGEMISTFGDGASSLLGFAGTVSQVV
-935 DSLKN
+935 S
-940 NPFNNQA
+940 A
-947 DASETTANKL
+947 GSELLSAL
-957 DVLNAQYAA
+957 GGM
-966 AVDKVEELT
+966 
-975 LAFNESVRVN
+975 ESV
-985 GAAAEETQ
+985 GG
-993 ELADQLA
+993 L
-1000 DAESE
+1000 
-1005 ASSLKD
+1005 
-1011 QVNELSASLEKP
+1011 LS
-1023 GFMDFLTWGG
+1023 T
-1033 DVLVN
+1033 
-1038 LISLGS
+1038 
-1044 GFADVI
+1044 
-1050 TAAKDFGAAIKG
+1050 
-1062 LPAIGSALS
+1062 IGSALS
-1071 GLLGGAGA
+1071 SGLG
-1079 SGGIGAALS
+1079 

-1093 AGSAIGSIGSALA
+1093 IAGAVGSVGSLGSVFA
-1106 GLASTLGGSLGSI
+1106 GLASTASGAVGSI
-1119 GATLSGVVGS
+1119 GAALTGLVGA
-1129 VGTTLSGVAGSI
+1129 T
-1141 GAGLAGVGGTVSSVV
+1141 
-1156 GTVGSALAGLA
+1156 
-1167 GGPVGLAVAAVGALG
+1167 GPVGIVIAAVAALG
-1182 SAFVVAGA
+1182 GTLLVAGA
-1190 EGDTLGEKLS
+1190 DGDTLGEKLS
-1200 NVFNGI
+1200 NVFKGI
-1206 ADTIGNVVSTA
+1206 GQTISNLVSSA
-1217 FSWGRDLIEGIGN
+1217 FNWGRDLIEGIGE

-1271 PDMMAG
+1271 PDMIAG
-1277 MAKGIRLNSGLLEG
+1277 MARGIRLNTGVLEG

-1313 AVGTAPAQSAGRSLS
+1313 AVGTAPAQSSGRSLT

>member
-1 MATNIGP
+1 MRHTKGGERLATNIGP

-14 EAEYRKQM
+14 EAQYRKQM

-43 ASTASAQEKARA
+43 TSATSAQEKARA

-63 IANLSDALKAQQ
+63 IANLTDALKAQQ
-75 GQLDKAAAKYGENS
+75 GQLDKAEAKYGSSS

-125 AMADAGKQGI
+125 AMEEAGRQGVRF
-135 KLGDIIKAN
+135 GDLIKAN
-144 VISDFIVSG
+144 VISDFIVDG
-153 LREVA
+153 LREIASA
-158 AAAREMAA
+158 AKDMAA
-166 GFVQAAAD
+166 SFVQSAAD

-180 QYEQTFGDL
+180 QYAQTFGEL
-189 AGEADAAIQK
+189 AGEADAAIQQ
-199 VADSAQTLP
+199 VADSANTLP

-223 SSGGTTAEAMDL
+223 SSGADTAQAMDL
-235 MAESMQVAVDAAAYF
+235 MAQSMQVAVDAAAYY
-250 DRSLA
+250 DRSLS
-255 DTTETL
+255 DVTETL

-268 YENDAALGI
+268 YENDAALGV

-285 AQAFEM
+285 AQAMEM

-303 KQQALLQMVKDGQ
+303 KQQALLQMVVDAQ

-330 GWANVQGNLNE
+330 GWQNVQGNLNE
-341 AWRQFSASKGQAM
+341 AWRQFAAVKGQAM

-365 TSLLTGLTDGSLTAG
+365 TSLLTGLTNGSLSAG
-380 QALQQA
+380 QAMQQA

-394 GQLVAQLPS
+394 GQLVAQLPQALS
-403 ITSSLGGL
+403 GLGGL
-411 GANLWNGLSAILP
+411 GASIASGLSAVLP
-424 QIEQAGLQLIDAL
+424 QVQAAASDLLATLKQGIEANLPQLMDTGLKALTNFTAGLRESAGQLVDQGLSLIVSLAE
-437 KTGIANNYPALMDA
+437 GIAQ
-451 FLTAIT
+451 
-457 NATANLR
+457 
-464 NVAGTLVDA
+464 
-473 GLDLILSLAQGIAD
+473 GL
-487 GIPSLIEN
+487 PSLIEQA
-495 VPQIV
+495 PRIV
-500 TNIAGIINDNAPK
+500 TNLAGVINDNAPK

-519 QVIVTLG
+519 QIIAALA

-536 VANIPEILDAIVNV
+536 VANIPEILNAIVNV

-643 NSPSTVFKEIG
+643 HSPSTVFKEIG

-806 SAELDFKVWQSQ
+806 SAELDFKIWRSQ

-853 YQELCDAYG
+853 YKELCDTYG

-868 AAFRSTLSQEIDTY
+868 AAFRSTITQEIDTY

-896 EESQDKLKQLA
+896 EESQDKLAQFRKEA
-907 DEADSF
+907 ETVFNAADSF
-913 FSSAKSFASSIS
+913 SGKVS
-925 SLGGTVSDLF
+925 SLGNALSDLGDKFGLDVVSNLGEMISTFGDGASSLLGFAGTVSQVV
-935 DSLKN
+935 S
-940 NPFNNQA
+940 A
-947 DASETTANKL
+947 GSELLSAL
-957 DVLNAQYAA
+957 GGM
-966 AVDKVEELT
+966 
-975 LAFNESVRVN
+975 ESV
-985 GAAAEETQ
+985 GG
-993 ELADQLA
+993 L
-1000 DAESE
+1000 
-1005 ASSLKD
+1005 
-1011 QVNELSASLEKP
+1011 LS
-1023 GFMDFLTWGG
+1023 T
-1033 DVLVN
+1033 
-1038 LISLGS
+1038 
-1044 GFADVI
+1044 
-1050 TAAKDFGAAIKG
+1050 
-1062 LPAIGSALS
+1062 IGSALS
-1071 GLLGGAGA
+1071 SGLG
-1079 SGGIGAALS
+1079 

-1093 AGSAIGSIGSALA
+1093 IAGAVGSVGSLGSVFA
-1106 GLASTLGGSLGSI
+1106 GLASTASGAVGSI
-1119 GATLSGVVGS
+1119 GAALTGLVGA
-1129 VGTTLSGVAGSI
+1129 T
-1141 GAGLAGVGGTVSSVV
+1141 
-1156 GTVGSALAGLA
+1156 
-1167 GGPVGLAVAAVGALG
+1167 GPVGIVIAAVAALG
-1182 SAFVVAGA
+1182 GTLLVAGA
-1190 EGDTLGEKLS
+1190 DGDTLGEKLS
-1200 NVFNGI
+1200 NVFKGI
-1206 ADTIGNVVSTA
+1206 GQTISNLVSSA
-1217 FSWGRDLIEGIGN
+1217 FNWGRDLIEGIGE

-1271 PDMMAG
+1271 PDMIAG
-1277 MAKGIRLNSGLLEG
+1277 MARGIRLNTGVLEG

-1313 AVGTAPAQSAGRSLS
+1313 AVGTAPAQSSGRSLT

-1345 ELADR
+1345 ELADLV
-1350 IVQKITR
+1350 VQKITR
-1357 QVQRK
+1357 QVRRK
-1362 EAAYGLV
+1362 EAVYGMV